1 MSDGSVVI
9 EISLDD
15 KKADKQLDAFEKD
28 LAKAG
33 TNAGAAL
40 DKAYREAVSDIAS
53 QSKRLKDTFVNAFKS
68 MGSAGSNAL
77 KASLNFMR
85 ELPSNVQAA
94 LSKLASTVKTGFVN
108 AAKASI
114 TAIKELGTSIK
125 NTAVNIKNGFFSIA
139 KTVQSSIV
147 SAVKVSINVIKS
159 IPSAIKSAGISIK
172 SALVSSL
179 QAAKSAAISFAQT
192 TVKVIRSIPSAAKTA
207 AVAVKDSFVVAY
219 KAAVVAAYMS
229 VKGTISAVK
238 AIPSATKSA
247 ALAVSSAMK
256 TAFSAVAS
264 AAKTTGTTVK
274 SALKTGFSAVK
285 SGAKAAGQA
294 GISALKGLGNIAKS
308 TGSLIKSG
316 LVSGFNAAK
325 AAAKGAGAGMREAL
339 KNSVEKPAEQAR
351 FSVLKLAAALGL
363 IAATKNVVGSAIG
376 RVDTIDTATK
386 SLTVLTGSA
395 KDAQLVMTDLTA
407 AIDGTPI
414 ALDAVALGAKKMVAA
429 GMKAANV
436 KPVFTAIADA
446 AYGVGNGSES
456 IDQMTDAISALQA
469 SGVAY
474 ADDINR
480 LVDAGVPAW
489 QILANSTGK
498 SVGEMKKY
506 VSEGSLES
514 TKAIAMLTKGIE
526 EGTTGMAGNTAKM
539 AGLAKTAGNTI
550 SGSFANM
557 KTAAVKSLANIA
569 ENLKGPIIQAL
580 DVAKNT
586 FKQFAAVTASPEFQK
601 KLSDMIQKIKELIP
615 VMVKL
620 APTILKVVSAM
631 LALQAVSSVYVAFS
645 NIGKMFVPLKNGL
658 FVIATGFM
666 KLAKTIRHPITAIK
680 NLAFAIKYFIVTS
693 GAVIAIV
700 GAVIAVLYGMYAA
713 FKENTANIKGFLS
726 GMFDA
731 VKNSFGKIVD
741 VFKQIV
747 SALKPVGSG
756 FKDVLKYI
764 GVGVWVAFG
773 IVLATVVDIIQV
785 LARIVLVAIKG
796 LQGLYYAIKAAFQAL
811 SGDLKGAKKSLEQSK
826 EAFVDAGS
834 AIKDAFNKDNYALT
848 GTVEAFKQMGGEA
861 ENTAKKTETSGKKIK
876 ETLKLVETTAKQTET
891 TVSKSNQAIDTMLSG
906 GVDQYGNK
914 LSEKTKSFLNAAKD
928 LYGQYQESSKKSQD
942 KYSAAMEKAQDLE
955 GDKRKKAIADANA
968 TLVAEIDKNN
978 GTLLTLQADYA
989 KLLKENKWVD
999 GTELTAQQ
1007 KKFLQQQ
1014 TADIQAELAKQNQL
1028 YVEGNLLKLSNGK
1041 TLNEKERSTSIE
1053 VQKSLYADRKKAV
1066 ETGEKELADLK
1077 KKKSDATTETEKA
1090 NYQIQIDEQTKKN
1103 KTLAENL
1110 QKWASEMNT
1119 IIANGG
1125 TLNAETFAK
1134 GLSEMGN
1141 ISDEQLSAVWQ
1152 DFVKVSGSI
1161 DNTLAGLGAIMSQ
1174 RGGEGVQAFVT
1185 ALQSGDYTTAALN
1198 INNDV
1203 MNTLSTLPNG
1213 MFQNGQSGKDQ
1224 FIAAIKSGDFQGAGK
1239 FLLDGVKLG
1248 ASPLPGEMN
1257 NIGKQGGNANADG
1270 LKSTAEANKSAGAE
1284 LKNNA
1289 KNGAFD
1295 PNLFKMTGANN
1306 ASGFNGGI
1314 LDGKGNAFS
1323 AGSGIGNSAK
1333 SGAASVDSS
1342 GVGSDFASG
1351 YAQGIASG
1359 GMMVAGAASAL
1370 ANKALAAVQKKQD
1383 SHSPSKE
1390 SKKLGGDFG
1399 TGYSLGIAD
1408 KNKAVTKAANNL
1420 VASALGTESQIKKLS
1435 STLKDKISSAIDA
1448 GLHSKNKSVG
1458 QLKQAKALSSIE
1470 GYIGQQTNKLAATA
1484 KKRDKVVAQLKA
1496 ANTKMADLT
1505 KQSKEYAASITEKM
1519 QSYGSISNVDPEN
1532 PQSIQAEM
1540 QKRLKE
1546 IKAFQANVE
1555 KLRKKGVSKDII
1567 SDILESGVENGS
1579 SYAQALAKSD
1589 AKTIKAINSTQNQI
1603 NSASKSMGN
1612 TAANAMYSA
1621 GINAAK
1627 GLINGLNS
1635 QKKQLE
1641 NTAKSIANTITNS
1654 VKKALRIHSPSRV
1667 AIELG
1672 KFFTGGLG
1680 NGVLAGAKGAV
1691 QSTNKMVDKVVNAA
1705 SNMTVPAITLPKISA
1720 EKALGLK
1727 SVDLNRT
1734 ITVKTIIDN
1743 KTKESSNADLIKAIK
1758 ESGAKPVILN
1768 LDGEV
1773 LANNSNNRI
1782 GSMTDLGLYGG
1793 GLL

>member
-192 TVKVIRSIPSAAKTA
+192 TVKVIKSIPGAAKTA
-207 AVAVKDSFVVAY
+207 ATAVKNSFVVAY
-219 KAAVVAAYMS
+219 KAVVVAAYMS

-274 SALKTGFSAVK
+274 SALKAGFSAVK

-526 EGTTGMAGNTAKM
+526 EGTSGMAGNTAKM

-580 DVAKNT
+580 DVAKNA

-601 KLSDMIQKIKELIP
+601 KLSDLIQKIKEFIP
-615 VMVKL
+615 VLIEWAPLL
-620 APTILKVVSAM
+620 AKVAAGFVAFNIL
-631 LALQAVSSVYVAFS
+631 SSVYSKVAGLVMAFRGLAS
-645 NIGKMFVPLKNGL
+645 SGTLLGGIVNTVKGSFLALKVALGSAAAA
-658 FVIATGFM
+658 FGVI
-666 KLAKTIRHPITAIK
+666 I
-680 NLAFAIKYFIVTS
+680 
-693 GAVIAIV
+693 AVI
-700 GAVIAVLYGMYAA
+700 GAVIAVAYGMYVS

-726 GMFDA
+726 TMWDG

-747 SALKPVGSG
+747 AALKPVGSG
-756 FKDVLKYI
+756 FKDVLKY
-764 GVGVWVAFG
+764 VGVAIWASLG
-773 IVLATVVDIIQV
+773 LVLAAVVDIIQV
-785 LARIVLVAIKG
+785 LARIVLVAIKA
-796 LQGLYYAIKAAFQAL
+796 LQGLYYAIKSAFQAL

-826 EAFVDAGS
+826 DAFVEAGS

-861 ENTAKKTETSGKKIK
+861 EKTAKKTETSGKKIK
-876 ETLKLVETTAKQTET
+876 DTLKLVETTAKQTET

-928 LYGQYQESSKKSQD
+928 LYGQYQESAKKSQD

-955 GDKRKKAIADANA
+955 GDKRKKAIADANT

-989 KLLKENKWVD
+989 KLLKGNKWVD

-1203 MNTLSTLPNG
+1203 LSTISSLPNG
-1213 MFQNGQSGKDQ
+1213 MFLNGESGKNQ
-1224 FIAAIKSGDFQGAGK
+1224 FLTAIKSGDFQGAGK
-1239 FLLDGVKLG
+1239 YLVDGVKMG
-1248 ASPLPGEMN
+1248 TDSIDSEMKTK
-1257 NIGKQGGNANADG
+1257 GQTGGQNFADG
-1270 LKSTAEANKSAGAE
+1270 VKGKEDAAKSAGSAV
-1284 LKNNA
+1284 KNKA
-1289 KNGAFD
+1289 KEGATD
-1295 PNLFKMTGANN
+1295 PNAFKAVGSKDSA
-1306 ASGFNGGI
+1306 GFNNGVMG
-1314 LDGKGNAFS
+1314 GKGGAYS
-1323 AGSGIGNSAK
+1323 AGSSVGNSAK

-1342 GVGSDFASG
+1342 GVGSDFSSG
-1351 YAQGIASG
+1351 YVNGILSG
-1359 GMMVAGAASAL
+1359 MGAVGEAAASL
-1370 ANKALAAVQKKQD
+1370 ASKALAAVQKKQD
-1383 SHSPSKE
+1383 SHSPAKE

-1448 GLHSKNKSVG
+1448 GLHSKNKSAG
-1458 QLKQAKALSSIE
+1458 QLKQAKALNSIE
-1470 GYIGQQTNKLAATA
+1470 GYIAQQTNKLAATA

-1519 QSYGSISNVDPEN
+1519 QSYGSISNVDAEN

-1612 TAANAMYSA
+1612 TAANAMYNA

-1667 AIELG
+1667 AVELG

-1743 KTKESSNADLIKAIK
+1743 KTKESSNADLIKAIQQ
-1758 ESGAKPVILN
+1758 SGDRPIIFNVDGKN
-1768 LDGEV
+1768 LAEN
-1773 LANNSNNRI
+1773 ANNRI
-1782 GSMTDLGLYGG
+1782 GTMGNIGLYGG

>member
-68 MGSAGSNAL
+68 MGNAGSNAL
-77 KASLNFMR
+77 KASLNFIR

-114 TAIKELGTSIK
+114 TAVKNLGTSIK

-147 SAVKVSINVIKS
+147 SAVKISINVIKS
-159 IPSAIKSAGISIK
+159 IPGAIKSAGISIK

-192 TVKVIRSIPSAAKTA
+192 TVKVIKSIPGAAKTA
-207 AVAVKDSFVVAY
+207 VTAVKNSFVVAY
-219 KAAVVAAYMS
+219 KAVVVAAYMS

-264 AAKTTGTTVK
+264 AAKTTGTTLK

-351 FSVLKLAAALGL
+351 FSILRLAAAFGL

-514 TKAIAMLTKGIE
+514 TRAIAMLTKGIE

-580 DVAKNT
+580 DVAKNA

-601 KLSDMIQKIKELIP
+601 KLSDLIQKIKEFIP
-615 VMVKL
+615 VLIEWAPVL
-620 APTILKVVSAM
+620 AKVAAGFVAFNII
-631 LALQAVSSVYVAFS
+631 SSVYSKVAGLVMAFRGLASSGTLLGGIVNTVKGAFVGLKAALGSASVAF
-645 NIGKMFVPLKNGL
+645 GV
-658 FVIATGFM
+658 
-666 KLAKTIRHPITAIK
+666 ITA
-680 NLAFAIKYFIVTS
+680 
-693 GAVIAIV
+693 VIGTV
-700 GAVIAVLYGMYAA
+700 VAVLYGMYTA
-713 FKENTANIKGFLS
+713 FKENTAGIKGFLS
-726 GMFDA
+726 GMWDA

-756 FKDVLKYI
+756 FKDILKYI

-773 IVLATVVDIIQV
+773 IVLATVVDVVQV
-785 LARIVLVAIKG
+785 LTRIVLVAIKA
-796 LQGLYYAIKAAFQAL
+796 LQGLYYAIKAAFLAMRF
-811 SGDLKGAKKSLEQSK
+811 DIKGAKKSLEQSK
-826 EAFVDAGS
+826 DAFVEAGT
-834 AIKDAFNKDNYALT
+834 AIKDAFNTDNYALT
-848 GTVEAFKQMGGEA
+848 GTIESLKEMGGEA
-861 ENTAKKTETSGKKIK
+861 EKTGTKAETSNKKIANS
-876 ETLKLVETTAKQTET
+876 LKIVESTAKQTET
-891 TVSKSNQAIDTMLSG
+891 TVSKSNQAINTMLSG
-906 GVDQYGNK
+906 DVDQYGNK
-914 LSEKTKSFLNAAKD
+914 LNEKTKSFLNAAKE
-928 LYGQYQESSKKSQD
+928 LYSQYQESAQKSQD
-942 KYSAAMEKAQDLE
+942 KYTVAMEKAQSLE
-955 GDKRKKAIADANA
+955 GDKRKKAIADAN
-968 TLVAEIDKNN
+968 TSLVSEINKNN

-989 KLLKENKWVD
+989 KLLKGNKWVD

-1028 YVEGNLLKLSNGK
+1028 YVEGNLLKLANGK

-1077 KKKSDATTETEKA
+1077 KKKSDASTETEKA

-1103 KTLAENL
+1103 KTLSANL
-1110 QKWASEMNT
+1110 QNWATEMNA
-1119 IIANGG
+1119 IVANGG

-1141 ISDEQLSAVWQ
+1141 ISDEQLGAVWQ

-1161 DNTLAGLGAIMSQ
+1161 DNTLAGLAAIMSQ
-1174 RGGEGVQAFVT
+1174 RGGEGVQDFVT
-1185 ALQSGDYTTAALN
+1185 ALQSGDYTTAASKV
-1198 INNDV
+1198 NDDV
-1203 MNTLSTLPNG
+1203 LKTISSLPNS
-1213 MFQNGQSGKDQ
+1213 MFLNGQSGKDQ
-1224 FIAAIKSGDFQGAGK
+1224 FIAAVKSGDFQGAGK
-1239 FLLDGVKLG
+1239 FLLDGVKMG
-1248 ASPLPGEMN
+1248 AEPLPGEMDKN
-1257 NIGKQGGNANADG
+1257 GKTSGNAQANG
-1270 LKSTAEANKSAGAE
+1270 LKGTKEANKKAGAE

-1289 KNGAFD
+1289 KSGAFD
-1295 PNLFKMTGANN
+1295 PNLFKMTGSKNS
-1306 ASGFNGGI
+1306 SGFNNGI
-1314 LDGKGNAFS
+1314 LVGKDGAFS
-1323 AGSGIGNSAK
+1323 AGSSVGGSAK
-1333 SGAASVDSS
+1333 SGADSVDST

-1351 YAQGIASG
+1351 YVDGILSG
-1359 GMMVAGAASAL
+1359 MKKVGEAAGSL
-1370 ANKALAAVQKKQD
+1370 ANKALQAVKDAQKSK
-1383 SHSPSKE
+1383 SPSKKA
-1390 SKKLGGDFG
+1390 KKLGRDFG
-1399 TGYSLGIAD
+1399 SGYSLGIAD

-1420 VASALGTESQIKKLS
+1420 VAGALGTEKQIKKLS
-1435 STLKDKISSAIDA
+1435 TTLKDKISSAIDA
-1448 GLHSKNKSVG
+1448 GLHSKNKSAG
-1458 QLKQAKALSSIE
+1458 QLKQAKALNSIE

-1532 PQSIQAEM
+1532 PQSIQQEM

-1555 KLRKKGVSKDII
+1555 KLRKKGVSKDIV
-1567 SDILESGVENGS
+1567 SDILDAGVENGS

-1705 SNMTVPAITLPKISA
+1705 SNMTVPTITLPKVSA

-1727 SVDLNRT
+1727 SSDLNRT
-1734 ITVKTIIDN
+1734 ITVKAIVEN
-1743 KTKESSNADLIKAIK
+1743 ESK
-1758 ESGAKPVILN
+1758 
-1768 LDGEV
+1768 
-1773 LANNSNNRI
+1773 NNSN
-1782 GSMTDLGLYGG
+1782 SDLINAIEKSGGRPIILNVDGKVIADSTNNHLGNSTSLAFYGKGL
-1793 GLL
+1793 

>member
-15 KKADKQLDAFEKD
+15 TKADKQLDTFEKD

-68 MGSAGSNAL
+68 MGNAGSNAL
-77 KASLNFMR
+77 KASLSFMR
-85 ELPSNVQAA
+85 ELPANVGSA

-114 TAIKELGTSIK
+114 TAVKNLGTSIK

-139 KTVQSSIV
+139 KTVQSSIM
-147 SAVKVSINVIKS
+147 SAVKISINVIKS
-159 IPSAIKSAGISIK
+159 IPSAIKSAGSSIK

-179 QAAKSAAISFAQT
+179 QAAKMAAISFAQT
-192 TVKVIRSIPSAAKTA
+192 TVKVIKSIPGAAKTA
-207 AVAVKDSFVVAY
+207 ATAVKNSFVVAY
-219 KAAVVAAYMS
+219 KAVVVAAYMS

-256 TAFSAVAS
+256 TAFSAVVS

-274 SALKTGFSAVK
+274 TALTNGFSAIK
-285 SGAKAAGQA
+285 SGAKTAGQV
-294 GISALKGLGNIAKS
+294 GISALKGLGNIAKN
-308 TGSLIKSG
+308 TGSLIKNG
-316 LVSGFNAAK
+316 LVSGFNAARS
-325 AAAKGAGAGMREAL
+325 AAKGAGAGMREAL
-339 KNSVEKPAEQAR
+339 KNSVERPAEQAR
-351 FSVLKLAAALGL
+351 FSILKLAAAFGL

-429 GMKAANV
+429 GMQAANV

-474 ADDINR
+474 SDDINR

-580 DVAKNT
+580 NVAKNA
-586 FKQFAAVTASPEFQK
+586 FKQFASVTASPEFQK

-615 VMVKL
+615 VLIEL
-620 APTILKVVSAM
+620 APILAKVA
-631 LALQAVSSVYVAFS
+631 AGFIAFNIISSVYSKIAGLVGAIKGLASSGSLLGGIINTVRGSFLALKVALGSATAAF
-645 NIGKMFVPLKNGL
+645 G
-658 FVIATGFM
+658 VIA
-666 KLAKTIRHPITAIK
+666 
-680 NLAFAIKYFIVTS
+680 
-693 GAVIAIV
+693 AVI

-756 FKDVLKYI
+756 FKDILKYV

-785 LARIVLVAIKG
+785 LARIVLVAIKA
-796 LQGLYYAIKAAFQAL
+796 LQGLYYALKAANQAAHW
-811 SGDLKGAKKSLEQSK
+811 DLKGAKKSIEQSK
-826 EAFVDAGS
+826 DAFVDAGS

-848 GTVEAFKQMGGEA
+848 GTIESLKEMGGEA
-861 ENTAKKTETSGKKIK
+861 EKTGTKAETSNKKISSS
-876 ETLKLVETTAKQTET
+876 LKLVESTAKQTEA

-914 LSEKTKSFLNAAKD
+914 LNEKTKSFLNAAKE
-928 LYGQYQESSKKSQD
+928 LYSNYQESAQKSQD
-942 KYSAAMEKAQDLE
+942 KYTAAMEKAQSLE
-955 GDKRKKAIADANA
+955 GEKRKKVIADANA

-989 KLLKENKWVD
+989 KLLKGNKWVD

-1028 YVEGNLLKLSNGK
+1028 YVEGNLLKLANGK
-1041 TLNEKERSTSIE
+1041 TLNEKERATSIE
-1053 VQKSLYADRKKAV
+1053 VQKSLYGDRKKAV

-1077 KKKSDATTETEKA
+1077 RKKSDATTETEKA

-1103 KTLAENL
+1103 KTLAGNL
-1110 QKWASEMNT
+1110 QKWASEMNA

-1141 ISDEQLSAVWQ
+1141 ISDEQLGAVWQ

-1161 DNTLAGLGAIMSQ
+1161 DNTLAGLAAVMSQ

-1185 ALQSGDYTTAALN
+1185 ALQSGDYTTAALK
-1198 INNDV
+1198 INDDV
-1203 MNTLSTLPNG
+1203 LNTISGLPNS
-1213 MFQNGQSGKDQ
+1213 MFLNGQSGKDQ
-1224 FIAAIKSGDFQGAGK
+1224 FLLAIKSGDFQGAGK
-1239 FLLDGVKLG
+1239 FLLDGVKMG
-1248 ASPLPGEMN
+1248 ADPLPGEMEKN
-1257 NIGKQGGNANADG
+1257 GKKSGDAQAKGV
-1270 LKSTAEANKSAGAE
+1270 KSTAEANKSAGKE
-1284 LKNNA
+1284 IKNNA
-1289 KNGAFD
+1289 KSGAFD
-1295 PNLFKMTGANN
+1295 PNLFKMTGSKNS
-1306 ASGFNGGI
+1306 SGFNNGI
-1314 LDGKGNAFS
+1314 LGGKDGAFS
-1323 AGSGIGNSAK
+1323 AGTSVGGSAK

-1351 YAQGIASG
+1351 YVNGILSG
-1359 GMMVAGAASAL
+1359 MGTVGEAAASL

-1383 SHSPSKE
+1383 SRSPSKK

-1399 TGYSLGIAD
+1399 SGYSLGIAS
-1408 KNKAVTKAANNL
+1408 KTKAVNKAASNL
-1420 VASALGTESQIKKLS
+1420 VAGALGTEKQIKKLS
-1435 STLKDKISSAIDA
+1435 STLKDKVSSAIDA
-1448 GLHSKNKSVG
+1448 GLHSKNKSRG
-1458 QLKQAKALSSIE
+1458 QLKQAKALNSIE
-1470 GYIGQQTNKLAATA
+1470 GYIAQQTSRLAATA

-1505 KQSKEYAASITEKM
+1505 KQSKEYAASISEKM
-1519 QSYGSISNVDPEN
+1519 RSYGSISNVDPEN
-1532 PQSIQAEM
+1532 PKSIQQEM

-1546 IKAFQANVE
+1546 IRAFQANVE

-1567 SDILESGVENGS
+1567 NDILESGVENGS

-1641 NTAKSIANTITNS
+1641 KTAKSIASTITNS

-1672 KFFTGGLG
+1672 KYFTGGLG

-1705 SNMTVPAITLPKISA
+1705 SNMTVPTINLPKISA

-1743 KTKESSNADLIKAIK
+1743 KTKESSNADLIKAIQQ
-1758 ESGAKPVILN
+1758 SGDRPIIFNV
-1768 LDGEV
+1768 DGKDIADNTNNHLGSSTS
-1773 LANNSNNRI
+1773 LAFY
-1782 GSMTDLGLYGG
+1782 GKGL
-1793 GLL
+1793 

>member
-15 KKADKQLDAFEKD
+15 TKADKQLDTFEKD

-68 MGSAGSNAL
+68 MGNAGSNAL
-77 KASLNFMR
+77 KASLSFMR
-85 ELPSNVQAA
+85 ELPANVGSA

-114 TAIKELGTSIK
+114 TAVKNLGTSIK

-147 SAVKVSINVIKS
+147 SAVKTSINVIKS
-159 IPSAIKSAGISIK
+159 IPGAIKSAGSSIK

-179 QAAKSAAISFAQT
+179 HAAKTAAISFAQT
-192 TVKVIRSIPSAAKTA
+192 TVKVIKSIPGAAKTA
-207 AVAVKDSFVVAY
+207 ATAVKNSFVVAY
-219 KAAVVAAYMS
+219 KAVVVAAYMS

-256 TAFSAVAS
+256 TAFSAVVS

-274 SALKTGFSAVK
+274 TALTNGFSAIK
-285 SGAKAAGQA
+285 SGAKTAGQV
-294 GISALKGLGNIAKS
+294 GISALKGLGNAAKS
-308 TGSLIKSG
+308 TGSLIKNG

-325 AAAKGAGAGMREAL
+325 SAAKGAGAGMREAL

-351 FSVLKLAAALGL
+351 FSILRLAAAFGL

-429 GMKAANV
+429 GMQAANV

-474 ADDINR
+474 SDDINR

-580 DVAKNT
+580 DVAKNA
-586 FKQFAAVTASPEFQK
+586 FKQFASVTASPEFQK

-615 VMVKL
+615 VLIEL
-620 APTILKVVSAM
+620 APILAKVA
-631 LALQAVSSVYVAFS
+631 AGFIAFNIISSVYSKIAGLVGAIKGLASSGSLLGGIINTVRGSFLALKVALGSATAAF
-645 NIGKMFVPLKNGL
+645 G
-658 FVIATGFM
+658 VIA
-666 KLAKTIRHPITAIK
+666 
-680 NLAFAIKYFIVTS
+680 
-693 GAVIAIV
+693 AVI

-756 FKDVLKYI
+756 FKDILKYV

-785 LARIVLVAIKG
+785 LARIVLVAIKA
-796 LQGLYYAIKAAFQAL
+796 LQGLYYALKAANQAAHW
-811 SGDLKGAKKSLEQSK
+811 DLKGAKKSIEQSK
-826 EAFVDAGS
+826 DAFVDAGS

-848 GTVEAFKQMGGEA
+848 GTIESLKEMGGEA
-861 ENTAKKTETSGKKIK
+861 EKTGTKAETSNKKISSS
-876 ETLKLVETTAKQTET
+876 LKLVESTAKQTEA

-914 LSEKTKSFLNAAKD
+914 LNEKTKSFLNAAKE
-928 LYGQYQESSKKSQD
+928 LYSNYQESAQKSQD
-942 KYSAAMEKAQDLE
+942 KYTAAMEKAQSLE
-955 GDKRKKAIADANA
+955 GEKRKKVIADANA

-989 KLLKENKWVD
+989 KLLKGNKWVD

-1028 YVEGNLLKLSNGK
+1028 YVEGNLLKLANGK
-1041 TLNEKERSTSIE
+1041 TLNEKERATSIE
-1053 VQKSLYADRKKAV
+1053 VQKSLYGDRKKAV

-1077 KKKSDATTETEKA
+1077 RKKSDATTETEKA

-1103 KTLAENL
+1103 KTLAGNL
-1110 QKWASEMNT
+1110 QKWASEMNA

-1141 ISDEQLSAVWQ
+1141 ISDEQLGAVWQ

-1161 DNTLAGLGAIMSQ
+1161 DNTLAGLAAVMSQ

-1185 ALQSGDYTTAALN
+1185 ALQIGDYTTAALK
-1198 INNDV
+1198 INDDV
-1203 MNTLSTLPNG
+1203 LNTISGLPNS
-1213 MFQNGQSGKDQ
+1213 MFLNGQSGKDQ
-1224 FIAAIKSGDFQGAGK
+1224 FLLAIKSGDFQGAGK
-1239 FLLDGVKLG
+1239 FLLDGVKMG
-1248 ASPLPGEMN
+1248 ADPLPGEMEKN
-1257 NIGKQGGNANADG
+1257 GKKSGDAQAKGV
-1270 LKSTAEANKSAGAE
+1270 KSTAEANKSAGKE
-1284 LKNNA
+1284 IKNNA
-1289 KNGAFD
+1289 KSGAFD
-1295 PNLFKMTGANN
+1295 PNLFKMTGSKNS
-1306 ASGFNGGI
+1306 SGFNNGI
-1314 LDGKGNAFS
+1314 LGGKDGAFS
-1323 AGSGIGNSAK
+1323 AGTSVGGSAK

-1342 GVGSDFASG
+1342 GVGSDFAAGFANGIRSG
-1351 YAQGIASG
+1351 
-1359 GMMVAGAASAL
+1359 AGAVGEAAASIA
-1370 ANKALAAVQKKQD
+1370 AKALAAVQKKQD
-1383 SHSPSKE
+1383 SHSPSKK

-1399 TGYSLGIAD
+1399 SGYSLGIAS
-1408 KNKAVTKAANNL
+1408 KTKAVTKAASNL
-1420 VASALGTESQIKKLS
+1420 VAGALGTEKQIKKLS
-1435 STLKDKISSAIDA
+1435 STLKDKVSSAIDA
-1448 GLHSKNKSVG
+1448 GLHSKNKSRG
-1458 QLKQAKALSSIE
+1458 QLKQAKALNSIE
-1470 GYIGQQTNKLAATA
+1470 GYIAQQTNKLAATA

-1519 QSYGSISNVDPEN
+1519 QSYGSISNVDAEN
-1532 PQSIQAEM
+1532 PQSIQQEM

-1641 NTAKSIANTITNS
+1641 KTAKSIANTITNS

-1667 AIELG
+1667 AVELG

-1691 QSTNKMVDKVVNAA
+1691 KSTNKMVDSVVNAA
-1705 SNMTVPAITLPKISA
+1705 SNLTAPKITLPHVSA

-1727 SVDLNRT
+1727 SSDLNRT
-1734 ITVKTIIDN
+1734 ITVKAIVEN
-1743 KTKESSNADLIKAIK
+1743 ESK
-1758 ESGAKPVILN
+1758 
-1768 LDGEV
+1768 
-1773 LANNSNNRI
+1773 NNSN
-1782 GSMTDLGLYGG
+1782 SDLINAIEKSGGRPIILNVDGKVIADNTNNHLGNSTSLAFYGKGL
-1793 GLL
+1793 

>member
-15 KKADKQLDAFEKD
+15 KKADKQLNAFEKD

-68 MGSAGSNAL
+68 MGSASSNAL

-114 TAIKELGTSIK
+114 TAVKNLGTSIK

-192 TVKVIRSIPSAAKTA
+192 TVKVIRSIPGAAKTA
-207 AVAVKDSFVVAY
+207 ATAVKNSFVVAY
-219 KAAVVAAYMS
+219 KAVVVAAYMS

-351 FSVLKLAAALGL
+351 FSILRLAAAFGL

-580 DVAKNT
+580 DVAKNA

-601 KLSDMIQKIKELIP
+601 KLSDLIQKIKEFIP
-615 VMVKL
+615 VLIEWAPLL
-620 APTILKVVSAM
+620 AKVAAGFVAFNIL
-631 LALQAVSSVYVAFS
+631 SSVYSKVAGLVMAFRGLAS
-645 NIGKMFVPLKNGL
+645 SGTLLGGIVNTVKGSFLALKVALGSAAAA
-658 FVIATGFM
+658 FGVI
-666 KLAKTIRHPITAIK
+666 I
-680 NLAFAIKYFIVTS
+680 
-693 GAVIAIV
+693 AVI
-700 GAVIAVLYGMYAA
+700 GAVIAVAYGMYVS

-726 GMFDA
+726 TMWDG

-747 SALKPVGSG
+747 AALKPVGSG
-756 FKDVLKYI
+756 FKDVLKY
-764 GVGVWVAFG
+764 VGVAIWASLG
-773 IVLATVVDIIQV
+773 LVLAAVVDIIQV
-785 LARIVLVAIKG
+785 LARIVLVAIKA

-811 SGDLKGAKKSLEQSK
+811 HWDLKGAKKSLEQSK
-826 EAFVDAGS
+826 DAFVEAGS

-861 ENTAKKTETSGKKIK
+861 EKTAKKTETSGKKIK
-876 ETLKLVETTAKQTET
+876 ETLKLVETTAKQTEI

-906 GVDQYGNK
+906 GVDQYGKK
-914 LSEKTKSFLNAAKD
+914 LSEKTESFLNAAKD
-928 LYGQYQESSKKSQD
+928 LYEQYQEATKKSQD
-942 KYSAAMEKAQDLE
+942 KYSVAMEKAQSLE
-955 GDKRKKAIADANA
+955 GDKRKKAIADANK
-968 TLVAEIDKNN
+968 TLVDETTKNN
-978 GTLLTLQADYA
+978 STLLTLQSDYSNMLKTNRWAD
-989 KLLKENKWVD
+989 
-999 GTELTAQQ
+999 GQELTAQQ

-1014 TADIQAELAKQNQL
+1014 TTDIQTELAKQNQL
-1028 YVEGNLLKLSNGK
+1028 YVEANLLRLEQGK
-1041 TLNEKERSTSIE
+1041 SLNEKERNTSLE
-1053 VQKSLYADRKKAV
+1053 VQKSLYEEKKKAV
-1066 ETGEKELADLK
+1066 ETGEKSLADLK
-1077 KKKSDATTETEKA
+1077 KKKADASTETEKA

-1103 KTLAENL
+1103 KTLSTNL
-1110 QKWASEMNT
+1110 KNWATEMNA

-1125 TLNAETFAK
+1125 TLNAETFAS
-1134 GLSEMGN
+1134 GLSQLGN
-1141 ISDEQLSAVWQ
+1141 ISDEQLSALWQ
-1152 DFVKVSGSI
+1152 NFVSTSTSI
-1161 DNTLAGLGAIMSQ
+1161 DNTLSGLAAIMGQ

-1185 ALQSGDYTTAALN
+1185 AIQSKDYTTAALN

-1203 MNTLSTLPNG
+1203 LNTLSNLPNG
-1213 MFQNGQSGKDQ
+1213 MFLNGQNGKNQ
-1224 FIAAIKSGDFQGAGK
+1224 FIAAIKSNEYQEAGK
-1239 FLLDGVKLG
+1239 YLVDGVKMG
-1248 ASPLPGEMN
+1248 ASPLPNELNG
-1257 NIGKQGGNANADG
+1257 IGKQGGNANADG
-1270 LKSTAEANKSAGAE
+1270 IKSTAEANKNAGATI
-1284 LKNNA
+1284 KNNA

-1295 PNLFKMTGANN
+1295 PNLFQMTGVSNAN
-1306 ASGFNGGI
+1306 GFNGGI

-1323 AGSGIGNSAK
+1323 AGTGIGNSAK

-1351 YAQGIASG
+1351 YVNGILSG
-1359 GMMVAGAASAL
+1359 MGAVGEAAGSL
-1370 ANKALAAVQKKQD
+1370 ANKALQAVKDAQKSK
-1383 SHSPSKE
+1383 SPSKKA
-1390 SKKLGGDFG
+1390 KKLGGDFG

-1435 STLKDKISSAIDA
+1435 STLKDKISSAINA

-1458 QLKQAKALSSIE
+1458 QLKQAKALNSIE

-1519 QSYGSISNVDPEN
+1519 QSYGSISNVDAEN

-1672 KFFTGGLG
+1672 KFFTDGLG

-1705 SNMTVPAITLPKISA
+1705 SNLTVPAITLPKISA

>member
-9 EISLDD
+9 EISLDN

-33 TNAGAAL
+33 TNAGTAL

-53 QSKRLKDTFVNAFKS
+53 QSKRLKDTFVNVFKS
-68 MGSAGSNAL
+68 MGNAGSNAL
-77 KASLNFMR
+77 KASLNFIR

-94 LSKLASTVKTGFVN
+94 LSKLASTVKIGFVN

-114 TAIKELGTSIK
+114 TAVKNLGTSIK

-139 KTVQSSIV
+139 KTVQSSIA

-159 IPSAIKSAGISIK
+159 IPGAIKSAGISIK

-192 TVKVIRSIPSAAKTA
+192 TVKVIKSIPGAAKTA
-207 AVAVKDSFVVAY
+207 ATAVKNSFVVAY
-219 KAAVVAAYMS
+219 KAVVVAAYMS

-247 ALAVSSAMK
+247 ALAISSAMK

-351 FSVLKLAAALGL
+351 FSILRLAAAFGL

-580 DVAKNT
+580 DVAKNA

-601 KLSDMIQKIKELIP
+601 KLSDLIQKIKEFIP
-615 VMVKL
+615 VLIEWAPVL
-620 APTILKVVSAM
+620 AKVAAGFVAFNII
-631 LALQAVSSVYVAFS
+631 SSVYSKVAGLVMAFRGLASSGTLLGGIVNTVKGAFVGLKAALGSASVAF
-645 NIGKMFVPLKNGL
+645 GV
-658 FVIATGFM
+658 
-666 KLAKTIRHPITAIK
+666 ITA
-680 NLAFAIKYFIVTS
+680 
-693 GAVIAIV
+693 VIGSV
-700 GAVIAVLYGMYAA
+700 VAVLYGMYTV
-713 FKENTANIKGFLS
+713 FKENTAGIKGFLS
-726 GMFDA
+726 GMWDA

-756 FKDVLKYI
+756 FKDILKYI

-811 SGDLKGAKKSLEQSK
+811 HWDLKGAKKSLEQSK
-826 EAFVDAGS
+826 DAFVDAGS

-861 ENTAKKTETSGKKIK
+861 EKTAKKTETSGKKIK
-876 ETLKLVETTAKQTET
+876 DTLKLVETTAKQTET
-891 TVSKSNQAIDTMLSG
+891 TVSKSNQAIDMMLSG
-906 GVDQYGNK
+906 GVDQYGKK
-914 LSEKTKSFLNAAKD
+914 LNEKTKSFLNAAKD
-928 LYGQYQESSKKSQD
+928 LYEQYQEATKKSQD
-942 KYSAAMEKAQDLE
+942 KYSVAMEKAQSLE
-955 GDKRKKAIADANA
+955 GDKRKKAIADANK
-968 TLVAEIDKNN
+968 TLVDETTKNN
-978 GTLLTLQADYA
+978 STLLTLQSDYSNMLKTNRWAD
-989 KLLKENKWVD
+989 
-999 GTELTAQQ
+999 GQELTAQQ

-1014 TADIQAELAKQNQL
+1014 TTDIQTELAKQNQL
-1028 YVEGNLLKLSNGK
+1028 YVEANLLRLEQGK
-1041 TLNEKERSTSIE
+1041 SLNEKERNTSLE
-1053 VQKSLYADRKKAV
+1053 VQKSLYEEKKKAV
-1066 ETGEKELADLK
+1066 ETGEKSLADLK
-1077 KKKSDATTETEKA
+1077 KKKADASTETEKA

-1103 KTLAENL
+1103 KTLSTNL
-1110 QKWASEMNT
+1110 KNWATEMNA

-1125 TLNAETFAK
+1125 TLNAETFAS
-1134 GLSEMGN
+1134 GLSQLGN
-1141 ISDEQLSAVWQ
+1141 ISDEQLSALWQ
-1152 DFVKVSGSI
+1152 NFVSTSTSI
-1161 DNTLAGLGAIMSQ
+1161 DNTLSGLAAIMGQ

-1224 FIAAIKSGDFQGAGK
+1224 FITAIKSGDFQGAGK

-1323 AGSGIGNSAK
+1323 AGTGIGNSAK

-1351 YAQGIASG
+1351 YVNGILSG
-1359 GMMVAGAASAL
+1359 MGAVGEAAGSL
-1370 ANKALAAVQKKQD
+1370 ANKALQAVKDAQKSK
-1383 SHSPSKE
+1383 SPSKKA
-1390 SKKLGGDFG
+1390 KKLGGDFG
-1399 TGYSLGIAD
+1399 SGYSLGIAS
-1408 KNKAVTKAANNL
+1408 KTKAVNKAASNL
-1420 VASALGTESQIKKLS
+1420 VAGALGTESQIKKLS

-1448 GLHSKNKSVG
+1448 GLHSKNKSSG
-1458 QLKQAKALSSIE
+1458 QLKQAKALNSIE
-1470 GYIGQQTNKLAATA
+1470 GYIVQQTNRLAATA

-1567 SDILESGVENGS
+1567 NDILEAGVENGS
-1579 SYAQALAKSD
+1579 SHAQALAKSD

-1621 GINAAK
+1621 GINAAR

-1641 NTAKSIANTITNS
+1641 KTAKSIANTITNS
-1654 VKKALRIHSPSRV
+1654 VKKALKIHSPSRV

-1705 SNMTVPAITLPKISA
+1705 SYMTVPTINLPKISA

-1734 ITVKTIIDN
+1734 ITVKTIINN
-1743 KTKESSNADLIKAIK
+1743 KTKESSNADLIKAIQQ
-1758 ESGAKPVILN
+1758 SGDRPIIFNV
-1768 LDGEV
+1768 DGKDI
-1773 LANNSNNRI
+1773 ADNTNNHI
-1782 GSMTDLGLYGG
+1782 GSSTSLAFYGKGL
-1793 GLL
+1793 

>member
-85 ELPSNVQAA
+85 ELPANVQAA

-114 TAIKELGTSIK
+114 TAVKNLGTSIK

-147 SAVKVSINVIKS
+147 SAVKISINVIKS
-159 IPSAIKSAGISIK
+159 IPGAIKSAGITIK

-192 TVKVIRSIPSAAKTA
+192 TVKVIKSIPGAAKTA
-207 AVAVKDSFVVAY
+207 ATAVKNSFVVAY
-219 KAAVVAAYMS
+219 KAVVVAAYMS

-351 FSVLKLAAALGL
+351 FSVLRLAAAFGL

-395 KDAQLVMTDLTA
+395 KDAQLVMTDLAA

-474 ADDINR
+474 SDDINR

-580 DVAKNT
+580 DVAKNA

-601 KLSDMIQKIKELIP
+601 KLSDLIQKIKEFIP
-615 VMVKL
+615 VLIEWAPVL
-620 APTILKVVSAM
+620 AKVAAGFVAFNII
-631 LALQAVSSVYVAFS
+631 SSVYSKVAGLVMAFRGLASSGTLLGGIVNTVKGAFVGLKAALGSASVAF
-645 NIGKMFVPLKNGL
+645 GV
-658 FVIATGFM
+658 
-666 KLAKTIRHPITAIK
+666 ITA
-680 NLAFAIKYFIVTS
+680 
-693 GAVIAIV
+693 VIGTV
-700 GAVIAVLYGMYAA
+700 VAVLYGMYTA
-713 FKENTANIKGFLS
+713 FKENTAGIKGFLS
-726 GMFDA
+726 GMWDA

-756 FKDVLKYI
+756 FKDILKYI

-811 SGDLKGAKKSLEQSK
+811 QGDLKGAKKSLEQSK
-826 EAFVDAGS
+826 DAFVDAGS

-848 GTVEAFKQMGGEA
+848 GTIESLKEMGGEA
-861 ENTAKKTETSGKKIK
+861 EKTGTKAETSNKKIASS
-876 ETLKLVETTAKQTET
+876 LKVVETTAKQTEA

-914 LSEKTKSFLNAAKD
+914 LSEKTKSFLYSAKE
-928 LYGQYQESSKKSQD
+928 LYSQYQESAKKSQD
-942 KYSAAMEKAQDLE
+942 AYTAAMEKAQTLE
-955 GDKRKKAIADANA
+955 GDKRKKAIADANTA
-968 TLVAEIDKNN
+968 LVSEINKNN

-989 KLLKENKWVD
+989 KLLKGNKWVD

-1028 YVEGNLLKLSNGK
+1028 YVEGNLLKLANGK

-1053 VQKSLYADRKKAV
+1053 VQKSLYSDRKKAV

-1077 KKKSDATTETEKA
+1077 KKKSDASTETEKA

-1103 KTLAENL
+1103 KALSTNL
-1110 QKWASEMNT
+1110 QNWATEMNS

-1125 TLNAETFAK
+1125 TLNAQTFAT
-1134 GLSEMGN
+1134 GLSQLGN
-1141 ISDEQLSAVWQ
+1141 ISDEQLSALWQ
-1152 DFVKVSGSI
+1152 NFVSTSTSI
-1161 DNTLAGLGAIMSQ
+1161 DNTLAGLAGIMGQ
-1174 RGGEGVQAFVT
+1174 RGGQGVQAFVT

-1203 MNTLSTLPNG
+1203 LSTISSLPNG
-1213 MFQNGQSGKDQ
+1213 MFLNGESGKNQ
-1224 FIAAIKSGDFQGAGK
+1224 FLTAIKSGDFQGAGK
-1239 FLLDGVKLG
+1239 YLVDGVKMG
-1248 ASPLPGEMN
+1248 TDSIDSEMKTK
-1257 NIGKQGGNANADG
+1257 GQTGGQNFADG
-1270 LKSTAEANKSAGAE
+1270 VKGKEGAAKSAGSAV
-1284 LKNNA
+1284 KNKA
-1289 KNGAFD
+1289 KEGATD
-1295 PNLFKMTGANN
+1295 PNAFKAVGSKDSA
-1306 ASGFNGGI
+1306 GFNNGVMG
-1314 LDGKGNAFS
+1314 GKGGAYS
-1323 AGSGIGNSAK
+1323 AGSSVGNSAK
-1333 SGAASVDSS
+1333 SGAGSVDSS

-1351 YAQGIASG
+1351 YVNGILSG
-1359 GMMVAGAASAL
+1359 MGAVGEAAASL
-1370 ANKALAAVQKKQD
+1370 ASKALAAVQKKQN

-1390 SKKLGGDFG
+1390 TTKLGGDFG
-1399 TGYSLGIAD
+1399 TGYSLGIAS
-1408 KNKAVTKAANNL
+1408 KTKAVNKAASNL
-1420 VASALGTESQIKKLS
+1420 VAGALGTESQIKKLS
-1435 STLKDKISSAIDA
+1435 NTLKDKISSAIDA
-1448 GLHSKNKSVG
+1448 GLHSKNKSSG
-1458 QLKQAKALSSIE
+1458 QLKQAKALNSIE
-1470 GYIGQQTNKLAATA
+1470 GYIVQQTNRLAATA

-1567 SDILESGVENGS
+1567 NDILEAGVENGS

-1627 GLINGLNS
+1627 GLISGLNS

-1641 NTAKSIANTITNS
+1641 KTAKSIANTITNS
-1654 VKKALRIHSPSRV
+1654 VKKALKIHSPSRV

-1691 QSTNKMVDKVVNAA
+1691 QSTSKMVDKVVNAA
-1705 SNMTVPAITLPKISA
+1705 SNMTVPTINLPKISA

-1743 KTKESSNADLIKAIK
+1743 KTKESSNADLIKAIQQ
-1758 ESGAKPVILN
+1758 SGDRPIIFNV
-1768 LDGEV
+1768 DGKDIADNTNNHLGSSTS
-1773 LANNSNNRI
+1773 LAFY
-1782 GSMTDLGLYGG
+1782 GKGL
-1793 GLL
+1793 

>member
-159 IPSAIKSAGISIK
+159 IPGAIKSAGISIK

-192 TVKVIRSIPSAAKTA
+192 TVKVIKSIPGAAKTA

-219 KAAVVAAYMS
+219 KAVVVAAYMS

-308 TGSLIKSG
+308 TGTLIKSG

-580 DVAKNT
+580 DVAKNA

-601 KLSDMIQKIKELIP
+601 KLSDLIQKIKEFIP
-615 VMVKL
+615 VLIEWAPLL
-620 APTILKVVSAM
+620 AKVAAGFVAFNIL
-631 LALQAVSSVYVAFS
+631 SSVYSKVAGLVMAFRGLAS
-645 NIGKMFVPLKNGL
+645 SGTLLGGIVNTVKGSFLALKVALGSAAAA
-658 FVIATGFM
+658 FGVI
-666 KLAKTIRHPITAIK
+666 I
-680 NLAFAIKYFIVTS
+680 
-693 GAVIAIV
+693 AVI
-700 GAVIAVLYGMYAA
+700 GAVIAVAYGMYVS

-726 GMFDA
+726 TMWDG

-747 SALKPVGSG
+747 AALKPVGSG
-756 FKDVLKYI
+756 FKDVLKY
-764 GVGVWVAFG
+764 VGVAIWASLG
-773 IVLATVVDIIQV
+773 LVLAAVVDIIQV
-785 LARIVLVAIKG
+785 LARIVLVAIKA
-796 LQGLYYAIKAAFQAL
+796 LQGLYYAIKSAFQAL

-826 EAFVDAGS
+826 DAFVEAGS

-861 ENTAKKTETSGKKIK
+861 EKTAKKTETSGKKIK
-876 ETLKLVETTAKQTET
+876 DTLKLVETTAKQTET
-891 TVSKSNQAIDTMLSG
+891 TVSKSNQAIDAMLSG

-928 LYGQYQESSKKSQD
+928 LYGQYQESAKKSQD

-955 GDKRKKAIADANA
+955 GDKRKKAIADANT

-989 KLLKENKWVD
+989 KLLKGNKWVD

-1203 MNTLSTLPNG
+1203 LSTISSLPNG
-1213 MFQNGQSGKDQ
+1213 MFLNGESGKNQ
-1224 FIAAIKSGDFQGAGK
+1224 FLTAIKSGDFQGAGK
-1239 FLLDGVKLG
+1239 YLVDGVKMG
-1248 ASPLPGEMN
+1248 TDSIDSEMKTK
-1257 NIGKQGGNANADG
+1257 GQTGGQNFADG
-1270 LKSTAEANKSAGAE
+1270 VKGKEDAAKSAGSAV
-1284 LKNNA
+1284 KNKA
-1289 KNGAFD
+1289 KEGATD
-1295 PNLFKMTGANN
+1295 PNAFKAVGSKDSA
-1306 ASGFNGGI
+1306 GFNNGVMG
-1314 LDGKGNAFS
+1314 GKGGAYS
-1323 AGSGIGNSAK
+1323 AGSSVGNSAK

-1351 YAQGIASG
+1351 YVNGILSG
-1359 GMMVAGAASAL
+1359 MGAVGEAAASL
-1370 ANKALAAVQKKQD
+1370 ASKALAAVQKKQD
-1383 SHSPSKE
+1383 SHSPAKK

-1399 TGYSLGIAD
+1399 TGYSLGISE

-1448 GLHSKNKSVG
+1448 GLHSKNKSTG

-1519 QSYGSISNVDPEN
+1519 QSYGSISNVDAEN
-1532 PQSIQAEM
+1532 PQSIQQEM

-1672 KFFTGGLG
+1672 KFFTDGLG

-1705 SNMTVPAITLPKISA
+1705 SNLTVPAITLPKISA

-1743 KTKESSNADLIKAIK
+1743 KTKESSNADLIKAIQQ
-1758 ESGAKPVILN
+1758 SGDRPIIFNVDGKN
-1768 LDGEV
+1768 LAEN
-1773 LANNSNNRI
+1773 ANNRI
-1782 GSMTDLGLYGG
+1782 GTMGNLGLYGG

>member
-15 KKADKQLDAFEKD
+15 KKADKQLDAFEQD

-159 IPSAIKSAGISIK
+159 IPGAIKSAGISIK

-192 TVKVIRSIPSAAKTA
+192 TVKVIKSIPGAAKTA
-207 AVAVKDSFVVAY
+207 ATAVKNSFVVAY
-219 KAAVVAAYMS
+219 KAVVVAAYMS

-256 TAFSAVAS
+256 TAFSAVSS

-351 FSVLKLAAALGL
+351 FSILRLAAAFGL

-580 DVAKNT
+580 DVAKNA

-601 KLSDMIQKIKELIP
+601 KLSDLIQKIKEFIP
-615 VMVKL
+615 VLIEWAPVL
-620 APTILKVVSAM
+620 AKVAAGFVAFNII
-631 LALQAVSSVYVAFS
+631 SSVYSKVAGLVMAFRGLAS
-645 NIGKMFVPLKNGL
+645 SGTLLGGIVNTVKGSFLALKVALGSAAAA
-658 FVIATGFM
+658 FGVI
-666 KLAKTIRHPITAIK
+666 I
-680 NLAFAIKYFIVTS
+680 
-693 GAVIAIV
+693 AVI
-700 GAVIAVLYGMYAA
+700 GAVIAVAYGMYVS

-726 GMFDA
+726 TMWDG

-747 SALKPVGSG
+747 AALKPVGSG
-756 FKDVLKYI
+756 FKDVLKY
-764 GVGVWVAFG
+764 VGVAIWASLG
-773 IVLATVVDIIQV
+773 LVLAAVVDIIQV
-785 LARIVLVAIKG
+785 LARIVLVAIKA

-811 SGDLKGAKKSLEQSK
+811 HWDLKGAKKSLEQSK
-826 EAFVDAGS
+826 DAFVEAGS

-861 ENTAKKTETSGKKIK
+861 EKTAKKTETSGKKIK

-906 GVDQYGNK
+906 GVDQYGKK
-914 LSEKTKSFLNAAKD
+914 LSEKTESFLNAAKD
-928 LYGQYQESSKKSQD
+928 LYEQYQEATIKSQD
-942 KYSAAMEKAQDLE
+942 KYSVAMEKAQSLE
-955 GDKRKKAIADANA
+955 GDKRKKAIADANK
-968 TLVAEIDKNN
+968 TLVDETTKNN
-978 GTLLTLQADYA
+978 STLLTLQSDYSNMLKTNRWAD
-989 KLLKENKWVD
+989 
-999 GTELTAQQ
+999 GQELTAQQ

-1014 TADIQAELAKQNQL
+1014 TTDIQTELAKQNQL
-1028 YVEGNLLKLSNGK
+1028 YVEANLLRLEQGK
-1041 TLNEKERSTSIE
+1041 SLNEKERNTSLE
-1053 VQKSLYADRKKAV
+1053 VQKSLYEEKKKAV
-1066 ETGEKELADLK
+1066 ETGEKSLADLK
-1077 KKKSDATTETEKA
+1077 KKKADASTETEKA

-1103 KTLAENL
+1103 KTLSTNL
-1110 QKWASEMNT
+1110 KNWATEMNA

-1125 TLNAETFAK
+1125 TLNAETFAS
-1134 GLSEMGN
+1134 GLSQLGN
-1141 ISDEQLSAVWQ
+1141 ISDEQLSALWQ
-1152 DFVKVSGSI
+1152 NFVSTSTSI
-1161 DNTLAGLGAIMSQ
+1161 DNTLSGLAAIMGQ

-1185 ALQSGDYTTAALN
+1185 AIQSKDYTTAALN

-1203 MNTLSTLPNG
+1203 LNTLSNLPNG
-1213 MFQNGQSGKDQ
+1213 MFLNGQNGKNQ
-1224 FIAAIKSGDFQGAGK
+1224 FIAAIKSNEYQEAGK
-1239 FLLDGVKLG
+1239 YLVDGVKMG
-1248 ASPLPGEMN
+1248 ASPLPNELNG
-1257 NIGKQGGNANADG
+1257 IGKQGGNANADG
-1270 LKSTAEANKSAGAE
+1270 IKSTAEANKNAGATI
-1284 LKNNA
+1284 KNNA

-1295 PNLFKMTGANN
+1295 PNLFQMTGVSNAN
-1306 ASGFNGGI
+1306 GFNGGI

-1323 AGSGIGNSAK
+1323 AGTGIGNSAK

-1351 YAQGIASG
+1351 YVNGILSG
-1359 GMMVAGAASAL
+1359 MGAVGEAAGSL
-1370 ANKALAAVQKKQD
+1370 ANKALQAVKDAQKSK
-1383 SHSPSKE
+1383 SPSKKA
-1390 SKKLGGDFG
+1390 KKLGGDFG

-1458 QLKQAKALSSIE
+1458 QLKQAKALNSIE

-1519 QSYGSISNVDPEN
+1519 QSYGSISNVDAEN

>member
-68 MGSAGSNAL
+68 MGNAGSNAL
-77 KASLNFMR
+77 KASLNFIR

-114 TAIKELGTSIK
+114 TAVKNLGTSIK

-147 SAVKVSINVIKS
+147 SAVKISINVIKS
-159 IPSAIKSAGISIK
+159 IPGAIKSAGISIK

-192 TVKVIRSIPSAAKTA
+192 TVKVIKSIPGAAKTA
-207 AVAVKDSFVVAY
+207 ATAVKNSFVVAY
-219 KAAVVAAYMS
+219 KAVVVAAYMS

-351 FSVLKLAAALGL
+351 FSILRLAAAFGL

-580 DVAKNT
+580 DVAKNA
-586 FKQFAAVTASPEFQK
+586 FKQFASVTASPEFQK

-615 VMVKL
+615 VLIEL
-620 APTILKVVSAM
+620 APILAKVA
-631 LALQAVSSVYVAFS
+631 AGFIAFNIISSVYSKIAGLVGAIKGLASSGSLLGSIINTVRGSFLALKVALGSATAAF
-645 NIGKMFVPLKNGL
+645 G
-658 FVIATGFM
+658 VIA
-666 KLAKTIRHPITAIK
+666 
-680 NLAFAIKYFIVTS
+680 
-693 GAVIAIV
+693 AVI

-756 FKDVLKYI
+756 FKDILKYV

-785 LARIVLVAIKG
+785 LARIVLVAIKA
-796 LQGLYYAIKAAFQAL
+796 LQGLYYALKAANQAAHW
-811 SGDLKGAKKSLEQSK
+811 DLKGAKKSIEQSK
-826 EAFVDAGS
+826 DAFVDAGS

-848 GTVEAFKQMGGEA
+848 GTIESLKEMGGEA
-861 ENTAKKTETSGKKIK
+861 EKTGTKAETSNKKISSS
-876 ETLKLVETTAKQTET
+876 LKLVESTAKQTEA

-914 LSEKTKSFLNAAKD
+914 LNEKTKSFLNAAKE
-928 LYGQYQESSKKSQD
+928 LYSNYQESAQKSQD
-942 KYSAAMEKAQDLE
+942 KYTAAMEKAQSLE
-955 GDKRKKAIADANA
+955 GEKRKKVIADANA

-989 KLLKENKWVD
+989 KLLKDNKWVD

-1028 YVEGNLLKLSNGK
+1028 YVEGNLLKLANGK
-1041 TLNEKERSTSIE
+1041 TLNEKERATSIE
-1053 VQKSLYADRKKAV
+1053 VQKSLYGDRKKAV

-1077 KKKSDATTETEKA
+1077 RKKSDATTETEKA

-1103 KTLAENL
+1103 KTLAGNL
-1110 QKWASEMNT
+1110 QKWASEMNA

-1141 ISDEQLSAVWQ
+1141 ISDEQLGAVWQ

-1161 DNTLAGLGAIMSQ
+1161 DNTLAGLAAVMSQ

-1185 ALQSGDYTTAALN
+1185 ALQSGDYTTAALK
-1198 INNDV
+1198 INDDV
-1203 MNTLSTLPNG
+1203 LNTISGLPNS
-1213 MFQNGQSGKDQ
+1213 MFLNGQSGKDQ
-1224 FIAAIKSGDFQGAGK
+1224 FLLAIKSGDFQGAGK
-1239 FLLDGVKLG
+1239 FLLDGVKMG
-1248 ASPLPGEMN
+1248 ADPLPGEMEKN
-1257 NIGKQGGNANADG
+1257 GKKSGDAQAKGV
-1270 LKSTAEANKSAGAE
+1270 KSTAEANKSAGKE
-1284 LKNNA
+1284 IKNNA
-1289 KNGAFD
+1289 KSGAFD
-1295 PNLFKMTGANN
+1295 PNLFKMTGSKNS
-1306 ASGFNGGI
+1306 SGFNNGI
-1314 LDGKGNAFS
+1314 LGGKDGAFS
-1323 AGSGIGNSAK
+1323 AGTSVGGSAK

-1342 GVGSDFASG
+1342 GVGSDFAAGFANGIRSG
-1351 YAQGIASG
+1351 
-1359 GMMVAGAASAL
+1359 AGAVGEAAASIA
-1370 ANKALAAVQKKQD
+1370 AKALAAVQKKQD
-1383 SHSPSKE
+1383 SHSPSKK

-1399 TGYSLGIAD
+1399 SGYSLGIAS
-1408 KNKAVTKAANNL
+1408 KTKAVTKAASNL
-1420 VASALGTESQIKKLS
+1420 VAGALGTEKQIKKLS
-1435 STLKDKISSAIDA
+1435 STLKDKVSSAIDA
-1448 GLHSKNKSVG
+1448 GLHSKNKSRG
-1458 QLKQAKALSSIE
+1458 QLKQAKALNSIE
-1470 GYIGQQTNKLAATA
+1470 GYIAQQTNRLAATA

-1519 QSYGSISNVDPEN
+1519 QSYGSISNVDAEN
-1532 PQSIQAEM
+1532 PQSIQQEM

-1641 NTAKSIANTITNS
+1641 KTAKSIASTITNS
-1654 VKKALRIHSPSRV
+1654 VKKALKIHSPSRV

-1705 SNMTVPAITLPKISA
+1705 SNMTVPTINLPKISA

-1743 KTKESSNADLIKAIK
+1743 KTKESSNADLIKAIQQ
-1758 ESGAKPVILN
+1758 SGDRPIIFNV
-1768 LDGEV
+1768 DGKDIADNTNNHLGSSTS
-1773 LANNSNNRI
+1773 LAFY
-1782 GSMTDLGLYGG
+1782 GKGL
-1793 GLL
+1793 

>member
-9 EISLDD
+9 EISLDN

-33 TNAGAAL
+33 TNAGTAL

-53 QSKRLKDTFVNAFKS
+53 QSKRLKDTFVNVFKS
-68 MGSAGSNAL
+68 MGNAGSNAL
-77 KASLNFMR
+77 KASLNFIR

-94 LSKLASTVKTGFVN
+94 LSKLASTVKIGFVN

-114 TAIKELGTSIK
+114 TAVKNLGTSIK

-139 KTVQSSIV
+139 KTVQSSIA

-159 IPSAIKSAGISIK
+159 IPGAIKSAGISIK

-192 TVKVIRSIPSAAKTA
+192 TVKVIKSIPGAAKTA
-207 AVAVKDSFVVAY
+207 ATAVKNSFVVAY
-219 KAAVVAAYMS
+219 KAVVVAAYMS

-247 ALAVSSAMK
+247 ALAISSAMK

-351 FSVLKLAAALGL
+351 FSILRLAAAFGL

-580 DVAKNT
+580 DVAKNA

-601 KLSDMIQKIKELIP
+601 KLSDLIQKIKEFIP
-615 VMVKL
+615 VLIEWAPVL
-620 APTILKVVSAM
+620 AKVAAGFVAFNII
-631 LALQAVSSVYVAFS
+631 SSVYSKVAGLVMAFRGLASSGTLLGGIVNTVKGAFVGLKAALGSASVAF
-645 NIGKMFVPLKNGL
+645 GV
-658 FVIATGFM
+658 
-666 KLAKTIRHPITAIK
+666 ITA
-680 NLAFAIKYFIVTS
+680 
-693 GAVIAIV
+693 VIGSV
-700 GAVIAVLYGMYAA
+700 VAVLYGMYTA
-713 FKENTANIKGFLS
+713 FKENTAGIKGFLS
-726 GMFDA
+726 GMWDA

-756 FKDVLKYI
+756 FKDILKYI

-811 SGDLKGAKKSLEQSK
+811 HWDLKGAKKSLEQSK
-826 EAFVDAGS
+826 DAFVDAGS

-861 ENTAKKTETSGKKIK
+861 EKTAKKTETSGKKIK
-876 ETLKLVETTAKQTET
+876 DTLKLVETTAKQTET
-891 TVSKSNQAIDTMLSG
+891 TVSKSNQAIDMMLSG
-906 GVDQYGNK
+906 GVDQYGKK
-914 LSEKTKSFLNAAKD
+914 LNEKTKSFLNAAKD
-928 LYGQYQESSKKSQD
+928 LYEQYQEATKKSQD
-942 KYSAAMEKAQDLE
+942 KYSVAMEKAQSLE
-955 GDKRKKAIADANA
+955 GDKRKKAIADANK
-968 TLVAEIDKNN
+968 TLVDETTKNN
-978 GTLLTLQADYA
+978 STLLTLQSDYSNMLKTNRWAD
-989 KLLKENKWVD
+989 
-999 GTELTAQQ
+999 GQELTAQQ

-1014 TADIQAELAKQNQL
+1014 TTDIQTELAKQNQL
-1028 YVEGNLLKLSNGK
+1028 YVEANLLRLEQGK
-1041 TLNEKERSTSIE
+1041 SLNEKERNTSLE
-1053 VQKSLYADRKKAV
+1053 VQKSLYEEKKKAV
-1066 ETGEKELADLK
+1066 ETGEKSLADLK
-1077 KKKSDATTETEKA
+1077 KKKADASTETEKA

-1103 KTLAENL
+1103 KTLSTNL
-1110 QKWASEMNT
+1110 KNWATEMNA

-1125 TLNAETFAK
+1125 TLNAETFAS
-1134 GLSEMGN
+1134 GLSQLGN
-1141 ISDEQLSAVWQ
+1141 ISDEQLSALWQ
-1152 DFVKVSGSI
+1152 NFVSTSTSI
-1161 DNTLAGLGAIMSQ
+1161 DNTLSGLAAIMGQ

-1224 FIAAIKSGDFQGAGK
+1224 FITAIKSGDFQGAGK

-1270 LKSTAEANKSAGAE
+1270 LKSTAEANESAGAE

-1323 AGSGIGNSAK
+1323 AGTGIGNSAK

-1351 YAQGIASG
+1351 YVNGILSG
-1359 GMMVAGAASAL
+1359 MGAVGEAAGSL
-1370 ANKALAAVQKKQD
+1370 ANKALQAVKDAQKSK
-1383 SHSPSKE
+1383 SPSKKA
-1390 SKKLGGDFG
+1390 KKLGGDFG
-1399 TGYSLGIAD
+1399 SGYSLGIAS
-1408 KNKAVTKAANNL
+1408 KTKAVNKAASNL
-1420 VASALGTESQIKKLS
+1420 VAGALGTESQIKKLS

-1448 GLHSKNKSVG
+1448 GLHSKNKSSG
-1458 QLKQAKALSSIE
+1458 QLKQAKALNSIE
-1470 GYIGQQTNKLAATA
+1470 GYIVQQTNRLAATA

-1567 SDILESGVENGS
+1567 NDILEAGVENGS
-1579 SYAQALAKSD
+1579 SHAQALAKSD

-1621 GINAAK
+1621 GINAAR

-1641 NTAKSIANTITNS
+1641 KTAKSIANTITNS
-1654 VKKALRIHSPSRV
+1654 VKKALKIHSPSRV

-1705 SNMTVPAITLPKISA
+1705 SYMTVPTINLPKISA

-1734 ITVKTIIDN
+1734 ITVKTIINN
-1743 KTKESSNADLIKAIK
+1743 KTKESSNADLIKAIQQ
-1758 ESGAKPVILN
+1758 SGDRPIIFNV
-1768 LDGEV
+1768 DGKDI
-1773 LANNSNNRI
+1773 ADNTNNHI
-1782 GSMTDLGLYGG
+1782 GSSTSLAFYGKGL
-1793 GLL
+1793 

>member
-15 KKADKQLDAFEKD
+15 TKADKQLDTFEKD

-68 MGSAGSNAL
+68 MGNAGSNAL
-77 KASLNFMR
+77 KASLSFMR
-85 ELPSNVQAA
+85 ELPANVGSA

-114 TAIKELGTSIK
+114 TAVKNLGTSIK

-147 SAVKVSINVIKS
+147 SAVKTSINVIKS
-159 IPSAIKSAGISIK
+159 IPGAIKSAGISIK

-192 TVKVIRSIPSAAKTA
+192 TVKVIKSIPGAAKTA
-207 AVAVKDSFVVAY
+207 ATAVKNSFVVAY
-219 KAAVVAAYMS
+219 KAVVVAAYMS

-526 EGTTGMAGNTAKM
+526 EGTSGMAGNTAKM

-580 DVAKNT
+580 DVAKNA

-601 KLSDMIQKIKELIP
+601 KLSDLIQKIKEFIP
-615 VMVKL
+615 VLIEWAPLL
-620 APTILKVVSAM
+620 AKVAAGFVAFNIL
-631 LALQAVSSVYVAFS
+631 SSVYSKVAGLVMAFRGLAS
-645 NIGKMFVPLKNGL
+645 SGTLLGGIVNTVKGSFLALKVALGSAAAA
-658 FVIATGFM
+658 FGVI
-666 KLAKTIRHPITAIK
+666 I
-680 NLAFAIKYFIVTS
+680 
-693 GAVIAIV
+693 AVI
-700 GAVIAVLYGMYAA
+700 GAVIAVAYGMYVS

-726 GMFDA
+726 TMWDG

-747 SALKPVGSG
+747 AALKPVGSG
-756 FKDVLKYI
+756 FKDVLKY
-764 GVGVWVAFG
+764 VGVAIWASLG
-773 IVLATVVDIIQV
+773 LVLAAVVDIIQV
-785 LARIVLVAIKG
+785 LARIVLVAIKA
-796 LQGLYYAIKAAFQAL
+796 LQGLYYAIKSAFQAL

-826 EAFVDAGS
+826 DAFVDAGS

-861 ENTAKKTETSGKKIK
+861 EKTAKKTETSGKKIK

-906 GVDQYGNK
+906 GVDQYGKK
-914 LSEKTKSFLNAAKD
+914 LSEKTESFLNAAKD
-928 LYGQYQESSKKSQD
+928 LYEQYQEATEKSQD
-942 KYSAAMEKAQDLE
+942 KYSVAMEKAQSLE

-989 KLLKENKWVD
+989 KLLKGNKWVD

-1110 QKWASEMNT
+1110 QKWASEMNA

-1125 TLNAETFAK
+1125 TLTAETFAK

-1141 ISDEQLSAVWQ
+1141 ISDEQLGAVWQ
-1152 DFVKVSGSI
+1152 DFVKASGSI
-1161 DNTLAGLGAIMSQ
+1161 DNTLAGLAAIMSQ
-1174 RGGEGVQAFVT
+1174 RGGEGVQGFVT
-1185 ALQSGDYTTAALN
+1185 ALQSGDYTTAASKV
-1198 INNDV
+1198 NDDV
-1203 MNTLSTLPNG
+1203 LKTISSLPNS
-1213 MFQNGQSGKDQ
+1213 MFLNGQSGKDQ
-1224 FIAAIKSGDFQGAGK
+1224 FIAAVKSGDFQGAGK
-1239 FLLDGVKLG
+1239 FLLDGVKMG
-1248 ASPLPGEMN
+1248 AEPLPGEMDKN
-1257 NIGKQGGNANADG
+1257 GKTSGNAQANG
-1270 LKSTAEANKSAGAE
+1270 LKGTKEANKKAGAE

-1289 KNGAFD
+1289 KSGAFD
-1295 PNLFKMTGANN
+1295 PNLFKMTGSKNS
-1306 ASGFNGGI
+1306 SGFNNGI
-1314 LDGKGNAFS
+1314 LVGKDGAFS
-1323 AGSGIGNSAK
+1323 AGSSVGGSAK
-1333 SGAASVDSS
+1333 SGADSVDST

-1351 YAQGIASG
+1351 YVNGILSG
-1359 GMMVAGAASAL
+1359 MGKVAEAAASL
-1370 ANKALAAVQKKQD
+1370 ASKALAAVQKKQD
-1383 SHSPSKE
+1383 SHSPAKK

-1399 TGYSLGIAD
+1399 SGYSLGIAS
-1408 KNKAVTKAANNL
+1408 KTKAVNKAASNL
-1420 VASALGTESQIKKLS
+1420 VAGALGTEKQIKKLS
-1435 STLKDKISSAIDA
+1435 STLKDKISTAIDA
-1448 GLHSKNKSVG
+1448 GLHSKNKSRG
-1458 QLKQAKALSSIE
+1458 QLKQAKALNSIE
-1470 GYIGQQTNKLAATA
+1470 GYIAQQTSRLAATA

-1505 KQSKEYAASITEKM
+1505 KQSKEYAASISEKM
-1519 QSYGSISNVDPEN
+1519 RSYGSISNVDPEN
-1532 PQSIQAEM
+1532 PKSIQQEM

-1546 IKAFQANVE
+1546 IRAFQANVE

-1567 SDILESGVENGS
+1567 NDILESGVENGS

-1672 KFFTGGLG
+1672 KFFTDGLG

-1705 SNMTVPAITLPKISA
+1705 SNLTVPAITLPKISA

>member
-15 KKADKQLDAFEKD
+15 TKADKQLDAFEKD
-28 LAKAG
+28 LSKAG

-53 QSKRLKDTFVNAFKS
+53 QSKRIKDTFVNAFKS

-77 KASLNFMR
+77 KASLKFMR
-85 ELPSNVQAA
+85 ELPANVQAA

-114 TAIKELGTSIK
+114 TAVKNLGTSIK
-125 NTAVNIKNGFFSIA
+125 NTATNIKNGFFSIA
-139 KTVQSSIV
+139 KAVQSSIV
-147 SAVKVSINVIKS
+147 SAVKTSINVIRS
-159 IPSAIKSAGISIK
+159 IPNTIKSAGNSIK

-179 QAAKSAAISFAQT
+179 QAAKTAAISFAQT
-192 TVKVIRSIPSAAKTA
+192 SVNVIKSIPGAAKTA
-207 AVAVKDSFVVAY
+207 AVAVKNSFVVAY
-219 KAAVVAAYMS
+219 KAVVVAAYMS

-238 AIPSATKSA
+238 AIPSAAKSA

-256 TAFSAVAS
+256 TAFSAVVS

-274 SALKTGFSAVK
+274 TALTTGFSAIK
-285 SGAKAAGQA
+285 SGAKTAGQV
-294 GISALKGLGNIAKS
+294 GISALKGLGNIAKN

-316 LVSGFNAAK
+316 LVSGFNTAK

-351 FSVLKLAAALGL
+351 FSILKLAAAFGL

-395 KDAQLVMTDLTA
+395 KDAQLVMKDLTA

-456 IDQMTDAISALQA
+456 IDQMVDAISSLQSA
-469 SGVAY
+469 GVAY
-474 ADDINR
+474 SDDINR

-580 DVAKNT
+580 DVAKNA

-601 KLSDMIQKIKELIP
+601 KLSDLIKKIKELIP
-615 VMVKL
+615 VVIEL
-620 APTILKVVSAM
+620 APTILKLVGAM
-631 LALQAVSSVYVAFS
+631 MALQAISGAYAAFA
-645 NIGKMFVPLKNGL
+645 NVGKMLIPLKNGL
-658 FVIATGFM
+658 FVIATGFVS
-666 KLAKTIRHPITAIK
+666 LAKTIRHPITAIK

-693 GAVIAIV
+693 GGVVAIV
-700 GAVIAVLYGMYAA
+700 GAVVAVLYGMYTA
-713 FKENTANIKGFLS
+713 FKENTAGIKGFLS
-726 GMFDA
+726 GMWDA

-756 FKDVLKYI
+756 FKDILKYI

-811 SGDLKGAKKSLEQSK
+811 QGDLKGAKKSLEQSK
-826 EAFVDAGS
+826 DAFVDAGS

-848 GTVEAFKQMGGEA
+848 GTIESLKEMGGEA
-861 ENTAKKTETSGKKIK
+861 EKTGTKAETSNKKIASS
-876 ETLKLVETTAKQTET
+876 LKVVETTAKQTEA

-914 LSEKTKSFLNAAKD
+914 LSEKTKSFLYSAKE
-928 LYGQYQESSKKSQD
+928 LYSQYQESAKKSQD
-942 KYSAAMEKAQDLE
+942 AYTAAMEKAQTLE
-955 GDKRKKAIADANA
+955 GDKRKKAIADANTA
-968 TLVAEIDKNN
+968 LVSEINKNN

-989 KLLKENKWVD
+989 KLLKGNKWVD

-1028 YVEGNLLKLSNGK
+1028 YVEGNLLKLANGK

-1053 VQKSLYADRKKAV
+1053 VQKSLYSDRKKAV

-1077 KKKSDATTETEKA
+1077 KKKSDASTETEKA

-1103 KTLAENL
+1103 KALSTNL
-1110 QKWASEMNT
+1110 QNWATEMNS

-1125 TLNAETFAK
+1125 TLNAQTFAT
-1134 GLSEMGN
+1134 GLSQLGN
-1141 ISDEQLSAVWQ
+1141 ISDEQLSALWQ
-1152 DFVKVSGSI
+1152 NFVSTSTSI
-1161 DNTLAGLGAIMSQ
+1161 DNTLAGLAGIMGQ
-1174 RGGEGVQAFVT
+1174 RGGQGVQAFVT

-1203 MNTLSTLPNG
+1203 LSTISSLPNG
-1213 MFQNGQSGKDQ
+1213 MFLNGENGKNQ
-1224 FIAAIKSGDFQGAGK
+1224 FLTAIKSGDFQGAGK
-1239 FLLDGVKLG
+1239 YLVDGVKMG
-1248 ASPLPGEMN
+1248 TDSIDSEMKTK
-1257 NIGKQGGNANADG
+1257 GQTGGQNFADG
-1270 LKSTAEANKSAGAE
+1270 VKGKEGAAKSAGSAV
-1284 LKNNA
+1284 KNKA
-1289 KNGAFD
+1289 KEGATD
-1295 PNLFKMTGANN
+1295 PNAFKAVGSKDSA
-1306 ASGFNGGI
+1306 GFNNGVMG
-1314 LDGKGNAFS
+1314 GKGGAYS
-1323 AGSGIGNSAK
+1323 AGSSVGNSAK
-1333 SGAASVDSS
+1333 SGAGSVDSS

-1351 YAQGIASG
+1351 YVNGILSG
-1359 GMMVAGAASAL
+1359 MGAVGRAAASL

-1383 SHSPSKE
+1383 SHSPAKK

-1399 TGYSLGIAD
+1399 SGYSLGIAS
-1408 KNKAVTKAANNL
+1408 KTKAVNKAASNL
-1420 VASALGTESQIKKLS
+1420 VAGALGTESQIKKLS

-1448 GLHSKNKSVG
+1448 GLHSKNKSSG
-1458 QLKQAKALSSIE
+1458 QLKQAKALNSIE
-1470 GYIGQQTNKLAATA
+1470 GYIVQQTNRLAATA

-1567 SDILESGVENGS
+1567 NDILEAGVENGS

-1621 GINAAK
+1621 GINAAR

-1641 NTAKSIANTITNS
+1641 KTAKSIANTITNS
-1654 VKKALRIHSPSRV
+1654 VKKALKIHSPSRV

-1705 SNMTVPAITLPKISA
+1705 SNMTVPAINLPKISA

-1743 KTKESSNADLIKAIK
+1743 KTKESSNADLIKAIQQ
-1758 ESGAKPVILN
+1758 SGDRPINFYV
-1768 LDGEV
+1768 DGKD
-1773 LANNSNNRI
+1773 LADNTNNHL
-1782 GSMTDLGLYGG
+1782 GSSTSLAFYGKGL
-1793 GLL
+1793 

>member
-1 MSDGSVVI
+1 M
-9 EISLDD
+9 
-15 KKADKQLDAFEKD
+15 
-28 LAKAG
+28 
-33 TNAGAAL
+33 
-40 DKAYREAVSDIAS
+40 
-53 QSKRLKDTFVNAFKS
+53 
-68 MGSAGSNAL
+68 
-77 KASLNFMR
+77 
-85 ELPSNVQAA
+85 
-94 LSKLASTVKTGFVN
+94 
-108 AAKASI
+108 
-114 TAIKELGTSIK
+114 K
-125 NTAVNIKNGFFSIA
+125 N
-139 KTVQSSIV
+139 
-147 SAVKVSINVIKS
+147 
-159 IPSAIKSAGISIK
+159 
-172 SALVSSL
+172 
-179 QAAKSAAISFAQT
+179 
-192 TVKVIRSIPSAAKTA
+192 
-207 AVAVKDSFVVAY
+207 SFVVAY
-219 KAAVVAAYMS
+219 KAVVVAAYMS

-247 ALAVSSAMK
+247 ALAISSAMK

-351 FSVLKLAAALGL
+351 FSILRLAAAFGL

-580 DVAKNT
+580 DVAKNA

-601 KLSDMIQKIKELIP
+601 KLSDLIQKIKEFIP
-615 VMVKL
+615 VLIEWAPVL
-620 APTILKVVSAM
+620 AKVAAGFVAFNII
-631 LALQAVSSVYVAFS
+631 SSVYSKVAGLVMAFRGLASSGTLLGGIVNTVKGAFVGLKAALGSASVAF
-645 NIGKMFVPLKNGL
+645 GV
-658 FVIATGFM
+658 
-666 KLAKTIRHPITAIK
+666 ITA
-680 NLAFAIKYFIVTS
+680 
-693 GAVIAIV
+693 VIGSV
-700 GAVIAVLYGMYAA
+700 VAVLYGMYTA
-713 FKENTANIKGFLS
+713 FKENTAGIKGFLS
-726 GMFDA
+726 GMWDA

-756 FKDVLKYI
+756 FKDILKYI

-811 SGDLKGAKKSLEQSK
+811 HWDLKGAKKSLEQSK
-826 EAFVDAGS
+826 DAFVDAGS

-861 ENTAKKTETSGKKIK
+861 EKTAKKTETSGKKIK
-876 ETLKLVETTAKQTET
+876 DTLKLVETTAKQTET
-891 TVSKSNQAIDTMLSG
+891 TVSKSNQAIDMMLSG
-906 GVDQYGNK
+906 GVDQYGKK
-914 LSEKTKSFLNAAKD
+914 LNEKTKSFLNAAKD
-928 LYGQYQESSKKSQD
+928 LYEQYQEATKKSQD
-942 KYSAAMEKAQDLE
+942 KYSVAMEKAQSLE
-955 GDKRKKAIADANA
+955 GDKRKKAIADANK
-968 TLVAEIDKNN
+968 TLVDETTKNN
-978 GTLLTLQADYA
+978 STLLTLQSDYSNMLKTNRWAD
-989 KLLKENKWVD
+989 
-999 GTELTAQQ
+999 GQELTAQQ

-1014 TADIQAELAKQNQL
+1014 TTDIQTELAKQNQL
-1028 YVEGNLLKLSNGK
+1028 YVEANLLRLEQGK
-1041 TLNEKERSTSIE
+1041 SLNEKERNTSLE
-1053 VQKSLYADRKKAV
+1053 VQKSLYEEKKKAV
-1066 ETGEKELADLK
+1066 ETGEKSLADLK
-1077 KKKSDATTETEKA
+1077 KKKADASTETEKA

-1103 KTLAENL
+1103 KTLSTNL
-1110 QKWASEMNT
+1110 KNWATEMNA

-1125 TLNAETFAK
+1125 TLNAETFAS
-1134 GLSEMGN
+1134 GLSQLGN
-1141 ISDEQLSAVWQ
+1141 ISDEQLSALWQ
-1152 DFVKVSGSI
+1152 NFVSTSTSI
-1161 DNTLAGLGAIMSQ
+1161 DNTLSGLAAIMGQ

-1224 FIAAIKSGDFQGAGK
+1224 FITAIKSGDFQGAGK

-1323 AGSGIGNSAK
+1323 AGTGIGNSAK

-1351 YAQGIASG
+1351 YVNGILSG
-1359 GMMVAGAASAL
+1359 MGAVGEAAGSL
-1370 ANKALAAVQKKQD
+1370 ANKALQAVKDAQKSK
-1383 SHSPSKE
+1383 SPSKKA
-1390 SKKLGGDFG
+1390 KKLGGDFG
-1399 TGYSLGIAD
+1399 SGYSLGIAS
-1408 KNKAVTKAANNL
+1408 KTKAVNKAASNL
-1420 VASALGTESQIKKLS
+1420 VAGALGTESQIKKLS

-1448 GLHSKNKSVG
+1448 GLHSKNKSSG
-1458 QLKQAKALSSIE
+1458 QLKQAKALNSIE
-1470 GYIGQQTNKLAATA
+1470 GYIVQQTNRLAATA

-1567 SDILESGVENGS
+1567 NDILEAGVENGS
-1579 SYAQALAKSD
+1579 SHAQALAKSD

-1621 GINAAK
+1621 GINAAR

-1641 NTAKSIANTITNS
+1641 KTAKSIANTITNS
-1654 VKKALRIHSPSRV
+1654 VKKALKIHSPSRV

-1705 SNMTVPAITLPKISA
+1705 SYMTVPTINLPKISA

-1734 ITVKTIIDN
+1734 ITVKTIINN
-1743 KTKESSNADLIKAIK
+1743 KTKESSNADLIKAIQQ
-1758 ESGAKPVILN
+1758 SGDRPIIFNV
-1768 LDGEV
+1768 DGKDI
-1773 LANNSNNRI
+1773 ADNTNNHI
-1782 GSMTDLGLYGG
+1782 GSSTSLAFYGKGL
-1793 GLL
+1793 

>member
-85 ELPSNVQAA
+85 ELPANVQAA

-114 TAIKELGTSIK
+114 TAVKNIGTSIK

-147 SAVKVSINVIKS
+147 SAVKISINVIKS
-159 IPSAIKSAGISIK
+159 IPGAIKSAGITIK

-192 TVKVIRSIPSAAKTA
+192 TVKVIKSIPGAAKTA
-207 AVAVKDSFVVAY
+207 ATAVKNSFVVAY
-219 KAAVVAAYMS
+219 KAVVVAAYMS

-351 FSVLKLAAALGL
+351 LSVLRLAAAFGL

-474 ADDINR
+474 SDDINR

-580 DVAKNT
+580 DVAKNA

-601 KLSDMIQKIKELIP
+601 KLSDLIQKIKEFIP
-615 VMVKL
+615 VLIEWAPVL
-620 APTILKVVSAM
+620 AKVAAGFVAFNII
-631 LALQAVSSVYVAFS
+631 SSVYSKVAGLVMAFRGLASSGTLLGGIVNTVKGAFVGLKAALGSASVAF
-645 NIGKMFVPLKNGL
+645 GV
-658 FVIATGFM
+658 
-666 KLAKTIRHPITAIK
+666 ITA
-680 NLAFAIKYFIVTS
+680 
-693 GAVIAIV
+693 VIGTV
-700 GAVIAVLYGMYAA
+700 VAVLYGMYTA
-713 FKENTANIKGFLS
+713 FKENTAGIKGFLS
-726 GMFDA
+726 GMWDA

-756 FKDVLKYI
+756 FKDILKYI

-811 SGDLKGAKKSLEQSK
+811 QGDLKGAKKSLEQSK
-826 EAFVDAGS
+826 DAFVDAGS

-848 GTVEAFKQMGGEA
+848 GTIESLKEMGGEA
-861 ENTAKKTETSGKKIK
+861 EKTGTKAETSNKKIASS
-876 ETLKLVETTAKQTET
+876 LKVVETTAKQTEA

-914 LSEKTKSFLNAAKD
+914 LSEKTKSFLYSAKE
-928 LYGQYQESSKKSQD
+928 LYSQYQESAKKSQD
-942 KYSAAMEKAQDLE
+942 AYTAAMEKAQTLE
-955 GDKRKKAIADANA
+955 GDKRKKAIADANTA
-968 TLVAEIDKNN
+968 LVSEINKNN

-989 KLLKENKWVD
+989 KLLKGNKWVD

-1028 YVEGNLLKLSNGK
+1028 YVEGNLLKLANGK

-1053 VQKSLYADRKKAV
+1053 VQKSLYSDRKKAV

-1077 KKKSDATTETEKA
+1077 KKKSDASTETEKA

-1103 KTLAENL
+1103 KALSTNL
-1110 QKWASEMNT
+1110 QNWATEMNS

-1125 TLNAETFAK
+1125 TLNAQTFAT
-1134 GLSEMGN
+1134 GLSQLGN
-1141 ISDEQLSAVWQ
+1141 ISDEQLSALWQ
-1152 DFVKVSGSI
+1152 NFVSTSTSI
-1161 DNTLAGLGAIMSQ
+1161 DNTLAGLAGIMGQ
-1174 RGGEGVQAFVT
+1174 RGGQGVQAFVT

-1203 MNTLSTLPNG
+1203 LSTISSLPNG
-1213 MFQNGQSGKDQ
+1213 MFLNGESGKNQ
-1224 FIAAIKSGDFQGAGK
+1224 FLTAIKSGDFQGAGK
-1239 FLLDGVKLG
+1239 YLVDGVKMG
-1248 ASPLPGEMN
+1248 TDSIDSEMKTK
-1257 NIGKQGGNANADG
+1257 GQTGGQNFADG
-1270 LKSTAEANKSAGAE
+1270 VKGKEGAAKSAGSAV
-1284 LKNNA
+1284 KNKA
-1289 KNGAFD
+1289 KEGATD
-1295 PNLFKMTGANN
+1295 PNAFKAVGSKDSA
-1306 ASGFNGGI
+1306 GFNNGVMG
-1314 LDGKGNAFS
+1314 GKGGAYS
-1323 AGSGIGNSAK
+1323 AGSSVGNSAK
-1333 SGAASVDSS
+1333 SGAGSVDSS

-1351 YAQGIASG
+1351 YVNGILSG
-1359 GMMVAGAASAL
+1359 MGAVGEAAASL
-1370 ANKALAAVQKKQD
+1370 ASKALAAVQKKQN

-1390 SKKLGGDFG
+1390 TTKLGGDFG
-1399 TGYSLGIAD
+1399 TGYSLGIAS
-1408 KNKAVTKAANNL
+1408 KTKAVNKAASNL
-1420 VASALGTESQIKKLS
+1420 VAGALGTESQIKKLS
-1435 STLKDKISSAIDA
+1435 NTLKDKISSAIDA
-1448 GLHSKNKSVG
+1448 GLHSKNKSSG
-1458 QLKQAKALSSIE
+1458 QLKQAKALNSIE
-1470 GYIGQQTNKLAATA
+1470 GYIVQQTNRLAATA

-1567 SDILESGVENGS
+1567 NDILEAGVENGS

-1627 GLINGLNS
+1627 GLISGLNS

-1641 NTAKSIANTITNS
+1641 KTAKSIANTITNS
-1654 VKKALRIHSPSRV
+1654 VKKALKIHSPSRV

-1691 QSTNKMVDKVVNAA
+1691 QSTSKMVDKVVNAA
-1705 SNMTVPAITLPKISA
+1705 SNMTVPTINLPKISA

-1743 KTKESSNADLIKAIK
+1743 KTKESSNADLIKAIQQ
-1758 ESGAKPVILN
+1758 SGDRPIIFNV
-1768 LDGEV
+1768 DGKDIADNTNNHLGSSTS
-1773 LANNSNNRI
+1773 LAFY
-1782 GSMTDLGLYGG
+1782 GKGL
-1793 GLL
+1793 

>member
-15 KKADKQLDAFEKD
+15 TKADKQLDTFEKD

-68 MGSAGSNAL
+68 MGNAGSNAL
-77 KASLNFMR
+77 KASLSFMR
-85 ELPSNVQAA
+85 ELPANVGSA

-114 TAIKELGTSIK
+114 TAVKNLGTSIK

-147 SAVKVSINVIKS
+147 SAVKTSINVIKS
-159 IPSAIKSAGISIK
+159 IPGAIKSAGSSIK

-179 QAAKSAAISFAQT
+179 HAAKTAAISFAQT
-192 TVKVIRSIPSAAKTA
+192 TVKVIKSIPGAAKTA
-207 AVAVKDSFVVAY
+207 ATAVKNSFVVAY
-219 KAAVVAAYMS
+219 KAVVVAAYMS

-256 TAFSAVAS
+256 TAFSAVVS

-274 SALKTGFSAVK
+274 TALTNGFSAIK
-285 SGAKAAGQA
+285 SGAKTAGQV
-294 GISALKGLGNIAKS
+294 GISALKGLGNAAKS
-308 TGSLIKSG
+308 TGSLIKNG

-325 AAAKGAGAGMREAL
+325 SAAKGAGAGMREAL

-351 FSVLKLAAALGL
+351 FSILRLAAAFGL

-429 GMKAANV
+429 GMQAANV

-474 ADDINR
+474 SDDINR

-580 DVAKNT
+580 DVAKNA
-586 FKQFAAVTASPEFQK
+586 FKQFASVTASPEFQK

-615 VMVKL
+615 VLIEL
-620 APTILKVVSAM
+620 APILAKVA
-631 LALQAVSSVYVAFS
+631 AGFIAFNIISSVYSKIAGLVGAIKGLASSGSLLGSIINTVRGSFLALKVALGSATAAF
-645 NIGKMFVPLKNGL
+645 G
-658 FVIATGFM
+658 VIA
-666 KLAKTIRHPITAIK
+666 
-680 NLAFAIKYFIVTS
+680 
-693 GAVIAIV
+693 AVI

-756 FKDVLKYI
+756 FKDILKYV

-811 SGDLKGAKKSLEQSK
+811 QGDLKGAKKSLEQSK
-826 EAFVDAGS
+826 DAFVDAGS

-848 GTVEAFKQMGGEA
+848 GTIESLKEMGGEA
-861 ENTAKKTETSGKKIK
+861 EKTGAKAETSNKKIANS
-876 ETLKLVETTAKQTET
+876 LKIVESTAKQTET

-914 LSEKTKSFLNAAKD
+914 LSEKTKSFLNSAKE
-928 LYGQYQESSKKSQD
+928 LYSQYQESAKKSQD
-942 KYSAAMEKAQDLE
+942 AYTAAMEKAQTLE

-989 KLLKENKWVD
+989 KLLKDNKWVD

-1028 YVEGNLLKLSNGK
+1028 YVEGNLLKLANGK
-1041 TLNEKERSTSIE
+1041 TLNEKERATSIE
-1053 VQKSLYADRKKAV
+1053 VQKSLYGDRKKAV

-1077 KKKSDATTETEKA
+1077 RKKSDATTETEKA

-1103 KTLAENL
+1103 KTLAGNL
-1110 QKWASEMNT
+1110 QKWASEMNA

-1141 ISDEQLSAVWQ
+1141 ISDEQLGAVWQ

-1161 DNTLAGLGAIMSQ
+1161 DNTLAGLAAVMSQ
-1174 RGGEGVQAFVT
+1174 RGGEGVQGFVT
-1185 ALQSGDYTTAALN
+1185 ALQSKDYTTATLKINDDVLN
-1198 INNDV
+1198 TISD
-1203 MNTLSTLPNG
+1203 LPNE
-1213 MFQNGQSGKDQ
+1213 MFLNGQSGKDQ
-1224 FIAAIKSGDFQGAGK
+1224 FITAIKSGKFQEAGK
-1239 FLLDGVKLG
+1239 YLLDNVKMG
-1248 ASPLPGEMN
+1248 ADPLPGEM
-1257 NIGKQGGNANADG
+1257 GKNGKNSGNAQANG
-1270 LKSTAEANKSAGAE
+1270 MKGTAQANKKAGATI
-1284 LKNNA
+1284 KNSA

-1295 PNLFKMTGANN
+1295 PNLFKMAGSNNSTGYNN
-1306 ASGFNGGI
+1306 GI
-1314 LDGKGNAFS
+1314 LVGKDGAFS
-1323 AGSGIGNSAK
+1323 AGTSVGGSAK

-1351 YAQGIASG
+1351 YVNGILSG
-1359 GMMVAGAASAL
+1359 MGAVGEAAASL

-1383 SHSPSKE
+1383 SHSPSKK

-1399 TGYSLGIAD
+1399 SGYSLGIAS
-1408 KNKAVTKAANNL
+1408 KTKAVTKAASNL
-1420 VASALGTESQIKKLS
+1420 VAGALGTEKQIKKLS
-1435 STLKDKISSAIDA
+1435 STLKDKVSSAIDA
-1448 GLHSKNKSVG
+1448 GLHSKNKSRG
-1458 QLKQAKALSSIE
+1458 QLKQAKALNSIE
-1470 GYIGQQTNKLAATA
+1470 GYIAQQTNRLAATA

-1519 QSYGSISNVDPEN
+1519 QSYGSISNVDAEN
-1532 PQSIQAEM
+1532 PQSIQQEM

-1641 NTAKSIANTITNS
+1641 KTAKSIANTITNS

-1667 AIELG
+1667 AVELG

-1691 QSTNKMVDKVVNAA
+1691 KSTNKMVDSVVNAA
-1705 SNMTVPAITLPKISA
+1705 SNLTAPKITLPHVSA

-1727 SVDLNRT
+1727 SSDLNRT
-1734 ITVKTIIDN
+1734 ITVKAIVEN
-1743 KTKESSNADLIKAIK
+1743 ESK
-1758 ESGAKPVILN
+1758 
-1768 LDGEV
+1768 
-1773 LANNSNNRI
+1773 NNSN
-1782 GSMTDLGLYGG
+1782 SDLINAIEKSGGRPIILNVDGKVIADNTNNHLGNSTSLAFYGKGL
-1793 GLL
+1793 

>member
-33 TNAGAAL
+33 TSAGEAL

-192 TVKVIRSIPSAAKTA
+192 TVKVIKSIPGAAKTA
-207 AVAVKDSFVVAY
+207 ATVVKNSFVVAY
-219 KAAVVAAYMS
+219 KAVVVAAYMS

-308 TGSLIKSG
+308 TGSLIKTG

-526 EGTTGMAGNTAKM
+526 EGTNGMAGNTAKM

-580 DVAKNT
+580 DVAKNA

-601 KLSDMIQKIKELIP
+601 KLSDLIQKIKEFIP
-615 VMVKL
+615 VLIEWAPLL
-620 APTILKVVSAM
+620 AKVAAGFVAFNIL
-631 LALQAVSSVYVAFS
+631 SSVYSKVAGLVMAFRDLAS
-645 NIGKMFVPLKNGL
+645 SGTLLGGIVNTVKGSFLALKVALGSAAAA
-658 FVIATGFM
+658 FGVI
-666 KLAKTIRHPITAIK
+666 I
-680 NLAFAIKYFIVTS
+680 
-693 GAVIAIV
+693 AVI
-700 GAVIAVLYGMYAA
+700 GAVIAVAYGMYVS

-726 GMFDA
+726 TMWDG

-747 SALKPVGSG
+747 AALKPVGSG
-756 FKDVLKYI
+756 FKDVLKY
-764 GVGVWVAFG
+764 VGVAIWASLG
-773 IVLATVVDIIQV
+773 LVLAAVVDIIQV
-785 LARIVLVAIKG
+785 LARIVLVAIKA
-796 LQGLYYAIKAAFQAL
+796 LQGLYYAIKSAFQAL

-826 EAFVDAGS
+826 DAFVEAGS

-861 ENTAKKTETSGKKIK
+861 EKTAKKTETSGKKIK
-876 ETLKLVETTAKQTET
+876 DTLKLVETTAKQTET

-928 LYGQYQESSKKSQD
+928 LYGQYQESAKKSQD

-955 GDKRKKAIADANA
+955 GDKRKKAIADANT

-989 KLLKENKWVD
+989 KLLKGNKWVD

-1203 MNTLSTLPNG
+1203 LSTISSLPNG
-1213 MFQNGQSGKDQ
+1213 MFLNGESGKNQ
-1224 FIAAIKSGDFQGAGK
+1224 FLTAIKSGDFQGAGK
-1239 FLLDGVKLG
+1239 YLVDGVKMG
-1248 ASPLPGEMN
+1248 TDSIDSEMKTK
-1257 NIGKQGGNANADG
+1257 GQTGGQNFADG
-1270 LKSTAEANKSAGAE
+1270 VKGKEDAAKSAGSAV
-1284 LKNNA
+1284 KNKA
-1289 KNGAFD
+1289 KEGATD
-1295 PNLFKMTGANN
+1295 PNAFKAVGSKDSA
-1306 ASGFNGGI
+1306 GFNNGVMG
-1314 LDGKGNAFS
+1314 GKGGAYS
-1323 AGSGIGNSAK
+1323 AGSSVGNSAK
-1333 SGAASVDSS
+1333 SGAGSVDSS

-1351 YAQGIASG
+1351 YVNGILSG
-1359 GMMVAGAASAL
+1359 MGAVGRAAASL

-1383 SHSPSKE
+1383 SHSPAKK

-1399 TGYSLGIAD
+1399 SGYSLGIAS
-1408 KNKAVTKAANNL
+1408 KTKAVNKAASNL
-1420 VASALGTESQIKKLS
+1420 VAGALGTESQIKKLS

-1448 GLHSKNKSVG
+1448 GLHSKNKSSG
-1458 QLKQAKALSSIE
+1458 QLKQAKALNSIE
-1470 GYIGQQTNKLAATA
+1470 GYIVQQTNRLAATA

-1505 KQSKEYAASITEKM
+1505 KQSKEYATSITEKM

-1555 KLRKKGVSKDII
+1555 KLRKKGVSKDIV
-1567 SDILESGVENGS
+1567 SDILDAGVENGS

-1603 NSASKSMGN
+1603 NSASKAMGN

-1641 NTAKSIANTITNS
+1641 KTAKSIANTITNS

-1705 SNMTVPAITLPKISA
+1705 SNMTVPTINLPKISA

-1743 KTKESSNADLIKAIK
+1743 KTKESSNADLIKAIQQ
-1758 ESGAKPVILN
+1758 SGDRPIIFNV
-1768 LDGEV
+1768 DGKDIADNTNNHLGSSTS
-1773 LANNSNNRI
+1773 LAFY
-1782 GSMTDLGLYGG
+1782 GKGL
-1793 GLL
+1793 

>member
-9 EISLDD
+9 EISLDN

-53 QSKRLKDTFVNAFKS
+53 QSKRLKDTFVNVFKS
-68 MGSAGSNAL
+68 MGNAGSNAL
-77 KASLNFMR
+77 KASLNFIR

-114 TAIKELGTSIK
+114 TAVKNLGTSIK

-159 IPSAIKSAGISIK
+159 IPSAIKSAGSSIK

-179 QAAKSAAISFAQT
+179 QAAKMAAISFAQT
-192 TVKVIRSIPSAAKTA
+192 SVNVIKSIPGAAKTA
-207 AVAVKDSFVVAY
+207 AVEVKDSFVVAY
-219 KAAVVAAYMS
+219 KAVVVAAYMS

-351 FSVLKLAAALGL
+351 FSVLRLAAAFGL

-580 DVAKNT
+580 DVAKNA

-601 KLSDMIQKIKELIP
+601 KLSDLIQKIKEFIP
-615 VMVKL
+615 VLIEWAPVL
-620 APTILKVVSAM
+620 AKVAAGFVAFNII
-631 LALQAVSSVYVAFS
+631 SSVYSKVAGLVMAFRGLAS
-645 NIGKMFVPLKNGL
+645 SGTLLGGIVNTVKGSFLALKVALGSAAAA
-658 FVIATGFM
+658 FGVI
-666 KLAKTIRHPITAIK
+666 I
-680 NLAFAIKYFIVTS
+680 
-693 GAVIAIV
+693 AVI
-700 GAVIAVLYGMYAA
+700 GAVIAVAYGMYVS

-726 GMFDA
+726 TMWDG

-747 SALKPVGSG
+747 AALKPVGSG
-756 FKDVLKYI
+756 FKDVLKY
-764 GVGVWVAFG
+764 VGVAIWASLG
-773 IVLATVVDIIQV
+773 LVLAAVVDIIQV
-785 LARIVLVAIKG
+785 LARIVLVAIKA
-796 LQGLYYAIKAAFQAL
+796 LQGLYYAIKSAFQAL

-826 EAFVDAGS
+826 DAFVEAGS

-876 ETLKLVETTAKQTET
+876 DTLKLVETTAKQTET

-928 LYGQYQESSKKSQD
+928 LYGQYQESAKKSQD

-989 KLLKENKWVD
+989 KLLKGNKWVD

-1028 YVEGNLLKLSNGK
+1028 YIEGNLLKLSNGK

-1203 MNTLSTLPNG
+1203 LSTISSLPNG
-1213 MFQNGQSGKDQ
+1213 MFLNGESGKNQ
-1224 FIAAIKSGDFQGAGK
+1224 FLTAIKSGDFQGAGK
-1239 FLLDGVKLG
+1239 YLVDGVKMG
-1248 ASPLPGEMN
+1248 TDSIDSEMKTK
-1257 NIGKQGGNANADG
+1257 GQTGGQNFADG
-1270 LKSTAEANKSAGAE
+1270 VKGKEDAAKSAGSAV
-1284 LKNNA
+1284 KNKA
-1289 KNGAFD
+1289 KEGATD
-1295 PNLFKMTGANN
+1295 PNAFKAVGSKDSA
-1306 ASGFNGGI
+1306 GFNNGVMG
-1314 LDGKGNAFS
+1314 GKGGAYS
-1323 AGSGIGNSAK
+1323 AGSNVGNSAK

-1342 GVGSDFASG
+1342 GVGSDFSSG
-1351 YAQGIASG
+1351 YVNGILSG
-1359 GMMVAGAASAL
+1359 MGAVGEAAASL
-1370 ANKALAAVQKKQD
+1370 ASKALAAVQKKQD

-1448 GLHSKNKSVG
+1448 GLHSKNKSRG
-1458 QLKQAKALSSIE
+1458 QLKQAKALNSIE
-1470 GYIGQQTNKLAATA
+1470 GYIVQQTNRLAATA
-1484 KKRDKVVAQLKA
+1484 KKRDKVVVQLKA

-1532 PQSIQAEM
+1532 PKSIQAEM

-1567 SDILESGVENGS
+1567 NDILESGIENGS

-1603 NSASKSMGN
+1603 NSASKAMGN

-1641 NTAKSIANTITNS
+1641 KTAKSIANTITNS
-1654 VKKALRIHSPSRV
+1654 VKKALKIHSPSRV

-1705 SNMTVPAITLPKISA
+1705 SNMTVPTINLPKISA

-1743 KTKESSNADLIKAIK
+1743 KTKESSNADLIKAIQQ
-1758 ESGAKPVILN
+1758 SGDRPIIFNV
-1768 LDGEV
+1768 DGKDIADNTNNHLGSSTS
-1773 LANNSNNRI
+1773 LAFY
-1782 GSMTDLGLYGG
+1782 GKGL
-1793 GLL
+1793 

>member
-28 LAKAG
+28 LEKAG

-114 TAIKELGTSIK
+114 TVIKELGTSIK

-159 IPSAIKSAGISIK
+159 IPGAIKSAGISIK

-192 TVKVIRSIPSAAKTA
+192 TVKVIKSIPGAAKTA
-207 AVAVKDSFVVAY
+207 ATAVKNSFVVAY
-219 KAAVVAAYMS
+219 KAVVVAAYMS

-256 TAFSAVAS
+256 TAFSAVSS

-351 FSVLKLAAALGL
+351 FSILRLAAAFGL

-480 LVDAGVPAW
+480 LVEAGVPAW

-580 DVAKNT
+580 DVAKNA

-601 KLSDMIQKIKELIP
+601 KLSDLIQKIKEFIP
-615 VMVKL
+615 VLIEWAPVL
-620 APTILKVVSAM
+620 AKVAAGFVAFNII
-631 LALQAVSSVYVAFS
+631 SSVYSKVAGLVMAFRDLAS
-645 NIGKMFVPLKNGL
+645 SGTLLGGIVNTVKGSFLALKVALGSAAAA
-658 FVIATGFM
+658 FGVI
-666 KLAKTIRHPITAIK
+666 I
-680 NLAFAIKYFIVTS
+680 
-693 GAVIAIV
+693 AVI
-700 GAVIAVLYGMYAA
+700 GAVIAVAYGMYVS

-726 GMFDA
+726 TMWDG

-747 SALKPVGSG
+747 AALKPVGSG
-756 FKDVLKYI
+756 FKDVLKY
-764 GVGVWVAFG
+764 VGVAIWASLG
-773 IVLATVVDIIQV
+773 LVLAAVVDIIQV
-785 LARIVLVAIKG
+785 LARIVLVAIKA

-811 SGDLKGAKKSLEQSK
+811 HWDLKGAKKSLEQSK
-826 EAFVDAGS
+826 DAFVEAGS

-861 ENTAKKTETSGKKIK
+861 EKTAKKTETSGKKIK

-891 TVSKSNQAIDTMLSG
+891 TVSKSNQAIDTMLNG
-906 GVDQYGNK
+906 GVDQYGKK
-914 LSEKTKSFLNAAKD
+914 LSEKTESFLNAAKD
-928 LYGQYQESSKKSQD
+928 LYEQYQEATKKSQD
-942 KYSAAMEKAQDLE
+942 KYSVAMEKAQSLE
-955 GDKRKKAIADANA
+955 GDKRKKAIADANK
-968 TLVAEIDKNN
+968 TLVDETTKNN
-978 GTLLTLQADYA
+978 STLLTLQSDYSNMLKTNRWAD
-989 KLLKENKWVD
+989 
-999 GTELTAQQ
+999 GQELTAQQ

-1014 TADIQAELAKQNQL
+1014 TTDIQTELAKQNQL
-1028 YVEGNLLKLSNGK
+1028 YVEANLLRLEQGK
-1041 TLNEKERSTSIE
+1041 SLNEKERNTSLE
-1053 VQKSLYADRKKAV
+1053 VQKSLYEEKKKAV
-1066 ETGEKELADLK
+1066 ETGEKSLADLK
-1077 KKKSDATTETEKA
+1077 KKKADASTETEKA

-1103 KTLAENL
+1103 KTLSTNL
-1110 QKWASEMNT
+1110 KNWATEMNA

-1125 TLNAETFAK
+1125 TLNAETFAS
-1134 GLSEMGN
+1134 GLSQLGN
-1141 ISDEQLSAVWQ
+1141 ISDEQLSALWQ
-1152 DFVKVSGSI
+1152 NFVSTSTSI
-1161 DNTLAGLGAIMSQ
+1161 DNTLSGLAAIMGQ

-1185 ALQSGDYTTAALN
+1185 AIQSKDYTTAALN

-1203 MNTLSTLPNG
+1203 LNTLSNLPNG
-1213 MFQNGQSGKDQ
+1213 MFLNGQNGKNQ
-1224 FIAAIKSGDFQGAGK
+1224 FIAAIKSNEYQEAGK
-1239 FLLDGVKLG
+1239 YLVDGVKMG
-1248 ASPLPGEMN
+1248 ASPLPNELNG
-1257 NIGKQGGNANADG
+1257 IGKQGGNANADG
-1270 LKSTAEANKSAGAE
+1270 IKSTAEANKNAGATI
-1284 LKNNA
+1284 KNNA

-1295 PNLFKMTGANN
+1295 PNLFQMTGVSNAN
-1306 ASGFNGGI
+1306 GFNGGI

-1323 AGSGIGNSAK
+1323 AGTGIGNSAK

-1351 YAQGIASG
+1351 YVDGILSG
-1359 GMMVAGAASAL
+1359 MKKVGEAAGSL
-1370 ANKALAAVQKKQD
+1370 ANKALQAVKDAQKSK
-1383 SHSPSKE
+1383 SPSKKA
-1390 SKKLGGDFG
+1390 KKLGRDFG
-1399 TGYSLGIAD
+1399 SGYSLGIAD

-1420 VASALGTESQIKKLS
+1420 VAGALGTEKQIKKLS
-1435 STLKDKISSAIDA
+1435 TTLKDKISSAIDA
-1448 GLHSKNKSVG
+1448 GLHSKNKSAG
-1458 QLKQAKALSSIE
+1458 QLKQAKALNSIE

-1532 PQSIQAEM
+1532 PQSIQQEM

-1555 KLRKKGVSKDII
+1555 KLRKKGVSKDIV
-1567 SDILESGVENGS
+1567 SDILDAGVENGS

-1743 KTKESSNADLIKAIK
+1743 KTKESSNADLIKAIQK
-1758 ESGAKPVILN
+1758 SGDRPIIFNVDGKN
-1768 LDGEV
+1768 LAEN
-1773 LANNSNNRI
+1773 ANNRI
-1782 GSMTDLGLYGG
+1782 GTMGNLGLYGG

>member
-15 KKADKQLDAFEKD
+15 TKADKQLDAFEKD
-28 LAKAG
+28 LSKAG

-53 QSKRLKDTFVNAFKS
+53 QSKRIKDTFVNAFKS

-77 KASLNFMR
+77 KASLKFMR
-85 ELPSNVQAA
+85 ELPANVQAA

-114 TAIKELGTSIK
+114 TAVKNLGTSIK
-125 NTAVNIKNGFFSIA
+125 NTATNIKNGFFSIA
-139 KTVQSSIV
+139 KAVQSSIV
-147 SAVKVSINVIKS
+147 SAVKTSINVIKS
-159 IPSAIKSAGISIK
+159 IPNTIKSAGNSIK

-179 QAAKSAAISFAQT
+179 QAAKTAAISFAQT
-192 TVKVIRSIPSAAKTA
+192 SVNVIKSIPGAAKTA
-207 AVAVKDSFVVAY
+207 AVAVKNSFVVAY
-219 KAAVVAAYMS
+219 KAVVVAAYMS

-238 AIPSATKSA
+238 AIPSAAKSA

-256 TAFSAVAS
+256 TAFSAVVS

-274 SALKTGFSAVK
+274 TALTTGFSAIK
-285 SGAKAAGQA
+285 SGAKTAGQV
-294 GISALKGLGNIAKS
+294 GISALKGLGNIAKN

-316 LVSGFNAAK
+316 LVSGFNTAK

-351 FSVLKLAAALGL
+351 FSILKLAAAFGL

-395 KDAQLVMTDLTA
+395 KDAQLVMKDLTA

-456 IDQMTDAISALQA
+456 IDQMVDAISSLQSA
-469 SGVAY
+469 GVAY
-474 ADDINR
+474 SDDINR

-580 DVAKNT
+580 DVAKNA

-601 KLSDMIQKIKELIP
+601 KLSDLIKKIKELIP
-615 VMVKL
+615 VVIEL
-620 APTILKVVSAM
+620 APTILKLVGAM
-631 LALQAVSSVYVAFS
+631 MALQAISGAYAAFA
-645 NIGKMFVPLKNGL
+645 NVGKMLIPLKNGL

-666 KLAKTIRHPITAIK
+666 SLAKTIRHPITAIK

-693 GAVIAIV
+693 GGVVAIV
-700 GAVIAVLYGMYAA
+700 GAVVAVLYGMYTA
-713 FKENTANIKGFLS
+713 FKENTAGIKGFLS
-726 GMFDA
+726 GMWDA

-756 FKDVLKYI
+756 FKDILKYI

-811 SGDLKGAKKSLEQSK
+811 QGDLKGAKKSLEQSK
-826 EAFVDAGS
+826 DAFVDAGS

-848 GTVEAFKQMGGEA
+848 DTIESLKEMGGEA
-861 ENTAKKTETSGKKIK
+861 EKTGKKAETSNKKIASS
-876 ETLKLVETTAKQTET
+876 LKVVETTAKQTEA
-891 TVSKSNQAIDTMLSG
+891 TVTKSNQAIDTMLSG

-914 LSEKTKSFLNAAKD
+914 LSEKTKSFLNSAKE
-928 LYGQYQESSKKSQD
+928 LYSQYQESAKKSQD
-942 KYSAAMEKAQDLE
+942 AYTAAMEKAQTLE
-955 GDKRKKAIADANA
+955 GDKRKKAIAGANTA
-968 TLVAEIDKNN
+968 LVSEINKNN
-978 GTLLTLQADYA
+978 GALLTLQADYA
-989 KLLKENKWVD
+989 KLLKGNKWVD

-1028 YVEGNLLKLSNGK
+1028 YMEGNLLKLANGK
-1041 TLNEKERSTSIE
+1041 TLTEKERSTSIE
-1053 VQKSLYADRKKAV
+1053 VQKSLYSDRKKAV

-1077 KKKSDATTETEKA
+1077 KKKSDASTETEKA

-1103 KTLAENL
+1103 KTLSTNL
-1110 QKWASEMNT
+1110 QNWATEMNA
-1119 IIANGG
+1119 IVANGG
-1125 TLNAETFAK
+1125 TLTAETFAK

-1141 ISDEQLSAVWQ
+1141 ISDEQLGAVWQ
-1152 DFVKVSGSI
+1152 DFVKASGSI
-1161 DNTLAGLGAIMSQ
+1161 DNTLAGLAAIMSQ
-1174 RGGEGVQAFVT
+1174 RGGEGVQGFVT
-1185 ALQSGDYTTAALN
+1185 ALQSGDYTTAASKV
-1198 INNDV
+1198 NDDV
-1203 MNTLSTLPNG
+1203 LKTISSLPNS
-1213 MFQNGQSGKDQ
+1213 MFLNGQSGKDQ
-1224 FIAAIKSGDFQGAGK
+1224 FIAAVKSGDFQGAGK
-1239 FLLDGVKLG
+1239 FLLDGVKMG
-1248 ASPLPGEMN
+1248 AEPLPGEMDKN
-1257 NIGKQGGNANADG
+1257 GKTSGNAQANG
-1270 LKSTAEANKSAGAE
+1270 LKGTKEANKKAGAE

-1289 KNGAFD
+1289 KSGAFD
-1295 PNLFKMTGANN
+1295 PNLFKMTGSKNS
-1306 ASGFNGGI
+1306 SGFNNGI
-1314 LDGKGNAFS
+1314 LVGKDGAFS
-1323 AGSGIGNSAK
+1323 AGSSVGGSAK
-1333 SGAASVDSS
+1333 SGADSVDST

-1351 YAQGIASG
+1351 YVNGILSG
-1359 GMMVAGAASAL
+1359 MGKVAEAAASL
-1370 ANKALAAVQKKQD
+1370 ASKALAAVQKKQD
-1383 SHSPSKE
+1383 SHSPAKK

-1399 TGYSLGIAD
+1399 SGYSLGIAS
-1408 KNKAVTKAANNL
+1408 KTKAVNKAASNL
-1420 VASALGTESQIKKLS
+1420 VAGALGTEKQIKKLS
-1435 STLKDKISSAIDA
+1435 STLKDKISTAIDA
-1448 GLHSKNKSVG
+1448 GLHSKNKSRG
-1458 QLKQAKALSSIE
+1458 QLKQAKALNSIE
-1470 GYIGQQTNKLAATA
+1470 GYIAQQTSRLAATA

-1505 KQSKEYAASITEKM
+1505 KQSKEYAASISEKM
-1519 QSYGSISNVDPEN
+1519 RSYGSISNVDPEN
-1532 PQSIQAEM
+1532 PKSIQQEM

-1546 IKAFQANVE
+1546 IRAFQANVE

-1567 SDILESGVENGS
+1567 NDILESGVENGS

-1641 NTAKSIANTITNS
+1641 KTAKSIASTITNS

-1672 KFFTGGLG
+1672 KYFTGGLG

-1705 SNMTVPAITLPKISA
+1705 SNMTVPTINLPKISA

-1743 KTKESSNADLIKAIK
+1743 KTKESSNADLIKAIQQ
-1758 ESGAKPVILN
+1758 SGDRPIIFNV
-1768 LDGEV
+1768 DGKDIADNTNNHLGSSTS
-1773 LANNSNNRI
+1773 LAFY
-1782 GSMTDLGLYGG
+1782 GKGL
-1793 GLL
+1793 

>member
-85 ELPSNVQAA
+85 ELPANVQAA

-219 KAAVVAAYMS
+219 KAVVVAAYMS

-264 AAKTTGTTVK
+264 ASKTTGTTVK

-351 FSVLKLAAALGL
+351 FSILRLAAAFGL

-480 LVDAGVPAW
+480 LVEAGVPAW

-498 SVGEMKKY
+498 SVGKMKKY

-514 TKAIAMLTKGIE
+514 TRAIAMLTKGIE

-557 KTAAVKSLANIA
+557 KTAAVKSLANIV

-580 DVAKNT
+580 DVAKNA

-601 KLSDMIQKIKELIP
+601 KLSDLIQKIKEFIP
-615 VMVKL
+615 VLIEWAPLL
-620 APTILKVVSAM
+620 AKVAAGFVAFNIL
-631 LALQAVSSVYVAFS
+631 SSVYSKVAGLVMAFRGLAS
-645 NIGKMFVPLKNGL
+645 SGTLLGGIVNTVKGSFLALKVALGSAAAA
-658 FVIATGFM
+658 FGVI
-666 KLAKTIRHPITAIK
+666 I
-680 NLAFAIKYFIVTS
+680 
-693 GAVIAIV
+693 AVI
-700 GAVIAVLYGMYAA
+700 GAVIAVAYGMYVS

-726 GMFDA
+726 TMWDG

-747 SALKPVGSG
+747 AALKPVGSG
-756 FKDVLKYI
+756 FKDVLKY
-764 GVGVWVAFG
+764 VGVAIWASLG
-773 IVLATVVDIIQV
+773 LVLAAVVDIIQV
-785 LARIVLVAIKG
+785 LARIVLVAIKA
-796 LQGLYYAIKAAFQAL
+796 LQGLYYAIKSAFQAL
-811 SGDLKGAKKSLEQSK
+811 HWDLKGAKKSLEQSK
-826 EAFVDAGS
+826 DAFVDAGS

-861 ENTAKKTETSGKKIK
+861 EKTAKKTETSGKKIK

-891 TVSKSNQAIDTMLSG
+891 TVSKSNQAIDTMLNG
-906 GVDQYGNK
+906 GVDQYGKK
-914 LSEKTKSFLNAAKD
+914 LSEKTESFLNAAKD
-928 LYGQYQESSKKSQD
+928 LYEQYQEATEKSQD
-942 KYSAAMEKAQDLE
+942 KYSVAMEKAQSLE

-989 KLLKENKWVD
+989 KLLKGNKWVD

-1110 QKWASEMNT
+1110 QKWASEMNA

-1161 DNTLAGLGAIMSQ
+1161 DNTLAGLAAVMSK

-1185 ALQSGDYTTAALN
+1185 AIQSKDYTTAALN

-1203 MNTLSTLPNG
+1203 LNTLSNLPNG
-1213 MFQNGQSGKDQ
+1213 MFLNGQNGKNQ
-1224 FIAAIKSGDFQGAGK
+1224 FIAAIKSNEYQEAGK
-1239 FLLDGVKLG
+1239 YLVDGVKMG
-1248 ASPLPGEMN
+1248 ASPLPNELNG
-1257 NIGKQGGNANADG
+1257 IGKQGGNANADG
-1270 LKSTAEANKSAGAE
+1270 IKSTAEANKNAGATI
-1284 LKNNA
+1284 KNNA

-1295 PNLFKMTGANN
+1295 PNLFQMTGVSNAN
-1306 ASGFNGGI
+1306 GFNGGI

-1323 AGSGIGNSAK
+1323 AGTGIGNSAK

-1351 YAQGIASG
+1351 YVDGILSG
-1359 GMMVAGAASAL
+1359 MKKVGEAAGSL
-1370 ANKALAAVQKKQD
+1370 ANKALQAVKDAQKSK
-1383 SHSPSKE
+1383 SPSKKA
-1390 SKKLGGDFG
+1390 KKLGRDFG
-1399 TGYSLGIAD
+1399 SGYSLGIAD

-1420 VASALGTESQIKKLS
+1420 VAGALGTEKQIKKLS
-1435 STLKDKISSAIDA
+1435 TTLKDKISSAIDA
-1448 GLHSKNKSVG
+1448 GLHSKNKSAG
-1458 QLKQAKALSSIE
+1458 QLKQAKALNSIE

-1532 PQSIQAEM
+1532 PQSIQQEM

>member
-9 EISLDD
+9 EISLDN

-33 TNAGAAL
+33 TNAGTAL

-53 QSKRLKDTFVNAFKS
+53 QSKRLKDTFVNVFKS
-68 MGSAGSNAL
+68 MGNAGSNAL
-77 KASLNFMR
+77 KASLNFIR

-94 LSKLASTVKTGFVN
+94 LSKLASTVKIGFVN

-114 TAIKELGTSIK
+114 TAVKNLGTSIK

-139 KTVQSSIV
+139 KTVQSSIA

-159 IPSAIKSAGISIK
+159 IPGAIKSAGISIK

-192 TVKVIRSIPSAAKTA
+192 TVKVIKSIPGAAKTA
-207 AVAVKDSFVVAY
+207 ATAVKNSFVVAY
-219 KAAVVAAYMS
+219 KAVVVAAYMS

-247 ALAVSSAMK
+247 ALAISSAMK

-351 FSVLKLAAALGL
+351 FSILRLAAAFGL

-446 AYGVGNGSES
+446 VYGVGNGSES

-580 DVAKNT
+580 DVAKNA

-601 KLSDMIQKIKELIP
+601 KLSDLIQKIKEFIP
-615 VMVKL
+615 VLIEWAPVL
-620 APTILKVVSAM
+620 AKVAAGFVAFNII
-631 LALQAVSSVYVAFS
+631 SSVYSKVAGLVMAFRGLASSGTLLGGIVNTVKGAFVGLKAALGSASVAF
-645 NIGKMFVPLKNGL
+645 GV
-658 FVIATGFM
+658 
-666 KLAKTIRHPITAIK
+666 ITA
-680 NLAFAIKYFIVTS
+680 
-693 GAVIAIV
+693 VIGSV
-700 GAVIAVLYGMYAA
+700 VAVLYGMYTA
-713 FKENTANIKGFLS
+713 FKENTAGIKGFLS
-726 GMFDA
+726 GMWDA

-756 FKDVLKYI
+756 FKDILKYI

-811 SGDLKGAKKSLEQSK
+811 HWDLKGAKKSLEQSK
-826 EAFVDAGS
+826 DAFVDAGS

-861 ENTAKKTETSGKKIK
+861 EKTAKKTETSGKKIK
-876 ETLKLVETTAKQTET
+876 DTLKLVETTAKQTET
-891 TVSKSNQAIDTMLSG
+891 TVSKSNQAIDMMLSG
-906 GVDQYGNK
+906 GVDQYGKK
-914 LSEKTKSFLNAAKD
+914 LNEKTKSFLNAAKD
-928 LYGQYQESSKKSQD
+928 LYEQYQEATKKSQD
-942 KYSAAMEKAQDLE
+942 KYSVAMEKAQSLE
-955 GDKRKKAIADANA
+955 GDKRKKAIADANK
-968 TLVAEIDKNN
+968 TLVDETTKNN
-978 GTLLTLQADYA
+978 STLLTLQSDYSNMLKTNRWAD
-989 KLLKENKWVD
+989 
-999 GTELTAQQ
+999 GQELTAQQ

-1014 TADIQAELAKQNQL
+1014 TTDIQTELAKQNQL
-1028 YVEGNLLKLSNGK
+1028 YVEANLLRLEQGK
-1041 TLNEKERSTSIE
+1041 SLNEKERNTSLE
-1053 VQKSLYADRKKAV
+1053 VQKSLYEEKKKAV
-1066 ETGEKELADLK
+1066 ETGEKSLADLK
-1077 KKKSDATTETEKA
+1077 KKKADASTETEKA

-1103 KTLAENL
+1103 KTLSTNL
-1110 QKWASEMNT
+1110 KNWATEMNA

-1125 TLNAETFAK
+1125 TLNAETFAS
-1134 GLSEMGN
+1134 GLSQLGN
-1141 ISDEQLSAVWQ
+1141 ISDEQLSALWQ
-1152 DFVKVSGSI
+1152 NFVSTSTSI
-1161 DNTLAGLGAIMSQ
+1161 DNTLSGLAAIMGQ

-1224 FIAAIKSGDFQGAGK
+1224 FITAIKSGDFQGAGK

-1323 AGSGIGNSAK
+1323 AGTGIGNSAK

-1351 YAQGIASG
+1351 YVNGILSG
-1359 GMMVAGAASAL
+1359 MGAVGEAAGSL
-1370 ANKALAAVQKKQD
+1370 ANKALQAVKDAQKSK
-1383 SHSPSKE
+1383 SPSKKA
-1390 SKKLGGDFG
+1390 KKLGGDFG
-1399 TGYSLGIAD
+1399 SGYSLGIAS
-1408 KNKAVTKAANNL
+1408 KTKAVNKAASNL
-1420 VASALGTESQIKKLS
+1420 VAGALGTESQIKKLS

-1448 GLHSKNKSVG
+1448 GLHSKNKSSG
-1458 QLKQAKALSSIE
+1458 QLKQAKALNSIE
-1470 GYIGQQTNKLAATA
+1470 GYIVQQTNRLAATA

-1567 SDILESGVENGS
+1567 NDILEAGVENGS
-1579 SYAQALAKSD
+1579 SHAQALAKSD

-1621 GINAAK
+1621 GINAAR

-1641 NTAKSIANTITNS
+1641 KTAKSIANTITNS
-1654 VKKALRIHSPSRV
+1654 VKKALKIHSPSRV

-1705 SNMTVPAITLPKISA
+1705 SYMTVPTINLPKISA

-1734 ITVKTIIDN
+1734 ITVKTIINN
-1743 KTKESSNADLIKAIK
+1743 KTKESSNADLIKAIQQ
-1758 ESGAKPVILN
+1758 SGDRPIIFNV
-1768 LDGEV
+1768 DGKDI
-1773 LANNSNNRI
+1773 ADNTNNHI
-1782 GSMTDLGLYGG
+1782 GSSTSLAFYGKGL
-1793 GLL
+1793 

>member
-9 EISLDD
+9 EISLDN

-53 QSKRLKDTFVNAFKS
+53 QSKRLKDTFVNVFKS
-68 MGSAGSNAL
+68 MGNAGSNAL
-77 KASLNFMR
+77 KASLNFIR

-114 TAIKELGTSIK
+114 TAVKNLGTSIK

-159 IPSAIKSAGISIK
+159 IPSAIKSAGSSIK

-179 QAAKSAAISFAQT
+179 QAAKMAAISFAQT
-192 TVKVIRSIPSAAKTA
+192 SVNVIKSIPGAAKTA

-219 KAAVVAAYMS
+219 KAVVVAAYMS

-256 TAFSAVAS
+256 RAFSAVAS

-351 FSVLKLAAALGL
+351 FSVLRLAAAFGL

-580 DVAKNT
+580 DVAKNA

-601 KLSDMIQKIKELIP
+601 KLSDLIQKIKEFIP
-615 VMVKL
+615 VLIEWAPVL
-620 APTILKVVSAM
+620 AKVAAGFVAFNII
-631 LALQAVSSVYVAFS
+631 SSVYSKVAGLVMAFRGLAS
-645 NIGKMFVPLKNGL
+645 SGTLLGGIVNTVKGSFLALKVALGSAAAA
-658 FVIATGFM
+658 FGVI
-666 KLAKTIRHPITAIK
+666 I
-680 NLAFAIKYFIVTS
+680 
-693 GAVIAIV
+693 AVI
-700 GAVIAVLYGMYAA
+700 GAVIAVAYGMYVS

-726 GMFDA
+726 TMWDG

-747 SALKPVGSG
+747 AALKPVGSG
-756 FKDVLKYI
+756 FKDVLKY
-764 GVGVWVAFG
+764 VGVAIWASLG
-773 IVLATVVDIIQV
+773 LVLAAVVDIIQV
-785 LARIVLVAIKG
+785 LARIVLVAIKA
-796 LQGLYYAIKAAFQAL
+796 LQGLYYAIKSAFQAL

-826 EAFVDAGS
+826 DAFVEAGS

-876 ETLKLVETTAKQTET
+876 DTLKLVETTAKQTET

-928 LYGQYQESSKKSQD
+928 LYGQYQESAKKSQD

-989 KLLKENKWVD
+989 KLLKGNKWVD

-1028 YVEGNLLKLSNGK
+1028 YIEGNLLKLSNGK

-1203 MNTLSTLPNG
+1203 LSTISSLPNG
-1213 MFQNGQSGKDQ
+1213 MFLNGESGKNQ
-1224 FIAAIKSGDFQGAGK
+1224 FLTAIKSGDFQGAGK
-1239 FLLDGVKLG
+1239 YLVDGVKMG
-1248 ASPLPGEMN
+1248 TDSIDSEMKTK
-1257 NIGKQGGNANADG
+1257 GQTGGQNFADG
-1270 LKSTAEANKSAGAE
+1270 VKGKEDAAKSAGSAV
-1284 LKNNA
+1284 KNKA
-1289 KNGAFD
+1289 KEGATD
-1295 PNLFKMTGANN
+1295 PNAFKAVGSKDSA
-1306 ASGFNGGI
+1306 GFNNGVMG
-1314 LDGKGNAFS
+1314 GKGGAYS
-1323 AGSGIGNSAK
+1323 AGSNVGNSAK

-1342 GVGSDFASG
+1342 GVGSDFSSG
-1351 YAQGIASG
+1351 YVNGILSG
-1359 GMMVAGAASAL
+1359 MGAVGEAAASL
-1370 ANKALAAVQKKQD
+1370 ASKALAAVQKKQD

-1448 GLHSKNKSVG
+1448 GLHSKNKSRG
-1458 QLKQAKALSSIE
+1458 QLKQAKALNSIE
-1470 GYIGQQTNKLAATA
+1470 GYIVQQTNRLAATA

-1519 QSYGSISNVDPEN
+1519 KSYGSISNVDPEN
-1532 PQSIQAEM
+1532 PKSIQAEM

-1567 SDILESGVENGS
+1567 NNILESGVENGS

-1603 NSASKSMGN
+1603 NSASKAMGN

-1641 NTAKSIANTITNS
+1641 KTAKSIANTITNS
-1654 VKKALRIHSPSRV
+1654 VKKALKIHSPSRV

-1705 SNMTVPAITLPKISA
+1705 SNMTVPTINLPKISA

-1743 KTKESSNADLIKAIK
+1743 KTKESSNADLIKAIQ
-1758 ESGAKPVILN
+1758 ESGDRPINFYV
-1768 LDGEV
+1768 DGKDIADNTNNHLGSSTS
-1773 LANNSNNRI
+1773 LAFY
-1782 GSMTDLGLYGG
+1782 GKGL
-1793 GLL
+1793 

>member
-68 MGSAGSNAL
+68 MGIAGSNAL

-114 TAIKELGTSIK
+114 TAVKNLGTSIK

-147 SAVKVSINVIKS
+147 SAVKISINVIKS
-159 IPSAIKSAGISIK
+159 IPGAIKSAGSSIK
-172 SALVSSL
+172 STLVSSL
-179 QAAKSAAISFAQT
+179 QAAKMAAISFAQT
-192 TVKVIRSIPSAAKTA
+192 SVNVIKSIPGAAKTA
-207 AVAVKDSFVVAY
+207 AVAVKNSFVVAY
-219 KAAVVAAYMS
+219 KAVVVAAYMS

-238 AIPSATKSA
+238 AIPNATKSA
-247 ALAVSSAMK
+247 ALAISSAMK

-285 SGAKAAGQA
+285 SGAKATGQA

-308 TGSLIKSG
+308 TGSLIKNG
-316 LVSGFNAAK
+316 LVSGFNTAK

-351 FSVLKLAAALGL
+351 FSILRLAAAFGL

-395 KDAQLVMTDLTA
+395 KDAQLVMKDLTA

-429 GMKAANV
+429 GMKAADV

-456 IDQMTDAISALQA
+456 IDQMVDAISSLQSA
-469 SGVAY
+469 GVAY
-474 ADDINR
+474 SDDINR

-514 TKAIAMLTKGIE
+514 TKAISMLTKGIE

-539 AGLAKTAGNTI
+539 SGLAKTAGNTI

-580 DVAKNT
+580 DVAKNA

-601 KLSDMIQKIKELIP
+601 KLSDLVQKIKEFIP
-615 VMVKL
+615 VLIEWAPLL
-620 APTILKVVSAM
+620 AKVAAGFVAFNII
-631 LALQAVSSVYVAFS
+631 SSVYSKIA
-645 NIGKMFVPLKNGL
+645 GL
-658 FVIATGFM
+658 VG
-666 KLAKTIRHPITAIK
+666 AIK
-680 NLAFAIKYFIVTS
+680 GLASSGSLLSGVVNAVRGSFLALKVALGSAAAAFGVVLAVI
-693 GAVIAIV
+693 GAVV
-700 GAVIAVLYGMYAA
+700 AVLYGMYAA

-726 GMFDA
+726 GMWDA

-756 FKDVLKYI
+756 FKDILKYI

-811 SGDLKGAKKSLEQSK
+811 QGDLKGAKKSLEQSK
-826 EAFVDAGS
+826 DAFVDAGS

-848 GTVEAFKQMGGEA
+848 GTIESLKEMGGEA
-861 ENTAKKTETSGKKIK
+861 EKTGTKAETSNKKIANS
-876 ETLKLVETTAKQTET
+876 LKIVESTAKQTET

-914 LSEKTKSFLNAAKD
+914 LSEKTKSFLNSAKE
-928 LYGQYQESSKKSQD
+928 LYSQYQESAKKSQD
-942 KYSAAMEKAQDLE
+942 AYTAAMEKAQTLE
-955 GDKRKKAIADANA
+955 GDKRKKAIADANK
-968 TLVAEIDKNN
+968 TLVDETTKNN
-978 GTLLTLQADYA
+978 NTLLMLQSDYSNM
-989 KLLKENKWVD
+989 LKTNRWTD
-999 GTELTAQQ
+999 GQELTAQQ

-1014 TADIQAELAKQNQL
+1014 TADIQTELAKQNQL
-1028 YVEGNLLKLSNGK
+1028 YVEANLLRLEQGK
-1041 TLNEKERSTSIE
+1041 SLTEKERNTSLE
-1053 VQKSLYADRKKAV
+1053 VQKSLYEEKKKAV
-1066 ETGEKELADLK
+1066 ETGEKSLDDLK
-1077 KKKSDATTETEKA
+1077 KKKAEASTQTEKA

-1103 KTLAENL
+1103 QTLSTNL
-1110 QKWASEMNT
+1110 KNWASEMNS

-1125 TLNAETFAK
+1125 TLNAQTFAN
-1134 GLSEMGN
+1134 GLSQLGN
-1141 ISDEQLSAVWQ
+1141 ISDEQLSALWQ
-1152 DFVKVSGSI
+1152 NFVSTSTSI
-1161 DNTLAGLGAIMSQ
+1161 DNTLAGLAGIMGQ
-1174 RGGEGVQAFVT
+1174 RGGQGVQAFVT
-1185 ALQSGDYTTAALN
+1185 ALQNGDYTTAALN

-1203 MNTLSTLPNG
+1203 LSTISSLPNG
-1213 MFQNGQSGKDQ
+1213 MFLNGQSGKTL
-1224 FIAAIKSGDFQGAGK
+1224 FINAIKSGDYQGAGK
-1239 FLLDGVKLG
+1239 YLVDGVKMG
-1248 ASPLPGEMN
+1248 AAPIEQELKTKGQNSGQN
-1257 NIGKQGGNANADG
+1257 FADG
-1270 LKSTAEANKSAGAE
+1270 VKGKGGAAKSAGAAV
-1284 LKNNA
+1284 KNNA
-1289 KNGAFD
+1289 KSGATD
-1295 PNLFKMTGANN
+1295 L
-1306 ASGFNGGI
+1306 
-1314 LDGKGNAFS
+1314 NAFLKVGV
-1323 AGSGIGNSAK
+1323 GSGKNFNAGIESGKPGSLNAGTFLATNAK

-1342 GVGSDFASG
+1342 GVGGDFASG
-1351 YAQGIASG
+1351 YKNGILG
-1359 GMMVAGAASAL
+1359 GIEAVVSAAASL
-1370 ANKALAAVQKKQD
+1370 AQKAIEAVQKKQN
-1383 SHSPSKE
+1383 SRSPSKE
-1390 SKKLGGDFG
+1390 TKKLGGDFG
-1399 TGYSLGIAD
+1399 TGYSLGISS
-1408 KNKAVTKAANNL
+1408 KTKAVTKAASNL
-1420 VASALGTESQIKKLS
+1420 VAGALGTESQIKKLS

-1448 GLHSKNKSVG
+1448 GLHSKNKSRG
-1458 QLKQAKALSSIE
+1458 QLKQAKALNSIE
-1470 GYIGQQTNKLAATA
+1470 GYIVQQTNRLAATA

-1519 QSYGSISNVDPEN
+1519 KSYGSISNVDPEN
-1532 PQSIQAEM
+1532 PKSIQQEM

-1567 SDILESGVENGS
+1567 NDILEAGVENGS

-1603 NSASKSMGN
+1603 NSASKAMGN

-1641 NTAKSIANTITNS
+1641 KTAKSIANTITNS
-1654 VKKALRIHSPSRV
+1654 VKKALKIHSPSRV
-1667 AIELG
+1667 AVELG

-1705 SNMTVPAITLPKISA
+1705 SNMTVPAINLPKISA

-1743 KTKESSNADLIKAIK
+1743 KTKESSNADLIKAIQQ
-1758 ESGAKPVILN
+1758 SGDRPITFNV
-1768 LDGEV
+1768 DGKDIADNTNNHLGSSTS
-1773 LANNSNNRI
+1773 LAFY
-1782 GSMTDLGLYGG
+1782 GKGL
-1793 GLL
+1793 

>member
-68 MGSAGSNAL
+68 MGNAGSNAL
-77 KASLNFMR
+77 KASLNFIR

-114 TAIKELGTSIK
+114 TAVKNLGTSIK

-147 SAVKVSINVIKS
+147 SAVKISINVIKS
-159 IPSAIKSAGISIK
+159 IPGAIKSAGISIK

-192 TVKVIRSIPSAAKTA
+192 TVKVIKSIPGAAKTA
-207 AVAVKDSFVVAY
+207 ATAVKNSFVVAY
-219 KAAVVAAYMS
+219 KAVVVAAYMS

-264 AAKTTGTTVK
+264 AAKTTGATVK

-285 SGAKAAGQA
+285 SGAKATGQA

-308 TGSLIKSG
+308 TGSLIKNG
-316 LVSGFNAAK
+316 LVSGFNTAK

-351 FSVLKLAAALGL
+351 FSILRLAAAFGL

-514 TKAIAMLTKGIE
+514 TRAIAMLTKGIE

-557 KTAAVKSLANIA
+557 KTAAVKSLANIV

-580 DVAKNT
+580 DVAKNA

-601 KLSDMIQKIKELIP
+601 KLSDLIQKIKEFIP
-615 VMVKL
+615 VLIEWAPVL
-620 APTILKVVSAM
+620 AKVAAGFVAFNIL
-631 LALQAVSSVYVAFS
+631 SSVYSKVAGLVMAFRGLAS
-645 NIGKMFVPLKNGL
+645 SGTLLGGIVNTVKGSFLALKVALGSAAAA
-658 FVIATGFM
+658 FGVI
-666 KLAKTIRHPITAIK
+666 I
-680 NLAFAIKYFIVTS
+680 
-693 GAVIAIV
+693 AVI
-700 GAVIAVLYGMYAA
+700 GAVIAVAYGMYVS

-726 GMFDA
+726 TMWDG

-747 SALKPVGSG
+747 AALKPVGSG
-756 FKDVLKYI
+756 FKDVLKY
-764 GVGVWVAFG
+764 VGVAIWASLG
-773 IVLATVVDIIQV
+773 LVLAAVVDIIQV
-785 LARIVLVAIKG
+785 LARIVLVAIKA
-796 LQGLYYAIKAAFQAL
+796 LQGLYYAIKAAFKAL
-811 SGDLKGAKKSLEQSK
+811 HWDLKGAKKSLEQSK
-826 EAFVDAGS
+826 DAFVEAGS

-861 ENTAKKTETSGKKIK
+861 EKTAKKTETSGKKIK
-876 ETLKLVETTAKQTET
+876 ETLKLVETTAKQTEI

-906 GVDQYGNK
+906 GVDQYGKK
-914 LSEKTKSFLNAAKD
+914 LSEKTESFLNAAKD
-928 LYGQYQESSKKSQD
+928 LYEQYQEATKKSQD
-942 KYSAAMEKAQDLE
+942 KYSVAMEKAQSLE

-1351 YAQGIASG
+1351 YVDGILSG
-1359 GMMVAGAASAL
+1359 MKKVGEAAGSL
-1370 ANKALAAVQKKQD
+1370 ANKALQAVKDAQKSK
-1383 SHSPSKE
+1383 SPSKKA
-1390 SKKLGGDFG
+1390 KKLGRDFG
-1399 TGYSLGIAD
+1399 SGYSLGIAD

-1435 STLKDKISSAIDA
+1435 STLKDKISKAVDA
-1448 GLHSKNKSVG
+1448 GLHSKNKSAG
-1458 QLKQAKALSSIE
+1458 QLKQAKALNSIE
-1470 GYIGQQTNKLAATA
+1470 DYIAQQTNKLAATA

-1519 QSYGSISNVDPEN
+1519 QSYGSISNVDAEN

-1567 SDILESGVENGS
+1567 NDILEAGVENGS

-1603 NSASKSMGN
+1603 NSASKAMGN

-1641 NTAKSIANTITNS
+1641 KTAKSIANTITNS

-1705 SNMTVPAITLPKISA
+1705 SNMTVPTINLPKVSA

-1743 KTKESSNADLIKAIK
+1743 KTKESSNADLIKALK
-1758 ESGAKPVILN
+1758 QSGDRPIIFNV
-1768 LDGEV
+1768 DGKDIADNTNNHLGSSTS
-1773 LANNSNNRI
+1773 LAFY
-1782 GSMTDLGLYGG
+1782 GKGL
-1793 GLL
+1793 

>member
-114 TAIKELGTSIK
+114 TAVKNLGTSIK

-147 SAVKVSINVIKS
+147 SAVKISINVIKS
-159 IPSAIKSAGISIK
+159 IPSAIKSAGSSIK

-179 QAAKSAAISFAQT
+179 QVAKSAAISFAQT
-192 TVKVIRSIPSAAKTA
+192 TVKVIKSIPGAAKTA
-207 AVAVKDSFVVAY
+207 ATAVKNSFVVAY
-219 KAAVVAAYMS
+219 KAVVVAAYMS

-238 AIPSATKSA
+238 AIPNATKSA
-247 ALAVSSAMK
+247 ALAISSAMK

-308 TGSLIKSG
+308 TGSLIKTG

-351 FSVLKLAAALGL
+351 FSILRLAAAFGL

-395 KDAQLVMTDLTA
+395 KDAQLVMKDLTA

-429 GMKAANV
+429 GMKAADV

-456 IDQMTDAISALQA
+456 IDQMVDAISSLQSA
-469 SGVAY
+469 GVAY
-474 ADDINR
+474 SDDINR

-514 TKAIAMLTKGIE
+514 TKAISMLTKGIE

-580 DVAKNT
+580 DVAKNA

-601 KLSDMIQKIKELIP
+601 KLSDLVQKIKELIP
-615 VMVKL
+615 VLIEWAPLL
-620 APTILKVVSAM
+620 AKVAAGFVAFNII
-631 LALQAVSSVYVAFS
+631 SSVYSKIA
-645 NIGKMFVPLKNGL
+645 GL
-658 FVIATGFM
+658 VG
-666 KLAKTIRHPITAIK
+666 AIK
-680 NLAFAIKYFIVTS
+680 GLASSGSLLSGVVNAVRGSFLALKVALGSAAAAFGVVLAVI
-693 GAVIAIV
+693 GAVV
-700 GAVIAVLYGMYAA
+700 AVLYGMYAA

-726 GMFDA
+726 GMWDA

-756 FKDVLKYI
+756 FKDILKYV

-811 SGDLKGAKKSLEQSK
+811 QGDLKGAKKSLEQSK
-826 EAFVDAGS
+826 DAFVDAGS

-848 GTVEAFKQMGGEA
+848 GTIESLKEMGGEA
-861 ENTAKKTETSGKKIK
+861 EKTGTKAETSNKKIANS
-876 ETLKLVETTAKQTET
+876 LKIVESTAKQTET

-914 LSEKTKSFLNAAKD
+914 LSEKTKSFLNSAKE
-928 LYGQYQESSKKSQD
+928 LYSQYQESTKKSQD
-942 KYSAAMEKAQDLE
+942 AYTAAMEKAQTLE

-989 KLLKENKWVD
+989 KLLKGNKWVD

-1213 MFQNGQSGKDQ
+1213 MFQNGQSGKNQ
-1224 FIAAIKSGDFQGAGK
+1224 FITAIKSGDFQGAGK
-1239 FLLDGVKLG
+1239 FLLDGVTLG

-1323 AGSGIGNSAK
+1323 AGTGIGNSAK
-1333 SGAASVDSS
+1333 DGAASVDSS

-1351 YAQGIASG
+1351 YKNGILG
-1359 GMMVAGAASAL
+1359 GIRDVVSAAASL
-1370 ANKALAAVQKKQD
+1370 AQKAIAAVQKKQN

-1390 SKKLGGDFG
+1390 TAKLGGDFG
-1399 TGYSLGIAD
+1399 TGYSLGISS
-1408 KNKAVTKAANNL
+1408 KTKAVTKAASNL
-1420 VASALGTESQIKKLS
+1420 VAAALGTESQIKKLS
-1435 STLKDKISSAIDA
+1435 SSLKDKISSAIDA
-1448 GLHSKNKSVG
+1448 GLHSKNKSRS
-1458 QLKQAKALSSIE
+1458 QLKQAKALNSIE
-1470 GYIGQQTNKLAATA
+1470 GYIVQQTNRLAATA

-1519 QSYGSISNVDPEN
+1519 KSYGSISNVDPEN
-1532 PQSIQAEM
+1532 PQSIQTEM

-1546 IKAFQANVE
+1546 IKAFQSNVE

-1567 SDILESGVENGS
+1567 NDILEAGVENGS

-1667 AIELG
+1667 AVELG

-1705 SNMTVPAITLPKISA
+1705 SNMTVPAINLPKVSA

-1743 KTKESSNADLIKAIK
+1743 KTKESSNADLIKAIQQ
-1758 ESGAKPVILN
+1758 SGDRPIIFSV
-1768 LDGEV
+1768 DGKDIADNTNNHLGSSTS
-1773 LANNSNNRI
+1773 LAFY
-1782 GSMTDLGLYGG
+1782 GKGL
-1793 GLL
+1793 

>member
-1 MSDGSVVI
+1 
-9 EISLDD
+9 
-15 KKADKQLDAFEKD
+15 
-28 LAKAG
+28 
-33 TNAGAAL
+33 
-40 DKAYREAVSDIAS
+40 
-53 QSKRLKDTFVNAFKS
+53 
-68 MGSAGSNAL
+68 
-77 KASLNFMR
+77 
-85 ELPSNVQAA
+85 
-94 LSKLASTVKTGFVN
+94 
-108 AAKASI
+108 
-114 TAIKELGTSIK
+114 
-125 NTAVNIKNGFFSIA
+125 
-139 KTVQSSIV
+139 
-147 SAVKVSINVIKS
+147 
-159 IPSAIKSAGISIK
+159 
-172 SALVSSL
+172 
-179 QAAKSAAISFAQT
+179 
-192 TVKVIRSIPSAAKTA
+192 
-207 AVAVKDSFVVAY
+207 
-219 KAAVVAAYMS
+219 
-229 VKGTISAVK
+229 
-238 AIPSATKSA
+238 
-247 ALAVSSAMK
+247 
-256 TAFSAVAS
+256 
-264 AAKTTGTTVK
+264 
-274 SALKTGFSAVK
+274 
-285 SGAKAAGQA
+285 
-294 GISALKGLGNIAKS
+294 
-308 TGSLIKSG
+308 
-316 LVSGFNAAK
+316 
-325 AAAKGAGAGMREAL
+325 
-339 KNSVEKPAEQAR
+339 
-351 FSVLKLAAALGL
+351 
-363 IAATKNVVGSAIG
+363 
-376 RVDTIDTATK
+376 
-386 SLTVLTGSA
+386 
-395 KDAQLVMTDLTA
+395 
-407 AIDGTPI
+407 
-414 ALDAVALGAKKMVAA
+414 
-429 GMKAANV
+429 
-436 KPVFTAIADA
+436 ADA

-474 ADDINR
+474 SDDINR

-580 DVAKNT
+580 DVAKNA
-586 FKQFAAVTASPEFQK
+586 FKQFASVTASPEFQK

-615 VMVKL
+615 VLIEL
-620 APTILKVVSAM
+620 APILAKVA
-631 LALQAVSSVYVAFS
+631 AGFIAFNIISSVYSKIAGLVGAIKGLASSGSLLGSIINTVRGSFLALKVALGSATAAF
-645 NIGKMFVPLKNGL
+645 G
-658 FVIATGFM
+658 VIA
-666 KLAKTIRHPITAIK
+666 
-680 NLAFAIKYFIVTS
+680 
-693 GAVIAIV
+693 AVI

-756 FKDVLKYI
+756 FKDILKYV

-785 LARIVLVAIKG
+785 LARIVLVAIKA
-796 LQGLYYAIKAAFQAL
+796 LQGLYYALKAANQAAHW
-811 SGDLKGAKKSLEQSK
+811 DLKGAKKSIEQSK
-826 EAFVDAGS
+826 DAFVDAGS

-848 GTVEAFKQMGGEA
+848 GTIESLKEMGGEA
-861 ENTAKKTETSGKKIK
+861 EKTGTKAETSNKKISSS
-876 ETLKLVETTAKQTET
+876 LKLVESTAKQTEA

-914 LSEKTKSFLNAAKD
+914 LNEKTKSFLNAAKE
-928 LYGQYQESSKKSQD
+928 LYSNYQESAQKSQD
-942 KYSAAMEKAQDLE
+942 KYTAAMEKAQSLE
-955 GDKRKKAIADANA
+955 GEKRKKVIADANA

-989 KLLKENKWVD
+989 KLLKGNKWVD

-1028 YVEGNLLKLSNGK
+1028 YVEGNLLKLANGK
-1041 TLNEKERSTSIE
+1041 TLNEKERATSIE
-1053 VQKSLYADRKKAV
+1053 VQKSLYGDRKKAV

-1077 KKKSDATTETEKA
+1077 RKKSDATTETEKA

-1103 KTLAENL
+1103 KTLAGNL
-1110 QKWASEMNT
+1110 QKWASEMNA

-1141 ISDEQLSAVWQ
+1141 ISDEQLGAVWQ

-1161 DNTLAGLGAIMSQ
+1161 DNTLAGLAAVMSQ

-1185 ALQSGDYTTAALN
+1185 ALQIGDYTTAALK
-1198 INNDV
+1198 INDDV
-1203 MNTLSTLPNG
+1203 LNTISGLPNS
-1213 MFQNGQSGKDQ
+1213 MFLNGQSGKDQ
-1224 FIAAIKSGDFQGAGK
+1224 FLLAIKSGDFQGAGK
-1239 FLLDGVKLG
+1239 FLLDGVKMG
-1248 ASPLPGEMN
+1248 ADPLPGEMEKN
-1257 NIGKQGGNANADG
+1257 GKKSGDAQAKGV
-1270 LKSTAEANKSAGAE
+1270 KSTAEANKSAGKE
-1284 LKNNA
+1284 IKNNA
-1289 KNGAFD
+1289 KSGAFD
-1295 PNLFKMTGANN
+1295 PNLFKMTGSKNS
-1306 ASGFNGGI
+1306 SGFNNGI
-1314 LDGKGNAFS
+1314 LGGKDGAFS
-1323 AGSGIGNSAK
+1323 AGTSVGGSAK

-1342 GVGSDFASG
+1342 GVGSDFAAGFANGIRSG
-1351 YAQGIASG
+1351 
-1359 GMMVAGAASAL
+1359 AGAVGEAAASIA
-1370 ANKALAAVQKKQD
+1370 AKALAAVQKKQD
-1383 SHSPSKE
+1383 SHSPSKK

-1399 TGYSLGIAD
+1399 SGYSLGIAS
-1408 KNKAVTKAANNL
+1408 KTKAVTKAASNL
-1420 VASALGTESQIKKLS
+1420 VAGALGTEKQIKKLS
-1435 STLKDKISSAIDA
+1435 STLKDKVSSAIDA
-1448 GLHSKNKSVG
+1448 GLHSKNKSRG
-1458 QLKQAKALSSIE
+1458 QLKQAKALNSIE
-1470 GYIGQQTNKLAATA
+1470 GYIAQQTNKLAATA

-1519 QSYGSISNVDPEN
+1519 QSYGSISNVDAEN
-1532 PQSIQAEM
+1532 PQSIQQEM

-1641 NTAKSIANTITNS
+1641 KTAKSIANTITNS

-1667 AIELG
+1667 AVELG

-1691 QSTNKMVDKVVNAA
+1691 KSTNKMVDSVVNAA
-1705 SNMTVPAITLPKISA
+1705 SNLTAPKITLPHVSA

-1727 SVDLNRT
+1727 SSDLNRT
-1734 ITVKTIIDN
+1734 ITVKAIVEN
-1743 KTKESSNADLIKAIK
+1743 ESK
-1758 ESGAKPVILN
+1758 
-1768 LDGEV
+1768 
-1773 LANNSNNRI
+1773 NNSN
-1782 GSMTDLGLYGG
+1782 SDLINAIEKSGGRPIILNVDGKVIADNTNNHLGNSTSLAFYGKGL
-1793 GLL
+1793 

>member
-68 MGSAGSNAL
+68 MGNAGSNAL
-77 KASLNFMR
+77 KASLNFIR

-114 TAIKELGTSIK
+114 TAVKNLGTSIK

-147 SAVKVSINVIKS
+147 SAVKISINVIKS
-159 IPSAIKSAGISIK
+159 IPGAIKSAGISIK

-192 TVKVIRSIPSAAKTA
+192 TVKVIKSIPGAAKTA
-207 AVAVKDSFVVAY
+207 ATAVKNSFVVAY
-219 KAAVVAAYMS
+219 KAVVVAAYMS

-351 FSVLKLAAALGL
+351 FSILRLAAAFGL

-514 TKAIAMLTKGIE
+514 TRAIAMLTKGIE

-580 DVAKNT
+580 DVAKNA

-601 KLSDMIQKIKELIP
+601 KLSDLIQKIKEFIP
-615 VMVKL
+615 VLIEWAPVL
-620 APTILKVVSAM
+620 AKVAAGFVAFNII
-631 LALQAVSSVYVAFS
+631 SSVYSKVAGLVMAFRGLASSGTLLGGIVNTVKGAFVWLKAALGSASVAF
-645 NIGKMFVPLKNGL
+645 GV
-658 FVIATGFM
+658 
-666 KLAKTIRHPITAIK
+666 ITA
-680 NLAFAIKYFIVTS
+680 
-693 GAVIAIV
+693 VIGSV
-700 GAVIAVLYGMYAA
+700 VAVLYGMYTA
-713 FKENTANIKGFLS
+713 FKENTAGIKGFLS
-726 GMFDA
+726 GMWDA

-756 FKDVLKYI
+756 FKDILKYI

-811 SGDLKGAKKSLEQSK
+811 QGDLKGAKKSLEQSK
-826 EAFVDAGS
+826 DAFVDAGS

-848 GTVEAFKQMGGEA
+848 GTIESLKEMGGEA
-861 ENTAKKTETSGKKIK
+861 EKTGAKAETSNKKIANS
-876 ETLKLVETTAKQTET
+876 LKIVESTAKQTET

-914 LSEKTKSFLNAAKD
+914 LSEKTKSFLNSAKE
-928 LYGQYQESSKKSQD
+928 LYSQYQESAKKSQD
-942 KYSAAMEKAQDLE
+942 AYTAAMEKAQSLE
-955 GDKRKKAIADANA
+955 GDKRKKAIADANK
-968 TLVAEIDKNN
+968 TLVDETTKNN
-978 GTLLTLQADYA
+978 STLLTLQSDYSNMLKTNRWAD
-989 KLLKENKWVD
+989 
-999 GTELTAQQ
+999 GQELTAQQ

-1014 TADIQAELAKQNQL
+1014 TTDIQTELAKQNQL
-1028 YVEGNLLKLSNGK
+1028 YVEANLLRLEQGK
-1041 TLNEKERSTSIE
+1041 SLNEKERNTSLE
-1053 VQKSLYADRKKAV
+1053 VQKSLYEEKKKAV
-1066 ETGEKELADLK
+1066 ETGEKSLADLK
-1077 KKKSDATTETEKA
+1077 KKKADASTETEKA

-1103 KTLAENL
+1103 QTLSTNL
-1110 QKWASEMNT
+1110 KNWASEMNS

-1125 TLNAETFAK
+1125 TLNAQTFAN
-1134 GLSEMGN
+1134 GLSQLGN
-1141 ISDEQLSAVWQ
+1141 ISDEQLSALWQ
-1152 DFVKVSGSI
+1152 NFVSTSTSI
-1161 DNTLAGLGAIMSQ
+1161 DNTLAGLAGIMGQ

-1203 MNTLSTLPNG
+1203 LSTISSLPNG
-1213 MFQNGQSGKDQ
+1213 MFLNGENGKNQ
-1224 FIAAIKSGDFQGAGK
+1224 FLTAIKSGDFQGAGK
-1239 FLLDGVKLG
+1239 YLVDGVKMG
-1248 ASPLPGEMN
+1248 TDSIDSEMKTK
-1257 NIGKQGGNANADG
+1257 GQTGGQNFADG
-1270 LKSTAEANKSAGAE
+1270 VKGKEGAAKSAGSAV
-1284 LKNNA
+1284 KNKA
-1289 KNGAFD
+1289 KEGATD
-1295 PNLFKMTGANN
+1295 PNAFKAVGSKDSA
-1306 ASGFNGGI
+1306 GFNNGVMG
-1314 LDGKGNAFS
+1314 GKGGAYS
-1323 AGSGIGNSAK
+1323 AGSSVGNSAK
-1333 SGAASVDSS
+1333 SGAGSVDSS

-1351 YAQGIASG
+1351 YVNGILSG
-1359 GMMVAGAASAL
+1359 MGAVGRAAASL

-1383 SHSPSKE
+1383 SHSPAKK

-1399 TGYSLGIAD
+1399 SGYSLGIAS
-1408 KNKAVTKAANNL
+1408 KTKAVNKAASNL
-1420 VASALGTESQIKKLS
+1420 VAGALGTESQIKKLS

-1448 GLHSKNKSVG
+1448 GLHSKNKSSG
-1458 QLKQAKALSSIE
+1458 QLKQAKALNSIE
-1470 GYIGQQTNKLAATA
+1470 GYIVQQTNRLAATA

-1567 SDILESGVENGS
+1567 NDILEAGVENGS

-1621 GINAAK
+1621 GINAAR

-1641 NTAKSIANTITNS
+1641 KTAKSIANTITNS
-1654 VKKALRIHSPSRV
+1654 VKKALKIHSPSRV

-1705 SNMTVPAITLPKISA
+1705 SNMTVPAINLPKISA

-1743 KTKESSNADLIKAIK
+1743 KTKESSNADLIKAIQQ
-1758 ESGAKPVILN
+1758 SGDRPINFYV
-1768 LDGEV
+1768 DGKD
-1773 LANNSNNRI
+1773 LADNTNNHL
-1782 GSMTDLGLYGG
+1782 GSSTSLAFYGKGL
-1793 GLL
+1793 

>member
-15 KKADKQLDAFEKD
+15 KKADKQLNAFEKD

-68 MGSAGSNAL
+68 MGSASSNAL

-114 TAIKELGTSIK
+114 TAVKNLGTSIK

-147 SAVKVSINVIKS
+147 SAVKISINVIKS
-159 IPSAIKSAGISIK
+159 IPGAIKSAGSSIK

-179 QAAKSAAISFAQT
+179 QAAKMAAISFAQT
-192 TVKVIRSIPSAAKTA
+192 SVNVIKSIPGAAKTA
-207 AVAVKDSFVVAY
+207 AVAVKNSFVVAY
-219 KAAVVAAYMS
+219 KAVVVAAYMS

-238 AIPSATKSA
+238 AIPNATKSA
-247 ALAVSSAMK
+247 ALAISSAMK

-264 AAKTTGTTVK
+264 AAKTTGTTLK

-285 SGAKAAGQA
+285 SGAKATGQA

-308 TGSLIKSG
+308 TGSLIKNG
-316 LVSGFNAAK
+316 LVNGFNTAK

-351 FSVLKLAAALGL
+351 FSILRLAAAFGL

-395 KDAQLVMTDLTA
+395 KDAQLVMKDLTA

-429 GMKAANV
+429 GMKAADV

-456 IDQMTDAISALQA
+456 IDQMVDAISSLQSA
-469 SGVAY
+469 GVAY
-474 ADDINR
+474 SDDINR

-514 TKAIAMLTKGIE
+514 TKAISMLTKGIE

-539 AGLAKTAGNTI
+539 SGLAKTAGNTI

-580 DVAKNT
+580 DVAKNA

-601 KLSDMIQKIKELIP
+601 KLSDLIQKIKEFIP
-615 VMVKL
+615 VLIEWAPLL
-620 APTILKVVSAM
+620 AKVAAGFVAFNII
-631 LALQAVSSVYVAFS
+631 SSVYSKIA
-645 NIGKMFVPLKNGL
+645 GL
-658 FVIATGFM
+658 VG
-666 KLAKTIRHPITAIK
+666 AIK
-680 NLAFAIKYFIVTS
+680 GLASSGSLLSGVVNAVRGSFLALKVALGSAAAAFGVVLAVI
-693 GAVIAIV
+693 GAVV
-700 GAVIAVLYGMYAA
+700 AVLYGMYAA

-726 GMFDA
+726 GMWDA

-756 FKDVLKYI
+756 FKDILKYI

-811 SGDLKGAKKSLEQSK
+811 QGDLKGAKKSLEQSK
-826 EAFVDAGS
+826 DAFVDAGS

-848 GTVEAFKQMGGEA
+848 GTIESLKEIGGEA
-861 ENTAKKTETSGKKIK
+861 EKTGTKAETSNKKIANS
-876 ETLKLVETTAKQTET
+876 LKIVESTAKQTET

-928 LYGQYQESSKKSQD
+928 LYGQYQESAKKSQD

-989 KLLKENKWVD
+989 KLLKGNKWVD

-1224 FIAAIKSGDFQGAGK
+1224 FITAIKSGDFQGAGK
-1239 FLLDGVKLG
+1239 FLLDGVTLG

-1323 AGSGIGNSAK
+1323 AGTGIGNSAK
-1333 SGAASVDSS
+1333 DGAASVDSS

-1351 YAQGIASG
+1351 YKNGILG
-1359 GMMVAGAASAL
+1359 GIGAVVSAAASL
-1370 ANKALAAVQKKQD
+1370 AQKAIAAVQKKQN

-1390 SKKLGGDFG
+1390 TTKLGGDFG
-1399 TGYSLGIAD
+1399 TGYSLGISS
-1408 KNKAVTKAANNL
+1408 KTKAVTKAASNL

-1448 GLHSKNKSVG
+1448 GLHSKNKSAG
-1458 QLKQAKALSSIE
+1458 QLKQAKALNSIE

-1567 SDILESGVENGS
+1567 NDILEAGVENGS

-1603 NSASKSMGN
+1603 NSASKAMGN

-1641 NTAKSIANTITNS
+1641 KTAKSIANTITNS

-1705 SNMTVPAITLPKISA
+1705 SNMTVPTINLPKISA

-1743 KTKESSNADLIKAIK
+1743 KTKESSNADLIKAIQQ
-1758 ESGAKPVILN
+1758 SGDRPIIFNVDGKN
-1768 LDGEV
+1768 LAEN
-1773 LANNSNNRI
+1773 ANNRI
-1782 GSMTDLGLYGG
+1782 GTMGNLGLYGG

>member
-15 KKADKQLDAFEKD
+15 KKAGKQLDAFEKD

-114 TAIKELGTSIK
+114 TAVKNLGTSIK

-192 TVKVIRSIPSAAKTA
+192 TVKVIRSIPGAAKTA
-207 AVAVKDSFVVAY
+207 ATAVKNSFVVAY
-219 KAAVVAAYMS
+219 KAVVVAAYMS

-351 FSVLKLAAALGL
+351 FSILRLAAAFGL

-480 LVDAGVPAW
+480 LVEAGVPAW

-580 DVAKNT
+580 DVAKNA

-601 KLSDMIQKIKELIP
+601 KLSDLIQKIKEFIP
-615 VMVKL
+615 VLIEWAPVL
-620 APTILKVVSAM
+620 AKVAAGFVAFNII
-631 LALQAVSSVYVAFS
+631 SSVYSKVAGLVMAFRGLAS
-645 NIGKMFVPLKNGL
+645 SGTLLGGIVNTVKGSFLALKVALGSAAAA
-658 FVIATGFM
+658 FGVI
-666 KLAKTIRHPITAIK
+666 I
-680 NLAFAIKYFIVTS
+680 
-693 GAVIAIV
+693 AVI
-700 GAVIAVLYGMYAA
+700 GAVIAVAYGMYVS

-726 GMFDA
+726 TMWDG

-747 SALKPVGSG
+747 AALKPVGSG
-756 FKDVLKYI
+756 FKDVLKY
-764 GVGVWVAFG
+764 VGVAIWASLG
-773 IVLATVVDIIQV
+773 LVLAAVVDIIQV
-785 LARIVLVAIKG
+785 LARIVLVAIKA

-811 SGDLKGAKKSLEQSK
+811 HWDLKGAKKSLEQSK
-826 EAFVDAGS
+826 DAFVEAGS

-861 ENTAKKTETSGKKIK
+861 EKTAKKTETSGKKIK

-906 GVDQYGNK
+906 GVDQYGKK
-914 LSEKTKSFLNAAKD
+914 LSEKTESFLNAAKD
-928 LYGQYQESSKKSQD
+928 LYEQYQEATIKSQD
-942 KYSAAMEKAQDLE
+942 KYSVAMEKAQSLE

-989 KLLKENKWVD
+989 KLLKGNKWVD

-1110 QKWASEMNT
+1110 QKWASEMNA

-1161 DNTLAGLGAIMSQ
+1161 DNTLAGLAAVMSK

-1185 ALQSGDYTTAALN
+1185 AIQSKDYTTAALN

-1203 MNTLSTLPNG
+1203 LNTLSNLPNG
-1213 MFQNGQSGKDQ
+1213 MFLNGQNGKNQ
-1224 FIAAIKSGDFQGAGK
+1224 FIAAIKSNEYQEAGK
-1239 FLLDGVKLG
+1239 YLVDGVKMG
-1248 ASPLPGEMN
+1248 ASPLPNELNG
-1257 NIGKQGGNANADG
+1257 IGKQGGNANADG
-1270 LKSTAEANKSAGAE
+1270 IKSTAEANKNAGATI
-1284 LKNNA
+1284 KNNA

-1295 PNLFKMTGANN
+1295 PNLFQMTGVSNAN
-1306 ASGFNGGI
+1306 GFNGGI

-1323 AGSGIGNSAK
+1323 AGTGIGNSAK
-1333 SGAASVDSS
+1333 SGAGSVDSS

-1351 YAQGIASG
+1351 YVNGILSG
-1359 GMMVAGAASAL
+1359 MGAVGEAAASL
-1370 ANKALAAVQKKQD
+1370 AQKAIEAVQKKQN
-1383 SHSPSKE
+1383 SRSPSKE
-1390 SKKLGGDFG
+1390 TKKLGGDFG
-1399 TGYSLGIAD
+1399 AGYSLGISS
-1408 KNKAVTKAANNL
+1408 KTKAVTKAASNL

-1448 GLHSKNKSVG
+1448 GLHSKNKSAG
-1458 QLKQAKALSSIE
+1458 QLKQAKALNSIE

-1532 PQSIQAEM
+1532 PQSIQTEM

-1567 SDILESGVENGS
+1567 NDILEAGVENGS

-1641 NTAKSIANTITNS
+1641 KTAKSIANTITNS

-1672 KFFTGGLG
+1672 KFFTDGLG

-1705 SNMTVPAITLPKISA
+1705 SNLTVPAITLPKISA

-1743 KTKESSNADLIKAIK
+1743 KTKESSNADLIKAIQQ
-1758 ESGAKPVILN
+1758 SGDRPIIFNVDGKN
-1768 LDGEV
+1768 LAEN
-1773 LANNSNNRI
+1773 ANNRI
-1782 GSMTDLGLYGG
+1782 GTMGNLGLYGG

>member
-68 MGSAGSNAL
+68 MGNAGSNAL
-77 KASLNFMR
+77 KASLNFIR

-114 TAIKELGTSIK
+114 TAVKNLGTSIK

-147 SAVKVSINVIKS
+147 SAVKISINVIKS
-159 IPSAIKSAGISIK
+159 IPGAIKSAGISIK

-192 TVKVIRSIPSAAKTA
+192 TVKVIKSIPGAAKTA
-207 AVAVKDSFVVAY
+207 ATAVKNSFVVAY
-219 KAAVVAAYMS
+219 KAVVVAAYMS

-351 FSVLKLAAALGL
+351 FSILRLAAAFGL

-514 TKAIAMLTKGIE
+514 TRAIAMLTKGIE

-580 DVAKNT
+580 DVAKNA

-601 KLSDMIQKIKELIP
+601 KLSDLIQKIKEFIP
-615 VMVKL
+615 VLIEWAPVL
-620 APTILKVVSAM
+620 AKVAAGFVAFNII
-631 LALQAVSSVYVAFS
+631 SSVYSKVAGLVMAFRGLASSGTLLGGIVNTVKGAFVGLKAALGSASVAF
-645 NIGKMFVPLKNGL
+645 GV
-658 FVIATGFM
+658 
-666 KLAKTIRHPITAIK
+666 ITA
-680 NLAFAIKYFIVTS
+680 
-693 GAVIAIV
+693 VIGSV
-700 GAVIAVLYGMYAA
+700 VAVLYGMYTA
-713 FKENTANIKGFLS
+713 FKENTAGIKGFLS
-726 GMFDA
+726 GMWDA

-756 FKDVLKYI
+756 FKDILKYI

-811 SGDLKGAKKSLEQSK
+811 QGDLKGAKKSLEQSK
-826 EAFVDAGS
+826 DAFVDAGS

-848 GTVEAFKQMGGEA
+848 GTIESLKEMGGEA
-861 ENTAKKTETSGKKIK
+861 EKTGAKAETSNKKIANS
-876 ETLKLVETTAKQTET
+876 LKIVESTAKQTET

-914 LSEKTKSFLNAAKD
+914 LSEKTKSFLNSAKE
-928 LYGQYQESSKKSQD
+928 LYSQYQESAKKSQD
-942 KYSAAMEKAQDLE
+942 AYTAAMEKAQSLE
-955 GDKRKKAIADANA
+955 GDKRKKAIADANK
-968 TLVAEIDKNN
+968 TLVDETTKNN
-978 GTLLTLQADYA
+978 STLLTLQSDYSNMLKTNRWAD
-989 KLLKENKWVD
+989 
-999 GTELTAQQ
+999 GQELTAQQ

-1014 TADIQAELAKQNQL
+1014 TTDIQTELAKQNQL
-1028 YVEGNLLKLSNGK
+1028 YVEANLLRLEQGK
-1041 TLNEKERSTSIE
+1041 SLNEKERNTSLE
-1053 VQKSLYADRKKAV
+1053 VQKSLYEEKKKAV
-1066 ETGEKELADLK
+1066 ETGEKSLADLK
-1077 KKKSDATTETEKA
+1077 KKKADASTETEKA

-1103 KTLAENL
+1103 QTLSTNL
-1110 QKWASEMNT
+1110 KNWASEMNS

-1125 TLNAETFAK
+1125 TLNAQTFAN
-1134 GLSEMGN
+1134 GLSQLGN
-1141 ISDEQLSAVWQ
+1141 ISDEQLSALWQ
-1152 DFVKVSGSI
+1152 NFVSTSTSI
-1161 DNTLAGLGAIMSQ
+1161 DNTLAGLAGIMGQ

-1203 MNTLSTLPNG
+1203 LSTISSLPNG
-1213 MFQNGQSGKDQ
+1213 MFLNGENGKNQ
-1224 FIAAIKSGDFQGAGK
+1224 FLTAIKSGDFQGAGK
-1239 FLLDGVKLG
+1239 YLVDGVKMG
-1248 ASPLPGEMN
+1248 TDSIDSEMKTK
-1257 NIGKQGGNANADG
+1257 GQTGGQNFADG
-1270 LKSTAEANKSAGAE
+1270 VKGKEGAAKSAGSAV
-1284 LKNNA
+1284 KNKA
-1289 KNGAFD
+1289 KEGATD
-1295 PNLFKMTGANN
+1295 PNAFKAVGSKDSA
-1306 ASGFNGGI
+1306 GFNNGVMG
-1314 LDGKGNAFS
+1314 GKGGAYS
-1323 AGSGIGNSAK
+1323 AGSNVGNSAK

-1342 GVGSDFASG
+1342 GVGSDFSSG
-1351 YAQGIASG
+1351 YVNGILSG
-1359 GMMVAGAASAL
+1359 MGAVGEAAASL
-1370 ANKALAAVQKKQD
+1370 ASKALAAVQKKQD

-1448 GLHSKNKSVG
+1448 GLHSKNKSRG
-1458 QLKQAKALSSIE
+1458 QLKQAKALNSIE
-1470 GYIGQQTNKLAATA
+1470 GYIVQQTNRLAATA

-1519 QSYGSISNVDPEN
+1519 KSYGSISNVDPEN
-1532 PQSIQAEM
+1532 PKSIQAEM

-1567 SDILESGVENGS
+1567 NDILESGVENGS

-1603 NSASKSMGN
+1603 NSASKAMGN

-1641 NTAKSIANTITNS
+1641 KTAKSIANTITNS
-1654 VKKALRIHSPSRV
+1654 VKKALKIHSPSRV

-1705 SNMTVPAITLPKISA
+1705 SNMTVPTINLPKISA

-1743 KTKESSNADLIKAIK
+1743 KTKESSNADLIKAIQ
-1758 ESGAKPVILN
+1758 ESGDRPINFYV
-1768 LDGEV
+1768 DGKDIADNTNNHLGSSTS
-1773 LANNSNNRI
+1773 LAFY
-1782 GSMTDLGLYGG
+1782 GKGL
-1793 GLL
+1793 

>member
-28 LAKAG
+28 LEKAG

-114 TAIKELGTSIK
+114 TVIKELGTSIK

-192 TVKVIRSIPSAAKTA
+192 TVKVIKSIPVAAKTA
-207 AVAVKDSFVVAY
+207 ATAVKNSFVVAY
-219 KAAVVAAYMS
+219 KAVVVAAYMS

-351 FSVLKLAAALGL
+351 FSILRLAAAFGL

-557 KTAAVKSLANIA
+557 KTAAVKSLANIV

-580 DVAKNT
+580 DVAKNA

-601 KLSDMIQKIKELIP
+601 KLSDLIQKIKEFIP
-615 VMVKL
+615 VLIEWAPVL
-620 APTILKVVSAM
+620 AKVAAGFVAFNII
-631 LALQAVSSVYVAFS
+631 SSVYSKVAGLVMAFRGLAS
-645 NIGKMFVPLKNGL
+645 SGTLLGGIVNTVKGSFLALKVALGSAAAA
-658 FVIATGFM
+658 FGVI
-666 KLAKTIRHPITAIK
+666 I
-680 NLAFAIKYFIVTS
+680 
-693 GAVIAIV
+693 AVI
-700 GAVIAVLYGMYAA
+700 GAVIAVAYGMYVS

-726 GMFDA
+726 TMWDG

-747 SALKPVGSG
+747 AALKPVGSG
-756 FKDVLKYI
+756 FKDVLKY
-764 GVGVWVAFG
+764 VGVAIWASLG
-773 IVLATVVDIIQV
+773 LVLAAVVDIIQV
-785 LARIVLVAIKG
+785 LARIVLVAIKA

-811 SGDLKGAKKSLEQSK
+811 HWDLKGAKKSLEQSK
-826 EAFVDAGS
+826 DAFVEAGS

-861 ENTAKKTETSGKKIK
+861 EKTAKKTETSGKKIK

-906 GVDQYGNK
+906 GVDQYGKK
-914 LSEKTKSFLNAAKD
+914 LSEKTESFLNAAKD
-928 LYGQYQESSKKSQD
+928 LYEQYQEATIKSQD
-942 KYSAAMEKAQDLE
+942 KYSVAMEKAQSLE

-989 KLLKENKWVD
+989 KLLKGNKWVD

-1110 QKWASEMNT
+1110 QKWASEMNA

-1161 DNTLAGLGAIMSQ
+1161 DNTLAGLAAVMSK

-1323 AGSGIGNSAK
+1323 AGTGIGNSAK

-1351 YAQGIASG
+1351 YVNGILSG
-1359 GMMVAGAASAL
+1359 MGAVGEAAGSL
-1370 ANKALAAVQKKQD
+1370 ANKALQAVKDAQKSK
-1383 SHSPSKE
+1383 SPSKKA
-1390 SKKLGGDFG
+1390 KKLGGDFG
-1399 TGYSLGIAD
+1399 SGYSLGIAS
-1408 KNKAVTKAANNL
+1408 KTKAVNKAASNL
-1420 VASALGTESQIKKLS
+1420 VAGALGTESQIKKLS

-1448 GLHSKNKSVG
+1448 GLHSKNKSAG
-1458 QLKQAKALSSIE
+1458 QLKQAKALNSIE

-1532 PQSIQAEM
+1532 PQSIQQEM

-1743 KTKESSNADLIKAIK
+1743 KTKESSNADLIKAIQQ
-1758 ESGAKPVILN
+1758 SGDRPIIFNVDGKN
-1768 LDGEV
+1768 LAEN
-1773 LANNSNNRI
+1773 ANNRI
-1782 GSMTDLGLYGG
+1782 GTMGNLGLYGG

>member
-68 MGSAGSNAL
+68 MGNAGSNAL
-77 KASLNFMR
+77 KASLNFIR

-114 TAIKELGTSIK
+114 TAVKNLGTSIK

-147 SAVKVSINVIKS
+147 SAVKISINVIKS
-159 IPSAIKSAGISIK
+159 IPGAIKSAGISIK

-192 TVKVIRSIPSAAKTA
+192 TVKVIKSIPGAAKTA
-207 AVAVKDSFVVAY
+207 ATAVKNSFVVAY
-219 KAAVVAAYMS
+219 KAVVVAAYMS

-351 FSVLKLAAALGL
+351 FSILRLAAAFGL

-514 TKAIAMLTKGIE
+514 TRAIAMLTKGIE

-580 DVAKNT
+580 DVAKNA

-601 KLSDMIQKIKELIP
+601 KLSDLIQKIKEFIP
-615 VMVKL
+615 VLIEWAPVL
-620 APTILKVVSAM
+620 AKVAAGFVAFNII
-631 LALQAVSSVYVAFS
+631 SSVYSKVAGLVMAFRGLASSGTLLGGIVNTVKGAFVGLKAALGSASVAF
-645 NIGKMFVPLKNGL
+645 GV
-658 FVIATGFM
+658 
-666 KLAKTIRHPITAIK
+666 ITA
-680 NLAFAIKYFIVTS
+680 
-693 GAVIAIV
+693 VIGSV
-700 GAVIAVLYGMYAA
+700 VAVLYGMYTA
-713 FKENTANIKGFLS
+713 FKENTAGIKGFLS
-726 GMFDA
+726 GMWDA

-756 FKDVLKYI
+756 FKDILKYI

-811 SGDLKGAKKSLEQSK
+811 HWDLKGAKKSLEQSK
-826 EAFVDAGS
+826 DAFVDAGS

-861 ENTAKKTETSGKKIK
+861 EKTAKKTETSGKKIK
-876 ETLKLVETTAKQTET
+876 DTLKLVETTAKQTET
-891 TVSKSNQAIDTMLSG
+891 TVSKSNQAIDMMLSG
-906 GVDQYGNK
+906 GVDQYGKK
-914 LSEKTKSFLNAAKD
+914 LNEKTKSFLNAAKD
-928 LYGQYQESSKKSQD
+928 LYEQYQEATKKSQD
-942 KYSAAMEKAQDLE
+942 KYSVAMEKAQSLE
-955 GDKRKKAIADANA
+955 GDKRKKAIADANK
-968 TLVAEIDKNN
+968 TLVDETTKNN
-978 GTLLTLQADYA
+978 STLLTLQSDYSNMLKTNRWAD
-989 KLLKENKWVD
+989 
-999 GTELTAQQ
+999 GQELTAQQ

-1014 TADIQAELAKQNQL
+1014 TTDIQTELAKQNQL
-1028 YVEGNLLKLSNGK
+1028 YVEANLLRLEQGK
-1041 TLNEKERSTSIE
+1041 SLNEKERNTSLE
-1053 VQKSLYADRKKAV
+1053 VQKSLYEEKKKAV
-1066 ETGEKELADLK
+1066 ETGEKSLADLK
-1077 KKKSDATTETEKA
+1077 KKKADASTETEKA

-1103 KTLAENL
+1103 KTLSTNL
-1110 QKWASEMNT
+1110 KNWATEMNA

-1125 TLNAETFAK
+1125 TLNAETFAS
-1134 GLSEMGN
+1134 GLSQLGN
-1141 ISDEQLSAVWQ
+1141 ISDEQLSALWQ
-1152 DFVKVSGSI
+1152 NFVSTSTSI
-1161 DNTLAGLGAIMSQ
+1161 DNTLSGLAAIMGQ

-1224 FIAAIKSGDFQGAGK
+1224 FITAIKSGDFQGAGK

-1323 AGSGIGNSAK
+1323 AGTGIGNSAK

-1351 YAQGIASG
+1351 YVNGILSG
-1359 GMMVAGAASAL
+1359 MGAVGEAAGSL
-1370 ANKALAAVQKKQD
+1370 ANKALQAVKDAQKSK
-1383 SHSPSKE
+1383 SPSKKA
-1390 SKKLGGDFG
+1390 KKLGGDFG
-1399 TGYSLGIAD
+1399 SGYSLGIAS
-1408 KNKAVTKAANNL
+1408 KTKAVNKAASNL
-1420 VASALGTESQIKKLS
+1420 VAGALGTESQIKKLS

-1448 GLHSKNKSVG
+1448 GLHSKNKSSG
-1458 QLKQAKALSSIE
+1458 QLKQAKALNSIE
-1470 GYIGQQTNKLAATA
+1470 GYIVQQTNRLAATA

-1567 SDILESGVENGS
+1567 NDILEAGVENGS

-1621 GINAAK
+1621 GINAAR

-1641 NTAKSIANTITNS
+1641 KTAKSIANTITNS
-1654 VKKALRIHSPSRV
+1654 VKKALKIHSPSRV

-1705 SNMTVPAITLPKISA
+1705 SNMTVPAINLPKISA

-1743 KTKESSNADLIKAIK
+1743 KTKESSNADLIKAIQQ
-1758 ESGAKPVILN
+1758 SGDRPINFYV
-1768 LDGEV
+1768 DGKD
-1773 LANNSNNRI
+1773 LADNTNNHL
-1782 GSMTDLGLYGG
+1782 GSSTSLAFYGKGL
-1793 GLL
+1793 

>member
-15 KKADKQLDAFEKD
+15 KKAGKQLDAFEKD

-114 TAIKELGTSIK
+114 TAVKNLGTSIK

-192 TVKVIRSIPSAAKTA
+192 TVKVIRSIPGAAKTA
-207 AVAVKDSFVVAY
+207 ATAVKNSFVVAY
-219 KAAVVAAYMS
+219 KAVVVAAYMS

-351 FSVLKLAAALGL
+351 FSILRLAAALGL

-429 GMKAANV
+429 GMKAADV

-480 LVDAGVPAW
+480 LVEAGVPAW

-580 DVAKNT
+580 DVAKNA

-601 KLSDMIQKIKELIP
+601 KLSDLIQKIKEFIP
-615 VMVKL
+615 VLIEWAPLL
-620 APTILKVVSAM
+620 AKVAAGFVAFNII
-631 LALQAVSSVYVAFS
+631 SSVYSKVAGLVMAFRDLAS
-645 NIGKMFVPLKNGL
+645 SGTLLGGIVNTVKGSFLALKVALGSAAAA
-658 FVIATGFM
+658 FGVI
-666 KLAKTIRHPITAIK
+666 I
-680 NLAFAIKYFIVTS
+680 
-693 GAVIAIV
+693 AVI
-700 GAVIAVLYGMYAA
+700 GAVIAVAYGMYVS

-726 GMFDA
+726 TMWDG

-747 SALKPVGSG
+747 AALKPVGSG
-756 FKDVLKYI
+756 FKDVLKY
-764 GVGVWVAFG
+764 VGVAIWASLG
-773 IVLATVVDIIQV
+773 LVLAAVVDIIQV
-785 LARIVLVAIKG
+785 LARIVLVAIKA

-811 SGDLKGAKKSLEQSK
+811 HWDLKGAKKSLEQSK
-826 EAFVDAGS
+826 DAFVEAGS

-861 ENTAKKTETSGKKIK
+861 EKTAKKTETSGKKIK

-906 GVDQYGNK
+906 GVDQYGKK
-914 LSEKTKSFLNAAKD
+914 LSEKTESFLNAAKD
-928 LYGQYQESSKKSQD
+928 LYEQYQEATKKSQD
-942 KYSAAMEKAQDLE
+942 KYSVAMEKAQSLE
-955 GDKRKKAIADANA
+955 GDKRKKAIADANK
-968 TLVAEIDKNN
+968 TLVDETTKNN
-978 GTLLTLQADYA
+978 STLLTLQSDYSNMLKTNRWAD
-989 KLLKENKWVD
+989 
-999 GTELTAQQ
+999 GQELTAQQ

-1014 TADIQAELAKQNQL
+1014 TTDIQTELAKQNQL
-1028 YVEGNLLKLSNGK
+1028 YVEANLLRLEQGK
-1041 TLNEKERSTSIE
+1041 SLNEKERNTSLE
-1053 VQKSLYADRKKAV
+1053 VQKSLYEEKKKAV
-1066 ETGEKELADLK
+1066 ETGEKSLADLK
-1077 KKKSDATTETEKA
+1077 KKKADASTETEKA

-1110 QKWASEMNT
+1110 QKWASEMNA

-1125 TLNAETFAK
+1125 TLSAETFAK

-1161 DNTLAGLGAIMSQ
+1161 DNTLAGLAAVMSQ

-1198 INNDV
+1198 INDDV

-1224 FIAAIKSGDFQGAGK
+1224 FITAIKSGDFQGAGK

-1295 PNLFKMTGANN
+1295 PNLFKMTGSNN
-1306 ASGFNGGI
+1306 ASGFNSGI

-1323 AGSGIGNSAK
+1323 AGTGIGNSAK
-1333 SGAASVDSS
+1333 SGAGSVDSS

-1351 YAQGIASG
+1351 YVNGILSG
-1359 GMMVAGAASAL
+1359 MGAVGEAAASL
-1370 ANKALAAVQKKQD
+1370 ASKALAAVQKKQD
-1383 SHSPSKE
+1383 SHSPAKK

-1399 TGYSLGIAD
+1399 TGYSLGISE

-1458 QLKQAKALSSIE
+1458 QLKQAKALNSIE

-1519 QSYGSISNVDPEN
+1519 QSYGSISNVDAEN

-1672 KFFTGGLG
+1672 KFFTDGLG

-1705 SNMTVPAITLPKISA
+1705 SNLTVPAITLPKISA

>member
-68 MGSAGSNAL
+68 MGNAGSNAL
-77 KASLNFMR
+77 KASLNFIR

-114 TAIKELGTSIK
+114 TAVKNLGTSIK

-147 SAVKVSINVIKS
+147 SAVKISINVIKS
-159 IPSAIKSAGISIK
+159 IPGAIKSAGISIK

-192 TVKVIRSIPSAAKTA
+192 TVKVIKSIPGAAKTA
-207 AVAVKDSFVVAY
+207 ATAVKNSFVVAY
-219 KAAVVAAYMS
+219 KAVVVAAYMS

-351 FSVLKLAAALGL
+351 FSILRLAAAFGL

-514 TKAIAMLTKGIE
+514 TRAIAMLTKGIE

-580 DVAKNT
+580 DVAKNA

-601 KLSDMIQKIKELIP
+601 KLSDLIQKIKEFIP
-615 VMVKL
+615 VLIEWAPVL
-620 APTILKVVSAM
+620 AKVAAGFVAFNII
-631 LALQAVSSVYVAFS
+631 SSVYSKVAGLVMAFRGLASSGTLLGGIVNTVKGAFVGLKAALGSASVAF
-645 NIGKMFVPLKNGL
+645 GV
-658 FVIATGFM
+658 
-666 KLAKTIRHPITAIK
+666 ITA
-680 NLAFAIKYFIVTS
+680 
-693 GAVIAIV
+693 VIGSV
-700 GAVIAVLYGMYAA
+700 VAVLYGMYTA
-713 FKENTANIKGFLS
+713 FKENTAGIKGFLS
-726 GMFDA
+726 GIWDA

-756 FKDVLKYI
+756 FKDILKYI

-811 SGDLKGAKKSLEQSK
+811 QGDLKGAKKSLEQSK
-826 EAFVDAGS
+826 DAFVDAGS

-848 GTVEAFKQMGGEA
+848 GTIESLKEMGGEA
-861 ENTAKKTETSGKKIK
+861 EKTGAKAETSNKKIANS
-876 ETLKLVETTAKQTET
+876 LKIVESTAKQTET

-914 LSEKTKSFLNAAKD
+914 LSEKTKSFLNSAKE
-928 LYGQYQESSKKSQD
+928 LYSQYQESAKKSQD
-942 KYSAAMEKAQDLE
+942 AYSAAMEKAQDLE
-955 GDKRKKAIADANA
+955 GDKRKKAIADANK
-968 TLVAEIDKNN
+968 TLVDETTKNN
-978 GTLLTLQADYA
+978 STLLTLQSDYSNMLKTNRWAD
-989 KLLKENKWVD
+989 
-999 GTELTAQQ
+999 GQELTAQQ

-1014 TADIQAELAKQNQL
+1014 TTDIQTELAKQNQL
-1028 YVEGNLLKLSNGK
+1028 YVEANLLRLEQGK
-1041 TLNEKERSTSIE
+1041 SLNEKERNTSLE
-1053 VQKSLYADRKKAV
+1053 VQKSLYEEKKKAV
-1066 ETGEKELADLK
+1066 ETGEKSLADLK
-1077 KKKSDATTETEKA
+1077 KKKADASTETEKA

-1103 KTLAENL
+1103 QTLSTNL
-1110 QKWASEMNT
+1110 KNWASEMNS

-1125 TLNAETFAK
+1125 TLNAQTFAN
-1134 GLSEMGN
+1134 GLSQLGN
-1141 ISDEQLSAVWQ
+1141 ISDEQLSALWQ
-1152 DFVKVSGSI
+1152 NFVSTSTSI
-1161 DNTLAGLGAIMSQ
+1161 DNTLAGLAGIMGQ

-1203 MNTLSTLPNG
+1203 LSTISSLPNG
-1213 MFQNGQSGKDQ
+1213 MFLNGENGKNQ
-1224 FIAAIKSGDFQGAGK
+1224 FLTAIKSGDFQGAGK
-1239 FLLDGVKLG
+1239 YLVDGVKMG
-1248 ASPLPGEMN
+1248 TDSIDSEMKTK
-1257 NIGKQGGNANADG
+1257 GQTGGQNFADG
-1270 LKSTAEANKSAGAE
+1270 VKGKEGAAKSAGSAV
-1284 LKNNA
+1284 KNKA
-1289 KNGAFD
+1289 KEGATD
-1295 PNLFKMTGANN
+1295 PNAFKAVGSKDSA
-1306 ASGFNGGI
+1306 GFNNGVMG
-1314 LDGKGNAFS
+1314 GKGGAYS
-1323 AGSGIGNSAK
+1323 AGSSVGNSAK
-1333 SGAASVDSS
+1333 SGAGSVDSS

-1351 YAQGIASG
+1351 YVNGILSG
-1359 GMMVAGAASAL
+1359 MGAVGRAAASL

-1383 SHSPSKE
+1383 SHSPAKK

-1399 TGYSLGIAD
+1399 SGYSLGIAS
-1408 KNKAVTKAANNL
+1408 KTKAVNKAASNL
-1420 VASALGTESQIKKLS
+1420 VAGALGTESQIKKLS

-1448 GLHSKNKSVG
+1448 GLHSKNKSSG
-1458 QLKQAKALSSIE
+1458 QLKQAKALNSIE
-1470 GYIGQQTNKLAATA
+1470 GYIVQQTNRLAATA

-1567 SDILESGVENGS
+1567 NDILESGVENGS

-1603 NSASKSMGN
+1603 NSASKAMGN

-1641 NTAKSIANTITNS
+1641 KTAKSIANTITNS
-1654 VKKALRIHSPSRV
+1654 VKKALKIHSPSRV

-1705 SNMTVPAITLPKISA
+1705 SNMTVPTINLPKISA

-1743 KTKESSNADLIKAIK
+1743 KTKESSNADLIKAIQQ
-1758 ESGAKPVILN
+1758 SGDRPINFYV
-1768 LDGEV
+1768 DGKDIADNTNNHLGSSTS
-1773 LANNSNNRI
+1773 LAFY
-1782 GSMTDLGLYGG
+1782 GKGL
-1793 GLL
+1793 

>member
-114 TAIKELGTSIK
+114 TAVKNLGTSIK

-192 TVKVIRSIPSAAKTA
+192 TVKVIKSIPGAAKTA
-207 AVAVKDSFVVAY
+207 ATAVKNSFVVAY
-219 KAAVVAAYMS
+219 KAVVVAAYMS

-308 TGSLIKSG
+308 TGASIKNG
-316 LVSGFNAAK
+316 LVTGFNAAK

-580 DVAKNT
+580 DVAKNA

-601 KLSDMIQKIKELIP
+601 KLSDLVQKIKEFIP
-615 VMVKL
+615 VLIEWAPLL
-620 APTILKVVSAM
+620 AKVAAGFVAFNIL
-631 LALQAVSSVYVAFS
+631 SSVYSKVAGLVMAFRGLAS
-645 NIGKMFVPLKNGL
+645 SGTLLGGIVNTVKGSFLALKVALGSAAAA
-658 FVIATGFM
+658 FGVI
-666 KLAKTIRHPITAIK
+666 I
-680 NLAFAIKYFIVTS
+680 
-693 GAVIAIV
+693 AVI
-700 GAVIAVLYGMYAA
+700 GAVIAVVYGMYVS

-726 GMFDA
+726 TMWDG

-747 SALKPVGSG
+747 AALKPVGSG
-756 FKDVLKYI
+756 FKDVLKY
-764 GVGVWVAFG
+764 VGVAIWASLG
-773 IVLATVVDIIQV
+773 LVLAAVVDIIQV
-785 LARIVLVAIKG
+785 LARIVLVAIKA
-796 LQGLYYAIKAAFQAL
+796 LQGLYYAIKSAFQAL
-811 SGDLKGAKKSLEQSK
+811 HWDLKGAKKSLEQSK
-826 EAFVDAGS
+826 DAFVEAGS

-861 ENTAKKTETSGKKIK
+861 EKTAKKTETSGKKIK

-906 GVDQYGNK
+906 GVDQYGKK
-914 LSEKTKSFLNAAKD
+914 LIEKTESFLNAAKD
-928 LYGQYQESSKKSQD
+928 LYEQYQEATKKSQD
-942 KYSAAMEKAQDLE
+942 KYSVAMEKAQSLE

-989 KLLKENKWVD
+989 KLLKGNKWVD

-1110 QKWASEMNT
+1110 QKWASEMNA

-1224 FIAAIKSGDFQGAGK
+1224 FITAIKSGDFQGAGK

-1323 AGSGIGNSAK
+1323 AGTGIGNSAK

-1448 GLHSKNKSVG
+1448 GLHSKNKGVG

-1532 PQSIQAEM
+1532 PQSIQQEM

-1667 AIELG
+1667 AVELG

-1691 QSTNKMVDKVVNAA
+1691 QSTNKMIDKVVNAA

-1743 KTKESSNADLIKAIK
+1743 KTKESSNADLIKAIQQ
-1758 ESGAKPVILN
+1758 SGDRPIIFNVDGKN
-1768 LDGEV
+1768 LAEN
-1773 LANNSNNRI
+1773 ANNRI
-1782 GSMTDLGLYGG
+1782 GTMGNLGLYGG

>member
-68 MGSAGSNAL
+68 MGNAGSNAL
-77 KASLNFMR
+77 KASLNFIR

-114 TAIKELGTSIK
+114 TAVKNLGTSIK

-147 SAVKVSINVIKS
+147 SAVKISINVIKS
-159 IPSAIKSAGISIK
+159 IPGAIKSAGISIK

-192 TVKVIRSIPSAAKTA
+192 TVKVIKSIPGAAKTA
-207 AVAVKDSFVVAY
+207 ATAVKNSFVVAY
-219 KAAVVAAYMS
+219 KAVVVAAYMS

-351 FSVLKLAAALGL
+351 FSILRLAAAFGL

-429 GMKAANV
+429 GMQAANV

-474 ADDINR
+474 SDDINR

-580 DVAKNT
+580 DVAKNA

-615 VMVKL
+615 VLIEL
-620 APTILKVVSAM
+620 APILAKVA
-631 LALQAVSSVYVAFS
+631 AGFIAFNIISSVYSKIAGLVGAIKGLASSGSLLGGIINTVRGSFLALKVALGSATAAF
-645 NIGKMFVPLKNGL
+645 G
-658 FVIATGFM
+658 VIA
-666 KLAKTIRHPITAIK
+666 
-680 NLAFAIKYFIVTS
+680 
-693 GAVIAIV
+693 AVI

-848 GTVEAFKQMGGEA
+848 GTIESLKEMGGEA
-861 ENTAKKTETSGKKIK
+861 EKTGTKVETSNKKISSS
-876 ETLKLVETTAKQTET
+876 LKLVESTAKQTEA
-891 TVSKSNQAIDTMLSG
+891 TVSKSNQAIDTMLEG
-906 GVDQYGNK
+906 GIDQYGNK
-914 LSEKTKSFLNAAKD
+914 LSEKTKSFLNSAKD
-928 LYGQYQESSKKSQD
+928 LYSKYQESTQKSQE
-942 KYSAAMEKAQDLE
+942 KYKSAMEKAQSLE
-955 GDKRKKAIADANA
+955 GEKRKKAITDANKA
-968 TLVAEIDKNN
+968 LVDETTKNN
-978 GTLLTLQADYA
+978 STLLALQSDYSNMLKTNRWAD
-989 KLLKENKWVD
+989 
-999 GTELTAQQ
+999 GQELTAQQ
-1007 KKFLQQQ
+1007 KKFLQVQ
-1014 TADIQAELAKQNQL
+1014 TKDIQTELAKQNQL
-1028 YVEGNLLKLSNGK
+1028 YVEANLLRLEQGKSLS
-1041 TLNEKERSTSIE
+1041 EKERNTSLE
-1053 VQKSLYADRKKAV
+1053 VQKSLYEEKRKAV
-1066 ETGEKELADLK
+1066 ETGEKSLDDLK
-1077 KKKSDATTETEKA
+1077 KKKAEASTQTEKA

-1103 KTLAENL
+1103 KTLSSEL
-1110 QKWASEMNT
+1110 QSWASEMNS

-1125 TLNAETFAK
+1125 TLNAQTFSN
-1134 GLSEMGN
+1134 GLSQLGS
-1141 ISDEQLSAVWQ
+1141 ISDEQLSALWQ
-1152 DFVKVSGSI
+1152 NFVSTSTSI
-1161 DNTLAGLGAIMSQ
+1161 DNTLSGLAGIMGQ

-1203 MNTLSTLPNG
+1203 LTTISSLPNG
-1213 MFQNGQSGKDQ
+1213 MFLNGQSGKDQ
-1224 FIAAIKSGDFQGAGK
+1224 FLLAIKSGDFQGAGK
-1239 FLLDGVKLG
+1239 FLLDGVKMG
-1248 ASPLPGEMN
+1248 ADPLPGEMEKN
-1257 NIGKQGGNANADG
+1257 GKKSGDAQAKGV
-1270 LKSTAEANKSAGAE
+1270 KSTAEANKSAGKE
-1284 LKNNA
+1284 IKNNA
-1289 KNGAFD
+1289 KSGAFD
-1295 PNLFKMTGANN
+1295 PNLFKMTGSKNS
-1306 ASGFNGGI
+1306 SGFNNGI
-1314 LDGKGNAFS
+1314 LGGKDGAFS
-1323 AGSGIGNSAK
+1323 AGTSVGGSAK

-1342 GVGSDFASG
+1342 GVGSDFAAGFANGIRSG
-1351 YAQGIASG
+1351 
-1359 GMMVAGAASAL
+1359 AGAVGEAAASIA
-1370 ANKALAAVQKKQD
+1370 AKALAAVQKKQD
-1383 SHSPSKE
+1383 SHSPSKK

-1399 TGYSLGIAD
+1399 SGYSLGIAS
-1408 KNKAVTKAANNL
+1408 KTKAVTKAASNL
-1420 VASALGTESQIKKLS
+1420 VAGALGTEKQIKKLS
-1435 STLKDKISSAIDA
+1435 STLKDKVSSAIDA
-1448 GLHSKNKSVG
+1448 GLHSKNKSAG
-1458 QLKQAKALSSIE
+1458 QLKQAKALNSIE
-1470 GYIGQQTNKLAATA
+1470 GYIAQQTNKLAATA

-1519 QSYGSISNVDPEN
+1519 QSYGSISNVDAEN
-1532 PQSIQAEM
+1532 PQSIQQEM

-1641 NTAKSIANTITNS
+1641 KTAKSIANTITNS

-1667 AIELG
+1667 AVELG

-1705 SNMTVPAITLPKISA
+1705 SNMTVPTINLPKISA

-1743 KTKESSNADLIKAIK
+1743 KTKESSNADLIKAIQQ
-1758 ESGAKPVILN
+1758 SGDRPIIFNV
-1768 LDGEV
+1768 DGKDIADNTNNHLGSSTS
-1773 LANNSNNRI
+1773 LAFY
-1782 GSMTDLGLYGG
+1782 GKGL
-1793 GLL
+1793 

>member
-1 MSDGSVVI
+1 
-9 EISLDD
+9 
-15 KKADKQLDAFEKD
+15 
-28 LAKAG
+28 
-33 TNAGAAL
+33 
-40 DKAYREAVSDIAS
+40 
-53 QSKRLKDTFVNAFKS
+53 
-68 MGSAGSNAL
+68 
-77 KASLNFMR
+77 
-85 ELPSNVQAA
+85 
-94 LSKLASTVKTGFVN
+94 
-108 AAKASI
+108 
-114 TAIKELGTSIK
+114 
-125 NTAVNIKNGFFSIA
+125 
-139 KTVQSSIV
+139 
-147 SAVKVSINVIKS
+147 
-159 IPSAIKSAGISIK
+159 
-172 SALVSSL
+172 
-179 QAAKSAAISFAQT
+179 
-192 TVKVIRSIPSAAKTA
+192 
-207 AVAVKDSFVVAY
+207 
-219 KAAVVAAYMS
+219 
-229 VKGTISAVK
+229 
-238 AIPSATKSA
+238 ATKSA
-247 ALAVSSAMK
+247 ALAISSAMK
-256 TAFSAVAS
+256 TAFSAVVS

-274 SALKTGFSAVK
+274 TALTTGFSAIK
-285 SGAKAAGQA
+285 SGAKTAGQV
-294 GISALKGLGNIAKS
+294 GISALKGLGNIAKN
-308 TGSLIKSG
+308 TGSLIKNG
-316 LVSGFNAAK
+316 LVSGFNAARS
-325 AAAKGAGAGMREAL
+325 AAKGAGAGMREAL
-339 KNSVEKPAEQAR
+339 KNSVERPAEQAR
-351 FSVLKLAAALGL
+351 FSILKLAAAFGL

-395 KDAQLVMTDLTA
+395 KDAQLVMKDLTA

-474 ADDINR
+474 SDDINR

-580 DVAKNT
+580 DVAKNA
-586 FKQFAAVTASPEFQK
+586 FKQFASVTASPEFQK

-615 VMVKL
+615 VLIEL
-620 APTILKVVSAM
+620 APILAKVA
-631 LALQAVSSVYVAFS
+631 AGFIAFNIISSVYSKIAGLVGAIKGLASSGSLLGGIINTVRGSFLALKVALGSATAAF
-645 NIGKMFVPLKNGL
+645 G
-658 FVIATGFM
+658 VIA
-666 KLAKTIRHPITAIK
+666 
-680 NLAFAIKYFIVTS
+680 
-693 GAVIAIV
+693 AVI

-756 FKDVLKYI
+756 FKDILKYV

-785 LARIVLVAIKG
+785 LARIVLVAIKA
-796 LQGLYYAIKAAFQAL
+796 LQGLYYALKAANQAAHW
-811 SGDLKGAKKSLEQSK
+811 DLKGAKKSIEQSK
-826 EAFVDAGS
+826 DAFVDAGS

-848 GTVEAFKQMGGEA
+848 GTIESLKEMGGEA
-861 ENTAKKTETSGKKIK
+861 EKTGTKAETSNKKISSS
-876 ETLKLVETTAKQTET
+876 LKLVESTAKQTEA

-914 LSEKTKSFLNAAKD
+914 LNEKTKSFLNAAKE
-928 LYGQYQESSKKSQD
+928 LYSNYQESAQKSQD
-942 KYSAAMEKAQDLE
+942 KYTAAMEKAQSLE
-955 GDKRKKAIADANA
+955 GEKRKKVIADANA

-989 KLLKENKWVD
+989 KLLKGNKWVD

-1028 YVEGNLLKLSNGK
+1028 YVEGNLLKLANGK
-1041 TLNEKERSTSIE
+1041 TLNEKERATSIE
-1053 VQKSLYADRKKAV
+1053 VQKSLYGDRKKAV

-1077 KKKSDATTETEKA
+1077 RKKSDATTETEKA

-1103 KTLAENL
+1103 KTLAGNL
-1110 QKWASEMNT
+1110 QKWASEMNA

-1141 ISDEQLSAVWQ
+1141 ISDEQLGAVWQ

-1161 DNTLAGLGAIMSQ
+1161 DNTLAGLAAVMSQ

-1185 ALQSGDYTTAALN
+1185 ALQSGDYTTAALK
-1198 INNDV
+1198 INDDV
-1203 MNTLSTLPNG
+1203 LNTISGLPNS
-1213 MFQNGQSGKDQ
+1213 MFLNGQSGKDQ
-1224 FIAAIKSGDFQGAGK
+1224 FLLAIKSGDFQGAGK
-1239 FLLDGVKLG
+1239 FLLDGVKMG
-1248 ASPLPGEMN
+1248 ADPLPGEMEKN
-1257 NIGKQGGNANADG
+1257 GKKSGDAQAKGV
-1270 LKSTAEANKSAGAE
+1270 KSTAEANKSAGKE
-1284 LKNNA
+1284 IKNNA
-1289 KNGAFD
+1289 KSGAFD
-1295 PNLFKMTGANN
+1295 PNLFKMTGSKNS
-1306 ASGFNGGI
+1306 SGFNNGI
-1314 LDGKGNAFS
+1314 LGGKDGAFS
-1323 AGSGIGNSAK
+1323 AGTSVGGSAK

-1351 YAQGIASG
+1351 YVNGILSG
-1359 GMMVAGAASAL
+1359 MGTVGEAAASL

-1383 SHSPSKE
+1383 SRSPSKK

-1399 TGYSLGIAD
+1399 SGYSLGIAS
-1408 KNKAVTKAANNL
+1408 KTKAVTKAASNL
-1420 VASALGTESQIKKLS
+1420 VAGALGTEKQIKKLS
-1435 STLKDKISSAIDA
+1435 STLKDKVSSAIDA
-1448 GLHSKNKSVG
+1448 GLHSKNKSRG
-1458 QLKQAKALSSIE
+1458 QLKQAKALNSIE
-1470 GYIGQQTNKLAATA
+1470 GYIAQQTNRLAATA

-1519 QSYGSISNVDPEN
+1519 QSYGSISNVDAEN
-1532 PQSIQAEM
+1532 PQSIQQEM

-1589 AKTIKAINSTQNQI
+1589 AKT
-1603 NSASKSMGN
+1603 
-1612 TAANAMYSA
+1612 
-1621 GINAAK
+1621 
-1627 GLINGLNS
+1627 
-1635 QKKQLE
+1635 
-1641 NTAKSIANTITNS
+1641 
-1654 VKKALRIHSPSRV
+1654 
-1667 AIELG
+1667 
-1672 KFFTGGLG
+1672 
-1680 NGVLAGAKGAV
+1680 
-1691 QSTNKMVDKVVNAA
+1691 
-1705 SNMTVPAITLPKISA
+1705 
-1720 EKALGLK
+1720 
-1727 SVDLNRT
+1727 
-1734 ITVKTIIDN
+1734 
-1743 KTKESSNADLIKAIK
+1743 
-1758 ESGAKPVILN
+1758 
-1768 LDGEV
+1768 
-1773 LANNSNNRI
+1773 
-1782 GSMTDLGLYGG
+1782 
-1793 GLL
+1793 

>member
-15 KKADKQLDAFEKD
+15 KKAGKQLDAFEKD

-114 TAIKELGTSIK
+114 TAVKNLGTSIK

-172 SALVSSL
+172 SALGSSL

-192 TVKVIRSIPSAAKTA
+192 TVKVIRSIPGAAKTA
-207 AVAVKDSFVVAY
+207 ATAVKNSFVVAY
-219 KAAVVAAYMS
+219 KAVVVAAYMS

-285 SGAKAAGQA
+285 SGAKATGQA

-308 TGSLIKSG
+308 TGSLIKNG
-316 LVSGFNAAK
+316 LVSGFNTAK

-351 FSVLKLAAALGL
+351 FSILRLAAAFGL

-395 KDAQLVMTDLTA
+395 KDAQLVMKDLTA

-429 GMKAANV
+429 GMKAADV

-480 LVDAGVPAW
+480 LVEAGVPAW

-580 DVAKNT
+580 DVAKNA

-601 KLSDMIQKIKELIP
+601 KLSDLIQKIKEFIP
-615 VMVKL
+615 VLIEWAPVL
-620 APTILKVVSAM
+620 AKVAAGFVAFNII
-631 LALQAVSSVYVAFS
+631 SSVYSKVAGLVMAFRGLAS
-645 NIGKMFVPLKNGL
+645 SGTLLGGIVNTVKGSFLALKVALGSAAAA
-658 FVIATGFM
+658 FGVI
-666 KLAKTIRHPITAIK
+666 I
-680 NLAFAIKYFIVTS
+680 
-693 GAVIAIV
+693 AVI
-700 GAVIAVLYGMYAA
+700 GAVIAVAYGMYVS

-726 GMFDA
+726 TMWDG

-747 SALKPVGSG
+747 AALKPVGSG
-756 FKDVLKYI
+756 FKDVLKY
-764 GVGVWVAFG
+764 VGVAIWASLG
-773 IVLATVVDIIQV
+773 LVLAAVVDIIQV
-785 LARIVLVAIKG
+785 LARIVLVAIKA

-811 SGDLKGAKKSLEQSK
+811 HWDLKGAKKSLEQSK
-826 EAFVDAGS
+826 DAFVEAGS

-861 ENTAKKTETSGKKIK
+861 EKTAKKTETSGKKIK

-906 GVDQYGNK
+906 GVDQYGKK
-914 LSEKTKSFLNAAKD
+914 LSEKTESFLNAAKD
-928 LYGQYQESSKKSQD
+928 LYEQYQEATKKSQD
-942 KYSAAMEKAQDLE
+942 KYSVAMEKAQSLE

-989 KLLKENKWVD
+989 KLLKGNKWVD

-1110 QKWASEMNT
+1110 QKWASEMNA

-1161 DNTLAGLGAIMSQ
+1161 DNTLAGLAAVMSK

-1198 INNDV
+1198 INDDV

-1224 FIAAIKSGDFQGAGK
+1224 FITAIKSGDFQGAGK

-1295 PNLFKMTGANN
+1295 PNLFKMTGSNN
-1306 ASGFNGGI
+1306 ASGFNSGI

-1323 AGSGIGNSAK
+1323 AGTGIGNSAK
-1333 SGAASVDSS
+1333 SGAGSVDSS

-1351 YAQGIASG
+1351 YVNGILSG
-1359 GMMVAGAASAL
+1359 MGAVGEAAASL
-1370 ANKALAAVQKKQD
+1370 ASKALAAVQKKQD
-1383 SHSPSKE
+1383 SHSPAKK

-1399 TGYSLGIAD
+1399 TGYSLGISE

-1448 GLHSKNKSVG
+1448 GLHSKNKSTG

-1519 QSYGSISNVDPEN
+1519 QSYGSISNVDAEN
-1532 PQSIQAEM
+1532 PQSIQQEM

-1672 KFFTGGLG
+1672 KFFTDGLG

-1705 SNMTVPAITLPKISA
+1705 SNLTVPAITLPKISA

-1743 KTKESSNADLIKAIK
+1743 KTKESSNADLIKAIQQ
-1758 ESGAKPVILN
+1758 SGDRPIIFNVDGKN
-1768 LDGEV
+1768 LAEN
-1773 LANNSNNRI
+1773 ANNRI
-1782 GSMTDLGLYGG
+1782 GTMGNLGLYGG

>member
-28 LAKAG
+28 LEKAG

-114 TAIKELGTSIK
+114 TVIKELGTSIK

-192 TVKVIRSIPSAAKTA
+192 TVKVIKSIPVAAKTA
-207 AVAVKDSFVVAY
+207 ATAVKNSFVVAY
-219 KAAVVAAYMS
+219 KAVVVAAYMS

-580 DVAKNT
+580 DVAKNA

-601 KLSDMIQKIKELIP
+601 KLSDLIQKIKEFIP
-615 VMVKL
+615 VLIEWAPLL
-620 APTILKVVSAM
+620 AKVAAGFVAFNIL
-631 LALQAVSSVYVAFS
+631 SSVYSKVAGLVMAFRGLAS
-645 NIGKMFVPLKNGL
+645 SGTLLGGIVNTVKGSFLALKVALGSAAAA
-658 FVIATGFM
+658 FGVI
-666 KLAKTIRHPITAIK
+666 I
-680 NLAFAIKYFIVTS
+680 
-693 GAVIAIV
+693 AVI
-700 GAVIAVLYGMYAA
+700 GAVIAVAYGMYVS

-726 GMFDA
+726 TMWDG

-747 SALKPVGSG
+747 AALKPVGSG
-756 FKDVLKYI
+756 FKDVLKY
-764 GVGVWVAFG
+764 VGVAIWASLG
-773 IVLATVVDIIQV
+773 LVLAAVVDIIQV
-785 LARIVLVAIKG
+785 LARIVLVAIKA
-796 LQGLYYAIKAAFQAL
+796 LQGLYYAIKSAFQAL

-826 EAFVDAGS
+826 DAFVEAGS

-876 ETLKLVETTAKQTET
+876 DTLKLVETTAKQTET

-914 LSEKTKSFLNAAKD
+914 LSEKTKSFLNSAKE
-928 LYGQYQESSKKSQD
+928 LYSQYQESAKKSQD
-942 KYSAAMEKAQDLE
+942 AYSAAMEKAQELE
-955 GDKRKKAIADANA
+955 GDKRKKAIADANK
-968 TLVAEIDKNN
+968 TLVDETTKNN
-978 GTLLTLQADYA
+978 STLLTLQSDYSNM
-989 KLLKENKWVD
+989 LKTNRWA
-999 GTELTAQQ
+999 GGQELTAQQ

-1014 TADIQAELAKQNQL
+1014 TTDIQTELAKQNQL
-1028 YVEGNLLKLSNGK
+1028 YVEANLLRLEQGK
-1041 TLNEKERSTSIE
+1041 SLNEKERNTSLE
-1053 VQKSLYADRKKAV
+1053 VQKSLYEEKKKAV